1 MALNMGSAVAYLELD
16 TSKFKSGFTS
26 AINDLKVFQA
36 SGATAEQKLKGL
48 SSAFSTVGGGLTKG
62 LTLPLVGV
70 ATASVGVASKFESA
84 MSQVAATMGITSE
97 QIKNGNKDFE
107 NLQKTALNMGATTKY
122 TASEAAEG
130 LNILAQAGLSADE
143 SIKAIPTV
151 LSLASAGAMSLD
163 SAATYVT
170 ASVKGFGDSMD
181 NAQKYADLMAKGAT
195 LANTDVRGLGE
206 ALSGVSATANNYKQ
220 SVDSTTL
227 SLLRL
232 AEQNITGGEAST
244 MLARA
249 MADIYTPTSTA
260 QKALDKLGISAYDS
274 SGKARDFNDVVDE
287 LSKAFA
293 GMSDEEANATKNQVF
308 TTYGM
313 NAFNKMTAATTETV
327 DKFKTGL
334 KDATGSAAQQAET
347 QLDNL
352 KGSLTLLQSALEGA
366 GIVIGQRLTPYIRKL
381 ADFINV
387 LVTGFNNLTDAQQ
400 DMIVRVGLVVA
411 AIGPVMLIMGKM
423 FKLVSMAITAFKTFG
438 TTMQTIK
445 TSIDLVKAGY
455 AGLATQMGGI
465 PAIVS
470 SLMAGF
476 SGMLVPILAVVA
488 VIGTLVAAFATLWKT
503 NDDFRN
509 KITSTFSD
517 VKTKIGE
524 SINNIKET
532 LSSLNIDFSGVINAL
547 KTLWL
552 GFCNIIALLF
562 TNAFQGVATVI
573 ESVMTVIE
581 GIVQTAVGIINGDAE
596 LFIEGIGTIFNGLLT
611 GITGL
616 ASNILSLVGELGANI
631 LNALGLENI
640 AEIFQTFFETISGIF
655 EQIPEVVNSAFETVG
670 AFFTETLPQII
681 ETALET
687 IQGFADNIVSFFTQT
702 IPETFN
708 SFAETVGSVVDSIIS
723 FFTVTIPEAFTNF
736 VTVTLPNAI
745 NSMITFFNQIPYYLG
760 YAIGLGI
767 GYIAK
772 FALGIYKFATVQLP
786 QYVSVIVKWFS
797 QLPSRIWTWLT
808 QAIQKV
814 SQFASQLA
822 QKALQAGQ
830 QFLTNIVKFFT
841 QLPSKIKTF
850 LTRTIQSVT
859 SWASSMRTKAIQ
871 AGRSFI
877 NGVVNGIKSLP
888 GKIQQTLSNVINKLT
903 SWVSK
908 MHSKGVQGANQLKNG
923 VVNTARSIPSQMVS
937 IGANIVNGVW
947 NGIQGMR
954 SSFVSKVKSFFK
966 GIVDGAKSALGIHSP
981 SKVFDK
987 EIGQNMVKGVIQGVN
1002 KQKKNAKKN
1011 AEQLAK
1017 LYISAGNKRLNELK
1031 KHNKYSLQL
1040 EVNFWA
1046 KMLKESKKGTAK
1058 YKKVSAELRDAKKQ
1072 RNKKMK
1078 VLDNEYA
1085 KDVKEVQTKLKEDIQ
1100 KVMSEYDSVV
1110 TSRAEQINS
1119 QLSLFKKFE
1128 SQSENTKQGL
1138 LDNLQSQV
1146 GGLKD
1151 WENTLESLRKR
1162 GVAKGLIEELQEA
1175 GVDSLADIK
1184 LLNSMTDTELNKY
1197 VSLWKEKQQLATKE
1211 AVREIDKET
1220 YVKQIRTLV
1229 NNAGKELDKL
1239 EQTYKKDLKK
1249 LGIGVKD
1256 TSKQIGQNIVDGL
1269 KKGMKSKYPDFLKY
1283 VQKEF
1288 NKITVTAKNTLK
1300 IKSPSRVFAEIGKF
1314 TAQGLQVGFKNQM
1327 PSVNRT
1333 VETELNKLSEVDTKP
1348 IGLELSLE
1356 TYTNQFKEIGQ
1367 TVLTSMNEFVI
1378 MLKDTF
1384 DVMLDGLSGIKED
1397 MAEILEMLTEL
1408 NAMNTATFERINEQR
1423 EATRQQKEQNVNGDT
1438 TSSGDTFNFYN
1449 TKPEPYE
1456 YSRQMKR
1463 AKKELLEGI

>member
-1 MALNMGSAVAYLELD
+1 MALNMGSAVAFLELD
-16 TSKFKSGFTS
+16 TSKFKSGFKS
-26 AINDLKVFQA
+26 AISDLKVFQA
-36 SGATAEQKLKGL
+36 SGATTEQKLKGL

-70 ATASVGVASKFESA
+70 GAASVGVATKFESA
-84 MSQVAATMGITSE
+84 MSQVAATMGITTE

-249 MADIYTPTSTA
+249 MADIYTPTSKA
-260 QKALDKLGISAYDS
+260 KKALDELGISAYDG
-274 SGKARDFNDVVDE
+274 SGKARDFNDIVDE

-293 GMSDEEANATKNQVF
+293 GMSDEEANATKNQIF

-381 ADFINV
+381 ADGINV
-387 LVTGFNNLTDAQQ
+387 LVTKFNNLTDAQQ
-400 DMIVRVGLVVA
+400 DMIVKIGLVVA
-411 AIGPVMLIMGKM
+411 AIGPVMLIMSKL
-423 FKLVSMAITAFKTFG
+423 FKFVSMAVTAFKTFG
-438 TTMQTIK
+438 TTLQTIK
-445 TSIDLVKAGY
+445 TSIDLVRAGY
-455 AGLATQMGGI
+455 AGLAMQMGGI
-465 PAIVS
+465 PAIIS
-470 SLMAGF
+470 RLMAGF
-476 SGMLVPILAVVA
+476 SGMLVPVLSVVA
-488 VIGTLVAAFATLWKT
+488 VIGVLVAAFVTLWKT
-503 NDDFRN
+503 NETFRN
-509 KITSTFSD
+509 KIVSVFD
-517 VKTKIGE
+517 EVKTKIGE
-524 SINNIKET
+524 SINSIKET
-532 LSSLNIDFSGVINAL
+532 LSNLNVDFSGVINAL
-547 KTLWL
+547 KSLWL
-552 GFCNIIALLF
+552 GFCNIIAPLF

-596 LFIEGIGTIFNGLLT
+596 LFTEGIGTIFSGLLT

-631 LNALGLENI
+631 LSVLGLEDI
-640 AEIFQTFFETISGIF
+640 AEVFQTFFETISEIF
-655 EQIPEVVNSAFETVG
+655 EQIPEVVNSTFEIVG
-670 AFFTETLPQII
+670 GFFTETLPEFIDS
-681 ETALET
+681 AVET
-687 IQGFADNIVSFFTQT
+687 IQGFADNVVAFFTET
-702 IPETFN
+702 IPEAFN
-708 SFAETVGSVVDSIIS
+708 SFVELVGGIVDSFIE

-772 FALGIYKFATVQLP
+772 FALGIYNFATVQLP
-786 QYVSVIVKWFS
+786 QYIAAIIKWFS
-797 QLPSRIWTWLT
+797 QLPSKIWTWLT

-814 SQFASQLA
+814 AQFATQVG
-822 QKALQAGQ
+822 QKAQ
-830 QFLTNIVKFFT
+830 QTGSAFITAIVQWFT
-841 QLPSKIKTF
+841 QLPSKVQNF
-850 LTRTIQSVT
+850 LTKVVQNVT
-859 SWASSMRTKAIQ
+859 KWAESMRTKAIQ

-888 GKIQQTLSNVINKLT
+888 SKVQQTLSNVINKLT

-908 MHSKGVQGANQLKNG
+908 MHSKGVQGANQLKSG

-947 NGIQGMR
+947 NGIQSMR
-954 SSFVSKVKSFFK
+954 SSFVSRVRSFFK

-981 SKVFDK
+981 SKVFD
-987 EIGQNMVKGVIQGVN
+987 EQVGQNIVKGVIQGVN

-1011 AEQLAK
+1011 AQQLAK

-1040 EVNFWA
+1040 EINFWA
-1046 KMLKESKKGTAK
+1046 KMLKQSKKGTAK
-1058 YKKVSAELRDAKKQ
+1058 YKKISAELSDAKKQ
-1072 RNKKMK
+1072 RNKKIK
-1078 VLDNEYA
+1078 ALDEEYA
-1085 KDVKEVQTKLKEDIQ
+1085 KNVKEVQTKLNEDIQ
-1100 KVMSEYDSVV
+1100 KVMSEYDSAV

-1128 SQSENTKQGL
+1128 SQSKNTKQSL
-1138 LDNLQSQV
+1138 IDNLQSQV
-1146 GGLKD
+1146 SGLKD

-1184 LLNSMTDTELNKY
+1184 LLNSMTDTELDKY

-1211 AVREIDKET
+1211 AVREIDKTT
-1220 YVKQIRTLV
+1220 YINQIKSLV
-1229 NNAGKELDKL
+1229 NNAGNELDKL

-1288 NKITVTAKNTLK
+1288 DKITVTAKKTLK
-1300 IKSPSRVFAEIGKF
+1300 IKSPSRVFAEIGGF
-1314 TAQGLQVGFKNQM
+1314 IAQGVGVGLKNEM
-1327 PSVNRT
+1327 PKVN
-1333 VETELNKLSEVDTKP
+1333 EQLGTELDRLSDVDTKQ
-1348 IGLELSLE
+1348 INVGVSFEVYKNEFSKI
-1356 TYTNQFKEIGQ
+1356 TDS
-1367 TVLTSMNEFVI
+1367 VLTSMQSFVI
-1378 MLKDTF
+1378 IMKNTF
-1384 DVMLDGLSGIKED
+1384 ETMLDGLGSIKED
-1397 MAEILEMLTEL
+1397 MADILEMLEQL
-1408 NAMNTATFERINEQR
+1408 NEMNNATFERISDQR
-1423 EATRQQKEQNVNGDT
+1423 EKVDKTKEKGTDKAERG
-1438 TSSGDTFNFYN
+1438 GDTFNFYN
-1449 TKPEPYE
+1449 TKPNPYE
-1456 YSRQMKR
+1456 YSRQMKK
-1463 AKKELLEGI
+1463 AKKELLYGI

>member
-1 MALNMGSAVAYLELD
+1 MALNMGSAVAFLELD
-16 TSKFKSGFTS
+16 TSKFKSGFKS
-26 AINDLKVFQA
+26 AISDLKVFQA
-36 SGATAEQKLKGL
+36 SGATTEQKLKGL

-70 ATASVGVASKFESA
+70 GAASVGVATKFESA
-84 MSQVAATMGITSE
+84 MSQVAATMGITTE

-249 MADIYTPTSTA
+249 MADIYTPTSKA
-260 QKALDKLGISAYDS
+260 KKALDELGISAYDG
-274 SGKARDFNDVVDE
+274 SGKARDFNDIVDE

-293 GMSDEEANATKNQVF
+293 GMSDEEANATKNQIF

-313 NAFNKMTAATTETV
+313 NAFNKMTAATTKTV

-334 KDATGSAAQQAET
+334 KGATGSAAQQAET

-381 ADFINV
+381 ADGINV
-387 LVTGFNNLTDAQQ
+387 LVTKFNNLTDAQQ
-400 DMIVRVGLVVA
+400 DMIVKIGLVVA
-411 AIGPVMLIMGKM
+411 AIGPVMLIMSKL
-423 FKLVSMAITAFKTFG
+423 FKFVSMAVTAFKTFG
-438 TTMQTIK
+438 TTLQTIK
-445 TSIDLVKAGY
+445 TSIDLVRAGY
-455 AGLATQMGGI
+455 AGLAMQMGGI
-465 PAIVS
+465 PAIIS

-476 SGMLVPILAVVA
+476 SGMLVPVLSVVA
-488 VIGTLVAAFATLWKT
+488 VIGVLVAAFVTLWKT
-503 NDDFRN
+503 NETFRN
-509 KITSTFSD
+509 KIVSVFD
-517 VKTKIGE
+517 EVKTKIGE

-532 LSSLNIDFSGVINAL
+532 LSNLNIDFSGVINVL
-547 KTLWL
+547 KSLWI
-552 GFCNIIALLF
+552 GFCNIIAPLF

-573 ESVMTVIE
+573 ESVMTIIE
-581 GIVQTAVGIINGDAE
+581 GIVQTAVGIINGDVD
-596 LFIEGIGTIFNGLLT
+596 LFTKGIGTIFSGLLT

-631 LNALGLENI
+631 LSALGLEDI
-640 AEIFQTFFETISGIF
+640 AEVFQTFFETISEIF
-655 EQIPEVVNSAFETVG
+655 EQIPEVVNSAFEIVG
-670 AFFTETLPQII
+670 GFFTETLPEFIDS
-681 ETALET
+681 AVET
-687 IQGFADNIVSFFTQT
+687 IQGFTDNVVVFFTET
-702 IPETFN
+702 IPEAFN
-708 SFAETVGSVVDSIIS
+708 SFVELVGGIVDNFIE

-772 FALGIYKFATVQLP
+772 FALGIYNFATVQLP
-786 QYVSVIVKWFS
+786 RYIAAIIKWFS
-797 QLPSRIWTWLT
+797 QLPSKIWTWLT

-814 SQFASQLA
+814 AQFATQVG
-822 QKALQAGQ
+822 QKAQ
-830 QFLTNIVKFFT
+830 QTGSAFITVIVQWFT
-841 QLPSKIKTF
+841 QLPSKVQNF
-850 LTRTIQSVT
+850 LTKAVQNVT
-859 SWASSMRTKAIQ
+859 KWAASMRTKAIQ
-871 AGRSFI
+871 AGRNFI

-888 GKIQQTLSNVINKLT
+888 SKVQQTLSNVINKLT

-908 MHSKGVQGANQLKNG
+908 MHSKGVQGANQLKSG

-947 NGIQGMR
+947 NGIQSMR
-954 SSFVSKVKSFFK
+954 SSFVSRVRSFFK

-981 SKVFDK
+981 SKVFD
-987 EIGQNMVKGVIQGVN
+987 EQVGQNIVKGVIQGVN

-1011 AEQLAK
+1011 AQQLAK

-1040 EVNFWA
+1040 EINFWT
-1046 KMLKESKKGTAK
+1046 KMLKQSKKGTAR
-1058 YKKVSAELRDAKKQ
+1058 YKKVSAELSDAKKQ
-1072 RNKKMK
+1072 RNKKIK
-1078 VLDNEYA
+1078 ALDEEYA
-1085 KDVKEVQTKLKEDIQ
+1085 KNVKEVQTKLNEDIQ
-1100 KVMSEYDSVV
+1100 KVMSEYDSEI

-1128 SQSENTKQGL
+1128 SQSENTKQSL

-1146 GGLKD
+1146 SGLKD

-1162 GVAKGLIEELQEA
+1162 GVATGLIEELQEA

-1211 AVREIDKET
+1211 AVREIDKTT
-1220 YVKQIRTLV
+1220 YINQIKALV
-1229 NNAGKELDKL
+1229 NNAGNELDKL
-1239 EQTYKKDLKK
+1239 EQTYKNDLKK
-1249 LGIGVKD
+1249 LGVGVKD

-1288 NKITVTAKNTLK
+1288 DKITVTAKKTLK
-1300 IKSPSRVFAEIGKF
+1300 IKSPSRVFAEIGGF
-1314 TAQGLQVGFKNQM
+1314 IAQGVGVGFKNEM
-1327 PSVNRT
+1327 PKVNEQL
-1333 VETELNKLSEVDTKP
+1333 ETELDKLSDVNTKQINVGVSFEVYKNEFSKITES
-1348 IGLELSLE
+1348 I
-1356 TYTNQFKEIGQ
+1356 
-1367 TVLTSMNEFVI
+1367 LTSMQSFVI
-1378 MLKDTF
+1378 IMKNTF
-1384 DVMLDGLSGIKED
+1384 ENMLDGLGSIKED
-1397 MAEILEMLTEL
+1397 MADILEMLEQL
-1408 NAMNTATFERINEQR
+1408 NEMNNATFERISDQR
-1423 EATRQQKEQNVNGDT
+1423 EKVDKTKEQGTDKADRG
-1438 TSSGDTFNFYN
+1438 GDTFNFYN
-1449 TKPEPYE
+1449 TKPNPYE
-1456 YSRQMKR
+1456 YSRQMKK
-1463 AKKELLEGI
+1463 AKKELLYGI

>member
-1 MALNMGSAVAYLELD
+1 MALNMGSAVAFLELD
-16 TSKFKSGFTS
+16 TSKFKSGFKS
-26 AINDLKVFQA
+26 AISDLKVFQA
-36 SGATAEQKLKGL
+36 SGATTEQKLKGL

-70 ATASVGVASKFESA
+70 GAASVGVATKFESA
-84 MSQVAATMGITSE
+84 MSQVAATMGITTE

-249 MADIYTPTSTA
+249 MADIYTPTSKA
-260 QKALDKLGISAYDS
+260 KKALDELGISAYDG
-274 SGKARDFNDVVDE
+274 SGKARDFNDIVDE

-293 GMSDEEANATKNQVF
+293 GMSDEEANATKNQIF

-313 NAFNKMTAATTETV
+313 NAFNKMTAATTKTV

-381 ADFINV
+381 ADVINV
-387 LVTGFNNLTDAQQ
+387 LVTKFNNLTDAQQ
-400 DMIVRVGLVVA
+400 DMIVKIGLVVA
-411 AIGPVMLIMGKM
+411 AIGPVMLIMSKL
-423 FKLVSMAITAFKTFG
+423 FKFVSMAVTAFKTFG
-438 TTMQTIK
+438 TTLQTIK

-455 AGLATQMGGI
+455 AGLAMQMGGI
-465 PAIVS
+465 PAIIS

-476 SGMLVPILAVVA
+476 SGMLVPVLSVVA
-488 VIGTLVAAFATLWKT
+488 VIGVLVAAFVTLWKT
-503 NDDFRN
+503 NETFRN
-509 KITSTFSD
+509 KIVSVFD
-517 VKTKIGE
+517 EVKTKIGE

-532 LSSLNIDFSGVINAL
+532 LSNLNVDFSGVINAL
-547 KTLWL
+547 KSLWI
-552 GFCNIIALLF
+552 GFCNIIAPLF
-562 TNAFQGVATVI
+562 TNAFQGVVTVI
-573 ESVMTVIE
+573 ESVMTIIE
-581 GIVQTAVGIINGDAE
+581 GIVQTAVGIINGDID
-596 LFIEGIGTIFNGLLT
+596 LFTKGIGTIFSGLLT

-631 LNALGLENI
+631 LSALGLENI
-640 AEIFQTFFETISGIF
+640 AEVFQTFFETISEIF
-655 EQIPEVVNSAFETVG
+655 EQIPEVVNSAFEIVG
-670 AFFTETLPQII
+670 GFFTETLPEFIDS
-681 ETALET
+681 AVET
-687 IQGFADNIVSFFTQT
+687 IQGFADNVVAFFTET
-702 IPETFN
+702 IPEAFN
-708 SFAETVGSVVDSIIS
+708 SFVELVGGIVDNFIK
-723 FFTVTIPEAFTNF
+723 FFTVTIPEAFMNF

-786 QYVSVIVKWFS
+786 QYIAVIIKWFS
-797 QLPSRIWTWLT
+797 QLPSRIWTWLM

-814 SQFASQLA
+814 AQFATQVG
-822 QKALQAGQ
+822 QKAQ
-830 QFLTNIVKFFT
+830 QTGSAFITAIVQWFT
-841 QLPSKIKTF
+841 QLPGKVQNF
-850 LTRTIQSVT
+850 LTKAVQNVT
-859 SWASSMRTKAIQ
+859 KWAASMRTKAIQ

-888 GKIQQTLSNVINKLT
+888 SKVQQTLSNVINKLT

-908 MHSKGVQGANQLKNG
+908 MHSKGVQGANQLKSG

-947 NGIQGMR
+947 NGIQSMR
-954 SSFVSKVKSFFK
+954 SSFVSRVRSFFK

-981 SKVFDK
+981 SKVFD
-987 EIGQNMVKGVIQGVN
+987 EQVGQNIVKGVIQGVN

-1011 AEQLAK
+1011 AQQLAK

-1040 EVNFWA
+1040 EVNFWT
-1046 KMLKESKKGTAK
+1046 KMLKQSKKGTAK
-1058 YKKVSAELRDAKKQ
+1058 YKKISAELSDAKKQ
-1072 RNKKMK
+1072 RNKKIK
-1078 VLDNEYA
+1078 ELDEEYA
-1085 KDVKEVQTKLKEDIQ
+1085 KNVKEVQTKLNEDIQ
-1100 KVMSEYDSVV
+1100 KVMSEYDSEI

-1128 SQSENTKQGL
+1128 SQSENTKQSL

-1146 GGLKD
+1146 SGLRD
-1151 WENTLESLRKR
+1151 WESTLESLRKR
-1162 GVAKGLIEELQEA
+1162 GVATGLIEELQEA

-1211 AVREIDKET
+1211 AVREIDKTT
-1220 YVKQIRTLV
+1220 YVNQIKALV
-1229 NNAGKELDKL
+1229 NSAGEELDRL
-1239 EQTYKKDLKK
+1239 EQTYKNDLKK
-1249 LGIGVKD
+1249 LGVGVKD

-1288 NKITVTAKNTLK
+1288 DKITVTAKKTLK
-1300 IKSPSRVFAEIGKF
+1300 IKSPSRVFAEIGGF
-1314 TAQGLQVGFKNQM
+1314 IAQGVGVGFKNEM
-1327 PSVNRT
+1327 PKVNEQL
-1333 VETELNKLSEVDTKP
+1333 ETELDKLSDVNTKQINVGVSFEVYKNEFSKITES
-1348 IGLELSLE
+1348 I
-1356 TYTNQFKEIGQ
+1356 
-1367 TVLTSMNEFVI
+1367 LTSMQSFVI
-1378 MLKDTF
+1378 IMKNTF
-1384 DVMLDGLSGIKED
+1384 ENMLDGLGSIKED
-1397 MAEILEMLTEL
+1397 MADILEMLEQL
-1408 NAMNTATFERINEQR
+1408 NEMNNATFERISDQR
-1423 EATRQQKEQNVNGDT
+1423 EKVDKTKEKGTDKAERG
-1438 TSSGDTFNFYN
+1438 GDTFNFYN
-1449 TKPEPYE
+1449 TKPDPYE
-1456 YSRQMKR
+1456 YSRQMKK
-1463 AKKELLEGI
+1463 AKKELLYGI

>member
-1 MALNMGSAVAYLELD
+1 MALNMGSAVAFLELD
-16 TSKFKSGFTS
+16 TSKFKSGFKS
-26 AINDLKVFQA
+26 AISDLKVFQA
-36 SGATAEQKLKGL
+36 SGATTEQKLKGL

-70 ATASVGVASKFESA
+70 GAASVGVATKFESA
-84 MSQVAATMGITSE
+84 MSQVAATMGITTE

-249 MADIYTPTSTA
+249 MADIYTPTSKA
-260 QKALDKLGISAYDS
+260 KKALDELGISAYDG
-274 SGKARDFNDVVDE
+274 SGKARDFNDIVDE

-293 GMSDEEANATKNQVF
+293 GMSDEEANATKNQIF

-400 DMIVRVGLVVA
+400 DMIVRIGLVAV
-411 AIGPVMLIMGKM
+411 AIGPVMLIMSKL
-423 FKLVSMAITAFKTFG
+423 FKFVSMAVTAFKTFG

-445 TSIDLVKAGY
+445 TSIDLVRAGY
-455 AGLATQMGGI
+455 AGLAMQMGGI
-465 PAIVS
+465 PAIIS

-476 SGMLVPILAVVA
+476 SGMLVPVLSVVA
-488 VIGTLVAAFATLWKT
+488 VIGVLVAAFVTLWKT
-503 NDDFRN
+503 NETFRN
-509 KITSTFSD
+509 KIVSVFD
-517 VKTKIGE
+517 EVKAKIGE
-524 SINNIKET
+524 SINSIKET
-532 LSSLNIDFSGVINAL
+532 LSNLNVDFSGVINAL
-547 KTLWL
+547 KSLWL
-552 GFCNIIALLF
+552 GFCNIIAPLF

-581 GIVQTAVGIINGDAE
+581 GIVQTAVGIINGDVD
-596 LFIEGIGTIFNGLLT
+596 LFTKGIGTIFSGLLT

-631 LNALGLENI
+631 LSALGLEDI
-640 AEIFQTFFETISGIF
+640 AEVFQTFFETISEIF
-655 EQIPEVVNSAFETVG
+655 EQIPEVVNSAFEIVG
-670 AFFTETLPQII
+670 GFFTETLPEFIDS
-681 ETALET
+681 AVET
-687 IQGFADNIVSFFTQT
+687 IQGFADNVVAFFTET
-702 IPETFN
+702 IPEAFN
-708 SFAETVGSVVDSIIS
+708 SFVELVGGIVDSFIG

-786 QYVSVIVKWFS
+786 QYIAAIIKWFS
-797 QLPSRIWTWLT
+797 QLPSKIWTWLM

-814 SQFASQLA
+814 SQFATQVG
-822 QKALQAGQ
+822 QKAQ
-830 QFLTNIVKFFT
+830 QTGSAFITAIIQWFT
-841 QLPSKIKTF
+841 QLPSKIQSF
-850 LTRTIQSVT
+850 LTKAVQNVT
-859 SWASSMRTKAIQ
+859 KWAASMRTKAIQ

-888 GKIQQTLSNVINKLT
+888 SKVQQTLSNVINKLT

-908 MHSKGVQGANQLKNG
+908 MHSKGVQGANQLKSG

-947 NGIQGMR
+947 NGIQSMR
-954 SSFVSKVKSFFK
+954 SSFVSRVRSFFK

-981 SKVFDK
+981 SKVFD
-987 EIGQNMVKGVIQGVN
+987 EQVGQNIVKGVIQGVN

-1011 AEQLAK
+1011 AQQLAK

-1040 EVNFWA
+1040 EINFWA
-1046 KMLKESKKGTAK
+1046 KMLKQSKKGTAK
-1058 YKKVSAELRDAKKQ
+1058 YKKISAELSDAKKQ
-1072 RNKKMK
+1072 RNKKIK
-1078 VLDNEYA
+1078 ALDEEYA
-1085 KDVKEVQTKLKEDIQ
+1085 KNVKEVQAKLNEDIQ
-1100 KVMSEYDSVV
+1100 KVMSEYDSAV

-1138 LDNLQSQV
+1138 IDNLQSQV
-1146 GGLKD
+1146 SGLKD

-1162 GVAKGLIEELQEA
+1162 GVATGLIEELQEA

-1211 AVREIDKET
+1211 AVREIDKTT
-1220 YVKQIRTLV
+1220 YINQIKSLV
-1229 NNAGKELDKL
+1229 NNAGNELDKL

-1288 NKITVTAKNTLK
+1288 DKITITAKKTLK
-1300 IKSPSRVFAEIGKF
+1300 IKSPSRVFAEIGGF
-1314 TAQGLQVGFKNQM
+1314 IAQGVGVGLKNEM
-1327 PSVNRT
+1327 PKVN
-1333 VETELNKLSEVDTKP
+1333 EQLGTELDRLSDVDTKQ
-1348 IGLELSLE
+1348 INVGVSFEVYKNEFSKI
-1356 TYTNQFKEIGQ
+1356 TDS
-1367 TVLTSMNEFVI
+1367 VLTSMQSFVI
-1378 MLKDTF
+1378 IMKNTF
-1384 DVMLDGLSGIKED
+1384 ETMLDGLGSIKED
-1397 MAEILEMLTEL
+1397 MADILEMLEQL
-1408 NAMNTATFERINEQR
+1408 NEMNNATFERISDQR
-1423 EATRQQKEQNVNGDT
+1423 EKVDKTKEQGTDKAERG
-1438 TSSGDTFNFYN
+1438 GDTFNFYN
-1449 TKPEPYE
+1449 TKPNPYE
-1456 YSRQMKR
+1456 YSRQMKK
-1463 AKKELLEGI
+1463 AKKELLYGI

>member
-1 MALNMGSAVAYLELD
+1 MALNMGSAVAFLELD
-16 TSKFKSGFTS
+16 TSKFKSGFKS
-26 AINDLKVFQA
+26 AISDLKVFQA
-36 SGATAEQKLKGL
+36 SGATTEQKLKGL

-70 ATASVGVASKFESA
+70 GTASVGVATKFESA
-84 MSQVAATMGITSE
+84 MSQVAATMGITTE

-122 TASEAAEG
+122 TASESAEG

-249 MADIYTPTSTA
+249 MADIYTPTSKA
-260 QKALDKLGISAYDS
+260 KKALDELGISAYNG
-274 SGKARDFNDVVDE
+274 SGKARDFNDIVDE

-293 GMSDEEANATKNQVF
+293 GMSDEEANATKNQIF

-313 NAFNKMTAATTETV
+313 NAFNKMTATTTKTV

-381 ADFINV
+381 ADVINV
-387 LVTGFNNLTDAQQ
+387 LVTKFNNLTDAQQ
-400 DMIVRVGLVVA
+400 DMIVKIGLVVA
-411 AIGPVMLIMGKM
+411 AIGPVMLIMSKL
-423 FKLVSMAITAFKTFG
+423 FKFVSMAVTAFKTFG
-438 TTMQTIK
+438 TTLQTIK
-445 TSIDLVKAGY
+445 TSIDLVRAGY
-455 AGLATQMGGI
+455 AGLAMQMGGI
-465 PAIVS
+465 PAIIS

-476 SGMLVPILAVVA
+476 SGMLVPVLSVVA
-488 VIGTLVAAFATLWKT
+488 VIGVLVAAFVTLWKT
-503 NDDFRN
+503 NETFRN
-509 KITSTFSD
+509 KIVSVFD
-517 VKTKIGE
+517 EVKTKIGE

-532 LSSLNIDFSGVINAL
+532 LSNLNIDFSGVINVL
-547 KTLWL
+547 KSLWI
-552 GFCNIIALLF
+552 GFCNIIAPLF

-573 ESVMTVIE
+573 ESVMTIIE
-581 GIVQTAVGIINGDAE
+581 GIVQTAVGIINGDVD
-596 LFIEGIGTIFNGLLT
+596 LFTKGIGTIFSGLLT

-631 LNALGLENI
+631 LSALGLEDI
-640 AEIFQTFFETISGIF
+640 AEVFQTFFETISEIF

-670 AFFTETLPQII
+670 AFFTETLPEFIDS
-681 ETALET
+681 AVET
-687 IQGFADNIVSFFTQT
+687 IQGFADNVVTFFTET
-702 IPETFN
+702 IPEAFN
-708 SFAETVGSVVDSIIS
+708 SFVELVGGIVDSFIK

-772 FALGIYKFATVQLP
+772 FALGIYNFATVQLP
-786 QYVSVIVKWFS
+786 QYIAAIIKWFS
-797 QLPSRIWTWLT
+797 QLPSKIWTWLT

-814 SQFASQLA
+814 AQFATQVG
-822 QKALQAGQ
+822 QKAQ
-830 QFLTNIVKFFT
+830 QTGSAFITAIVQWFT
-841 QLPSKIKTF
+841 QLPSKVQNF
-850 LTRTIQSVT
+850 LTKVVQNVT
-859 SWASSMRTKAIQ
+859 KWAASMRTKAIQ

-888 GKIQQTLSNVINKLT
+888 SKVQQTLSNVINKLT

-908 MHSKGVQGANQLKNG
+908 MHSKGVQGANQLKSG

-947 NGIQGMR
+947 NGIQSMR
-954 SSFVSKVKSFFK
+954 SSFVSRVRSFFK
-966 GIVDGAKSALGIHSP
+966 GIVDGVKSALGIHSP
-981 SKVFDK
+981 SKVFD
-987 EIGQNMVKGVIQGVN
+987 EQVGQNIVKGVIQGVN

-1011 AEQLAK
+1011 AQQLAK

-1040 EVNFWA
+1040 EINFWA
-1046 KMLKESKKGTAK
+1046 KMLKQSKKGTAK
-1058 YKKVSAELRDAKKQ
+1058 YKKISAELSDAKKQ
-1072 RNKKMK
+1072 RNKKIK
-1078 VLDNEYA
+1078 ALDEEYA
-1085 KDVKEVQTKLKEDIQ
+1085 KNVKEVQTKLNEDIQ
-1100 KVMSEYDSVV
+1100 KVMSEYDSAV

-1138 LDNLQSQV
+1138 IDNLQSQV
-1146 GGLKD
+1146 SGLKD

-1162 GVAKGLIEELQEA
+1162 GVATGLIEELQEA

-1211 AVREIDKET
+1211 AVREIDKTT
-1220 YVKQIRTLV
+1220 YINQIKALV
-1229 NNAGKELDKL
+1229 NNAGNELDKL
-1239 EQTYKKDLKK
+1239 EQTYKNDLKK
-1249 LGIGVKD
+1249 LGVGVKD

-1288 NKITVTAKNTLK
+1288 NKITVTAKKTLK
-1300 IKSPSRVFAEIGKF
+1300 IKSPSRVFAEIGGF
-1314 TAQGLQVGFKNQM
+1314 IAQGVGVGFKNEM
-1327 PSVNRT
+1327 PKVNEQL
-1333 VETELNKLSEVDTKP
+1333 ETELDKLSDVNTKQINVGVSFEVYKNEFSKITES
-1348 IGLELSLE
+1348 I
-1356 TYTNQFKEIGQ
+1356 
-1367 TVLTSMNEFVI
+1367 LTSMQSFVI
-1378 MLKDTF
+1378 IMKNTF
-1384 DVMLDGLSGIKED
+1384 ENMLDGLGSIKED
-1397 MAEILEMLTEL
+1397 MADILEMLEQL
-1408 NAMNTATFERINEQR
+1408 NEMNNATFERISDQR
-1423 EATRQQKEQNVNGDT
+1423 EKVDKTKEQGTDKADRG
-1438 TSSGDTFNFYN
+1438 GDTFNFYN
-1449 TKPEPYE
+1449 TKPNPYE
-1456 YSRQMKR
+1456 YSRQMKK
-1463 AKKELLEGI
+1463 AKKELLYGI

>member
-1 MALNMGSAVAYLELD
+1 MALNMGSAVAFLELD
-16 TSKFKSGFTS
+16 TSKFKSGFRS
-26 AINDLKVFQA
+26 AISDLRVFQA
-36 SGATAEQKLKGL
+36 SGATTEQKLKGL

-70 ATASVGVASKFESA
+70 GAASVGVATKFESA
-84 MSQVAATMGITSE
+84 MSQVAATMGITTK

-130 LNILAQAGLSADE
+130 LNILAQAGLSANE

-249 MADIYTPTSTA
+249 MADIYTPTSKA
-260 QKALDKLGISAYDS
+260 KKALDELGISAYDG

-293 GMSDEEANATKNQVF
+293 GMSDEEANATKNQIF

-381 ADFINV
+381 ADGINV
-387 LVTGFNNLTDAQQ
+387 LVTKFNNLTDAQQ
-400 DMIVRVGLVVA
+400 DMIVKIGLVVA
-411 AIGPVMLIMGKM
+411 AIGPVMLIMSKL
-423 FKLVSMAITAFKTFG
+423 FKFVSMAVTAFKTFG
-438 TTMQTIK
+438 TTLQTIK
-445 TSIDLVKAGY
+445 ASIDLVRAGY
-455 AGLATQMGGI
+455 AGLAMQMGGI
-465 PAIVS
+465 PAIIS

-476 SGMLVPILAVVA
+476 SGMLVPVLSVVA
-488 VIGTLVAAFATLWKT
+488 VIGVLVAAFVTLWKT
-503 NDDFRN
+503 NETFRN
-509 KITSTFSD
+509 KIVSVFD
-517 VKTKIGE
+517 EVKAKIGE
-524 SINNIKET
+524 SINSIKET
-532 LSSLNIDFSGVINAL
+532 LSSLNVDFSGVINVL
-547 KTLWL
+547 KSLWI
-552 GFCNIIALLF
+552 GFCNMIAPLF

-573 ESVMTVIE
+573 ESVMTIIE
-581 GIVQTAVGIINGDAE
+581 GIVQTAVGIINGDID
-596 LFIEGIGTIFNGLLT
+596 LFTKGIGTIFSGLLT

-631 LNALGLENI
+631 LSALGLEDI
-640 AEIFQTFFETISGIF
+640 AEVFQTFFETISEIF
-655 EQIPEVVNSAFETVG
+655 EQIPEVVNSAFEIVG
-670 AFFTETLPQII
+670 GFFTETLPEFIDS
-681 ETALET
+681 AVET
-687 IQGFADNIVSFFTQT
+687 IQGFADNVVVFFTET
-702 IPETFN
+702 IPEAFN
-708 SFAETVGSVVDSIIS
+708 SFVELVGGVVDSFIG

-772 FALGIYKFATVQLP
+772 FALGIYNFATVQLP
-786 QYVSVIVKWFS
+786 RYIAAIIKWFS
-797 QLPSRIWTWLT
+797 QLPSRIWTWLM

-814 SQFASQLA
+814 AQFATQVG
-822 QKALQAGQ
+822 QKAQ
-830 QFLTNIVKFFT
+830 QTGSAFITAIVQWFT
-841 QLPSKIKTF
+841 QLPSKIQSF
-850 LTRTIQSVT
+850 LTKAVQNVT
-859 SWASSMRTKAIQ
+859 KWAASMRTKAIQ

-947 NGIQGMR
+947 NGIQSMR
-954 SSFVSKVKSFFK
+954 SSFVSRVRSFFK

-981 SKVFDK
+981 SKVFD
-987 EIGQNMVKGVIQGVN
+987 EQVGQNIVKGVIQGVN

-1011 AEQLAK
+1011 AQQLAK

-1040 EVNFWA
+1040 EINFWT
-1046 KMLKESKKGTAK
+1046 KMLKQSKKGTAR
-1058 YKKVSAELRDAKKQ
+1058 YKKVSAELSDAKKQ
-1072 RNKKMK
+1072 RNKKIK
-1078 VLDNEYA
+1078 AFDEEYA
-1085 KDVKEVQTKLKEDIQ
+1085 KNVKEVQTKLNEDIQ
-1100 KVMSEYDSVV
+1100 KVMSEYDSEI

-1128 SQSENTKQGL
+1128 SQSENTKQSL

-1146 GGLKD
+1146 SGLKD

-1162 GVAKGLIEELQEA
+1162 GVATGLIEELQEA

-1211 AVREIDKET
+1211 AVREIDKTT
-1220 YVKQIRTLV
+1220 YINQIKALV
-1229 NNAGKELDKL
+1229 NNAGNELDKL
-1239 EQTYKKDLKK
+1239 EQTYKNDLKK
-1249 LGIGVKD
+1249 LGVGVKD

-1288 NKITVTAKNTLK
+1288 DKITVTAKKTLK
-1300 IKSPSRVFAEIGKF
+1300 IKSPSRVFAEIGGF
-1314 TAQGLQVGFKNQM
+1314 IAQGVGVGFKNEM
-1327 PSVNRT
+1327 PKVNEQL
-1333 VETELNKLSEVDTKP
+1333 ETELDKLSDVNTKQINVGVSFEVYKNEFSKITES
-1348 IGLELSLE
+1348 I
-1356 TYTNQFKEIGQ
+1356 
-1367 TVLTSMNEFVI
+1367 LTSMQSFVI
-1378 MLKDTF
+1378 IMKNTF
-1384 DVMLDGLSGIKED
+1384 ENMLDGLGSIKED
-1397 MAEILEMLTEL
+1397 MADILEMLEQL
-1408 NAMNTATFERINEQR
+1408 NEMNNATFERISDQR
-1423 EATRQQKEQNVNGDT
+1423 EKVDKTKEQGTDKADRG
-1438 TSSGDTFNFYN
+1438 GDTFNFYN
-1449 TKPEPYE
+1449 TKPNPYE
-1456 YSRQMKR
+1456 YSRQMKK
-1463 AKKELLEGI
+1463 AKKELLYGI

>member
-1 MALNMGSAVAYLELD
+1 MALNMGSAVAFLELD
-16 TSKFKSGFTS
+16 TSKFKSGFKS
-26 AINDLKVFQA
+26 AISDLKVFQA
-36 SGATAEQKLKGL
+36 SGATTEQKLKGL

-70 ATASVGVASKFESA
+70 GAASVGVATKFESA
-84 MSQVAATMGITSE
+84 MSQVAATMGITTK

-249 MADIYTPTSTA
+249 MADIYTPTSKA
-260 QKALDKLGISAYDS
+260 KKALDELGISAYDG
-274 SGKARDFNDVVDE
+274 SGKARDFNDIVDE

-293 GMSDEEANATKNQVF
+293 GMSDEEANATKNQIF

-313 NAFNKMTAATTETV
+313 NAFNKMTAATTKTV

-334 KDATGSAAQQAET
+334 KGATGSAAQQAET

-381 ADFINV
+381 ADGINV
-387 LVTGFNNLTDAQQ
+387 LVTKFNNLTDAQQ
-400 DMIVRVGLVVA
+400 DMIVRIGLVLA
-411 AIGPVMLIMGKM
+411 AIGPVMLIMSKL
-423 FKLVSMAITAFKTFG
+423 FKFVSMAVTAFKTFG
-438 TTMQTIK
+438 TTLQTIK
-445 TSIDLVKAGY
+445 ASIDLVRAGY
-455 AGLATQMGGI
+455 AGLAMQMGGI
-465 PAIVS
+465 PAIIS

-476 SGMLVPILAVVA
+476 SGMLVPVLSVVA
-488 VIGTLVAAFATLWKT
+488 VIGVLVAAFVTLWKT
-503 NDDFRN
+503 NETFRS
-509 KITSTFSD
+509 KIVSVFD
-517 VKTKIGE
+517 EVKTKIGE

-532 LSSLNIDFSGVINAL
+532 LLNLNVDFSGVINVL
-547 KTLWL
+547 KSLWV
-552 GFCNIIALLF
+552 GFCNVIAPLF

-573 ESVMTVIE
+573 ESVMTIIE
-581 GIVQTAVGIINGDAE
+581 GIVQTAVGIINGDAD
-596 LFIEGIGTIFNGLLT
+596 LFTKGIGTIFSGLLT

-631 LNALGLENI
+631 LSALGLEDI
-640 AEIFQTFFETISGIF
+640 AEVFQTFFETISEIF
-655 EQIPEVVNSAFETVG
+655 EQIPEVVNSAFEIVG
-670 AFFTETLPQII
+670 GFFTETLPEFIDS
-681 ETALET
+681 AVET
-687 IQGFADNIVSFFTQT
+687 IQGFADNVVVFFTET
-702 IPETFN
+702 IPEAFN
-708 SFAETVGSVVDSIIS
+708 SFVELVGGIVDSFIG
-723 FFTVTIPEAFTNF
+723 FFTVTIPEAFMNF

-786 QYVSVIVKWFS
+786 QYIAAIIKWFS
-797 QLPSRIWTWLT
+797 QLPSKIWTWLM

-814 SQFASQLA
+814 AQFATQVG
-822 QKALQAGQ
+822 QKAQ
-830 QFLTNIVKFFT
+830 QTGSAFITAIVQWFT
-841 QLPSKIKTF
+841 QLPSKIQSF
-850 LTRTIQSVT
+850 LTKAVQNVT
-859 SWASSMRTKAIQ
+859 KWAASMRTKAIQ

-947 NGIQGMR
+947 NGIQSMR
-954 SSFVSKVKSFFK
+954 SSFVSRVRSFFK

-981 SKVFDK
+981 SKVFD
-987 EIGQNMVKGVIQGVN
+987 EQVGQNIVKGVIQGVN

-1011 AEQLAK
+1011 AQQLAK

-1040 EVNFWA
+1040 EINFWT
-1046 KMLKESKKGTAK
+1046 KMLKQSKKGTAR
-1058 YKKVSAELRDAKKQ
+1058 YKKVSAELSDAKKQ
-1072 RNKKMK
+1072 RNKKIK
-1078 VLDNEYA
+1078 AFDEEYA
-1085 KDVKEVQTKLKEDIQ
+1085 KNVKEVQTKLNEDIQ
-1100 KVMSEYDSVV
+1100 KVMSEYDSEI

-1128 SQSENTKQGL
+1128 SQSENTKQSL

-1146 GGLKD
+1146 SGLKD

-1162 GVAKGLIEELQEA
+1162 GVATGLIEELQEA

-1211 AVREIDKET
+1211 AVREIDKTT
-1220 YVKQIRTLV
+1220 YINQIKALV
-1229 NNAGKELDKL
+1229 NNAGNELDKL
-1239 EQTYKKDLKK
+1239 EQTYKNDLKK
-1249 LGIGVKD
+1249 LGVGVKD

-1288 NKITVTAKNTLK
+1288 DKITVTAKKTLK
-1300 IKSPSRVFAEIGKF
+1300 IKSPSRVFAEIGGF
-1314 TAQGLQVGFKNQM
+1314 IAQGVGVGFKNEM
-1327 PSVNRT
+1327 PKVNEQL
-1333 VETELNKLSEVDTKP
+1333 ETELDKLSDVNTKQINVGVSFEVYKNEFSKITES
-1348 IGLELSLE
+1348 I
-1356 TYTNQFKEIGQ
+1356 
-1367 TVLTSMNEFVI
+1367 LTSMQSFVI
-1378 MLKDTF
+1378 IMKNTF
-1384 DVMLDGLSGIKED
+1384 ENMLDGLGSIKED
-1397 MAEILEMLTEL
+1397 MADILEMLEQL
-1408 NAMNTATFERINEQR
+1408 NEMNNATFERISDQR
-1423 EATRQQKEQNVNGDT
+1423 EKVDKTKEQGTDKADRG
-1438 TSSGDTFNFYN
+1438 GDTFNFYN
-1449 TKPEPYE
+1449 TKPNPYE
-1456 YSRQMKR
+1456 YSRQMKK
-1463 AKKELLEGI
+1463 AKKELLYGI

>member
-1 MALNMGSAVAYLELD
+1 MALNMGSAVAFLELD
-16 TSKFKSGFTS
+16 TSKFKSGFKS
-26 AINDLKVFQA
+26 AISDLKVFQA
-36 SGATAEQKLKGL
+36 SGATTEQKLKGL

-70 ATASVGVASKFESA
+70 GAASVGVATKFESA
-84 MSQVAATMGITSE
+84 MSQVAATMGITTE

-249 MADIYTPTSTA
+249 MADIYTPTSKA
-260 QKALDKLGISAYDS
+260 KKALDELGISAYDG
-274 SGKARDFNDVVDE
+274 SGKARDFNDIVDE

-293 GMSDEEANATKNQVF
+293 GMSDEEANATKNQIF

-313 NAFNKMTAATTETV
+313 NAFNKMTAATTKTV

-381 ADFINV
+381 ADVINV
-387 LVTGFNNLTDAQQ
+387 LVTKFNNLTDAQQ
-400 DMIVRVGLVVA
+400 DMIVKIGLVVA
-411 AIGPVMLIMGKM
+411 AIGPVMLIMSKL
-423 FKLVSMAITAFKTFG
+423 FKFVSMAVTAFKTFG
-438 TTMQTIK
+438 TTLQTIK

-455 AGLATQMGGI
+455 AGLAMQMGGI
-465 PAIVS
+465 PAIIS

-476 SGMLVPILAVVA
+476 SGMLVPVLSVVA
-488 VIGTLVAAFATLWKT
+488 VIGVLVAAFVTLWKT
-503 NDDFRN
+503 NETFRN
-509 KITSTFSD
+509 KIVSVFD
-517 VKTKIGE
+517 EVKAKIGE
-524 SINNIKET
+524 SINSIKET
-532 LSSLNIDFSGVINAL
+532 LSNLNVDFSGVINAL
-547 KTLWL
+547 KSLWL
-552 GFCNIIALLF
+552 GFCNIIAPLF

-581 GIVQTAVGIINGDAE
+581 GIVQTAVGIINGDVD
-596 LFIEGIGTIFNGLLT
+596 LFTKGIGTIFSGLLT

-616 ASNILSLVGELGANI
+616 ASNILSLVGELGVNI
-631 LNALGLENI
+631 LSALGLEDI
-640 AEIFQTFFETISGIF
+640 AEVFQTFFETISEIF
-655 EQIPEVVNSAFETVG
+655 EQIPEVVNSAFEIVG
-670 AFFTETLPQII
+670 GFFTETLPEFIDS
-681 ETALET
+681 AVET
-687 IQGFADNIVSFFTQT
+687 IQGFADNVVAFFTET
-702 IPETFN
+702 IPEAFN
-708 SFAETVGSVVDSIIS
+708 SFVELVGGIVDSFIG

-786 QYVSVIVKWFS
+786 QYIAAIIKWFS
-797 QLPSRIWTWLT
+797 QLPSKIWTWLM

-814 SQFASQLA
+814 SQFATQVG
-822 QKALQAGQ
+822 QKAQ
-830 QFLTNIVKFFT
+830 QTGSAFITAIIQWFT
-841 QLPSKIKTF
+841 QLPSKIQSF
-850 LTRTIQSVT
+850 LTKAVQNVT
-859 SWASSMRTKAIQ
+859 KWAASMRTKAIQ

-888 GKIQQTLSNVINKLT
+888 SKVQQTLSNVINKLT

-908 MHSKGVQGANQLKNG
+908 MHSKGVQGANQLKSG

-947 NGIQGMR
+947 NGIQSMR
-954 SSFVSKVKSFFK
+954 SSFVSRVRSFFK

-981 SKVFDK
+981 SKVFD
-987 EIGQNMVKGVIQGVN
+987 EQVGQNIVKGVIQGVN

-1011 AEQLAK
+1011 AQQLAK

-1040 EVNFWA
+1040 EINFWA
-1046 KMLKESKKGTAK
+1046 KMLKQSKKGTAK
-1058 YKKVSAELRDAKKQ
+1058 YKKISAELSDAKKQ
-1072 RNKKMK
+1072 RNKKIK
-1078 VLDNEYA
+1078 ALDEEYA
-1085 KDVKEVQTKLKEDIQ
+1085 KNVKEVQTKLNEDIQ
-1100 KVMSEYDSVV
+1100 KVMSEYDSAV

-1138 LDNLQSQV
+1138 IDNLQSQV
-1146 GGLKD
+1146 SGLKD

-1184 LLNSMTDTELNKY
+1184 LLNSMTDTELDKY

-1211 AVREIDKET
+1211 AVREIDKTT
-1220 YVKQIRTLV
+1220 YINQIKALV
-1229 NNAGKELDKL
+1229 NNAGNELDKL

-1288 NKITVTAKNTLK
+1288 DKITITAKKTLK
-1300 IKSPSRVFAEIGKF
+1300 IKSPSRVFAEIGGF
-1314 TAQGLQVGFKNQM
+1314 IAQGVGVGLKNEM
-1327 PSVNRT
+1327 PKVN
-1333 VETELNKLSEVDTKP
+1333 EQLGTELDRLSDVDTKQ
-1348 IGLELSLE
+1348 INVGVSFEVYKNEFSKI
-1356 TYTNQFKEIGQ
+1356 TDS
-1367 TVLTSMNEFVI
+1367 VLTSMQSFVI
-1378 MLKDTF
+1378 IMKNTF
-1384 DVMLDGLSGIKED
+1384 ETMLDGLGSIKKD
-1397 MAEILEMLTEL
+1397 MADILEMLEQL
-1408 NAMNTATFERINEQR
+1408 NEMNNATFERISDQR
-1423 EATRQQKEQNVNGDT
+1423 EKVDKTKEQGTDKAERG
-1438 TSSGDTFNFYN
+1438 GDTFNFYN
-1449 TKPEPYE
+1449 TKPNPYE
-1456 YSRQMKR
+1456 YSRQMKK
-1463 AKKELLEGI
+1463 AKKELLYGI

>member
-1 MALNMGSAVAYLELD
+1 MALNMGSAVAFLELD
-16 TSKFKSGFTS
+16 TSKFKSGFKS
-26 AINDLKVFQA
+26 AISDLKVFQA
-36 SGATAEQKLKGL
+36 SGATTEQKLKGL

-70 ATASVGVASKFESA
+70 GAASVGVATKFESA
-84 MSQVAATMGITSE
+84 MSQVAATMGITTK

-249 MADIYTPTSTA
+249 MADIYTPTSKA
-260 QKALDKLGISAYDS
+260 KKALDELGISAYDG
-274 SGKARDFNDVVDE
+274 SGKARDFNDIVDE

-293 GMSDEEANATKNQVF
+293 GMSDEEANATKNQIF

-313 NAFNKMTAATTETV
+313 NAFNKMTAATTKTV

-334 KDATGSAAQQAET
+334 KGATGSAAQQAET

-381 ADFINV
+381 ADGINV
-387 LVTGFNNLTDAQQ
+387 LVTKFNNLTDAQQ
-400 DMIVRVGLVVA
+400 DMIVKIGLVVA
-411 AIGPVMLIMGKM
+411 AIGPVMLIMSKL
-423 FKLVSMAITAFKTFG
+423 FKFVSMAVTAFKTFG

-445 TSIDLVKAGY
+445 TSIDLVRAGY
-455 AGLATQMGGI
+455 AGLAMQMGGI
-465 PAIVS
+465 PAIIS

-476 SGMLVPILAVVA
+476 SGMLVPVLSVVA
-488 VIGTLVAAFATLWKT
+488 VIGVLVAAFVTLWKT
-503 NDDFRN
+503 NETFRN
-509 KITSTFSD
+509 KIVSVFD
-517 VKTKIGE
+517 EVKAKIGE
-524 SINNIKET
+524 SINSIKET
-532 LSSLNIDFSGVINAL
+532 LSNLNVDFSGVINAL
-547 KTLWL
+547 KSLWL
-552 GFCNIIALLF
+552 GFCNIIAPLF

-581 GIVQTAVGIINGDAE
+581 GIVQTAVGIINGDVD
-596 LFIEGIGTIFNGLLT
+596 LFTKGIGTIFSGLLT

-631 LNALGLENI
+631 LSALGLEDI
-640 AEIFQTFFETISGIF
+640 AEVFQTFFETISEIF
-655 EQIPEVVNSAFETVG
+655 EQIPEVVNSAFEIVG
-670 AFFTETLPQII
+670 GFFTETLPEFIDS
-681 ETALET
+681 AVET
-687 IQGFADNIVSFFTQT
+687 IQGFADNVVVFFTET
-702 IPETFN
+702 IPEAFN
-708 SFAETVGSVVDSIIS
+708 SFVELVGGIVDSFIG

-786 QYVSVIVKWFS
+786 QYIAAIIKWFS
-797 QLPSRIWTWLT
+797 QLPSKIWMWLM

-814 SQFASQLA
+814 AQFATQVG
-822 QKALQAGQ
+822 QKAQ
-830 QFLTNIVKFFT
+830 QTGSAFITAIVQWFT
-841 QLPSKIKTF
+841 QLPSKIQNF
-850 LTRTIQSVT
+850 LTKAVQNVT
-859 SWASSMRTKAIQ
+859 KWAASMRAKAIQ

-888 GKIQQTLSNVINKLT
+888 SKVQQTLSNVINKLT

-947 NGIQGMR
+947 NGIQSMR
-954 SSFVSKVKSFFK
+954 SSFVSRVRSFFK

-981 SKVFDK
+981 SKVFD
-987 EIGQNMVKGVIQGVN
+987 EQVGQNIVKGVIQGVN

-1011 AEQLAK
+1011 AQQLAK

-1040 EVNFWA
+1040 EINFWT
-1046 KMLKESKKGTAK
+1046 KMLKQSKKGTAR
-1058 YKKVSAELRDAKKQ
+1058 YKKVSAELSDAKKQ
-1072 RNKKMK
+1072 RNKKIK
-1078 VLDNEYA
+1078 AFDEEYA
-1085 KDVKEVQTKLKEDIQ
+1085 KNVKEVQTKLNEDIQ
-1100 KVMSEYDSVV
+1100 KVMSEYDSEI

-1128 SQSENTKQGL
+1128 SQSENTKQSL

-1146 GGLKD
+1146 SGLKD

-1162 GVAKGLIEELQEA
+1162 GVATGLIEELQEA

-1211 AVREIDKET
+1211 AVREIDKTT
-1220 YVKQIRTLV
+1220 YINQVKALV
-1229 NNAGKELDKL
+1229 NNAGNELDKL
-1239 EQTYKKDLKK
+1239 EQTYKNDLKK
-1249 LGIGVKD
+1249 LGVGVKD

-1288 NKITVTAKNTLK
+1288 DKITVTAKKTLK
-1300 IKSPSRVFAEIGKF
+1300 IKSPSRVFAEIGGF
-1314 TAQGLQVGFKNQM
+1314 IAQGVGVGFKNEM
-1327 PSVNRT
+1327 PKVNEQL
-1333 VETELNKLSEVDTKP
+1333 ETELDKLSDVNTKQINVGVSFEVYKNEFSKITES
-1348 IGLELSLE
+1348 I
-1356 TYTNQFKEIGQ
+1356 
-1367 TVLTSMNEFVI
+1367 LTSMQSFVI
-1378 MLKDTF
+1378 IMKNTF
-1384 DVMLDGLSGIKED
+1384 ENMLDGLGSIKED
-1397 MAEILEMLTEL
+1397 MADILEMLEQL
-1408 NAMNTATFERINEQR
+1408 NEMNNATFERISDQR
-1423 EATRQQKEQNVNGDT
+1423 EKVDKTKEQGTDKADRG
-1438 TSSGDTFNFYN
+1438 GDTFNFYN
-1449 TKPEPYE
+1449 TKPNPYE
-1456 YSRQMKR
+1456 YSRQMKK
-1463 AKKELLEGI
+1463 AKKELLYGI

>member
-1 MALNMGSAVAYLELD
+1 MALNMGSAVAFLELD
-16 TSKFKSGFTS
+16 TSKFKSGFKS
-26 AINDLKVFQA
+26 AISDLKVFQA
-36 SGATAEQKLKGL
+36 SGATTEQKLKGL

-70 ATASVGVASKFESA
+70 GAASVGVATKFESA
-84 MSQVAATMGITSE
+84 MSQVAATMGITTE

-249 MADIYTPTSTA
+249 MADIYTPTSKA
-260 QKALDKLGISAYDS
+260 KKALDELGISAYDGL
-274 SGKARDFNDVVDE
+274 GKARDFNDIVDE

-293 GMSDEEANATKNQVF
+293 GMSDEEANATKNQIF

-381 ADFINV
+381 ADGINV
-387 LVTGFNNLTDAQQ
+387 LVTKFNNLTDAQQ
-400 DMIVRVGLVVA
+400 DMIVKIGLVVA
-411 AIGPVMLIMGKM
+411 AIGPVMLIMSKL
-423 FKLVSMAITAFKTFG
+423 FKFVSMAVTAFKTFG
-438 TTMQTIK
+438 TTLQTIK

-455 AGLATQMGGI
+455 AGLAMQMGGI
-465 PAIVS
+465 PAIIS

-476 SGMLVPILAVVA
+476 SGMLVPVLSVVA
-488 VIGTLVAAFATLWKT
+488 VIGVLVAAFVTLWKT
-503 NDDFRN
+503 NETFRS
-509 KITSTFSD
+509 KIVSVFD
-517 VKTKIGE
+517 EVKTKIGE
-524 SINNIKET
+524 SINSIKET
-532 LSSLNIDFSGVINAL
+532 LSNLNVDFSGVINVL
-547 KTLWL
+547 KSLWV
-552 GFCNIIALLF
+552 GFCNIIAPLF
-562 TNAFQGVATVI
+562 TNAFQGVATAI
-573 ESVMTVIE
+573 ESVMTIIE
-581 GIVQTAVGIINGDAE
+581 GIVQTAVGIINGDVD
-596 LFIEGIGTIFNGLLT
+596 LFTKGIGTIFSGLLT

-631 LNALGLENI
+631 LSALGLEDI
-640 AEIFQTFFETISGIF
+640 AEVFQTFFETISEIF
-655 EQIPEVVNSAFETVG
+655 EQIPEVVNSAFEIVG
-670 AFFTETLPQII
+670 GFFTETLPEFIDS
-681 ETALET
+681 AVET
-687 IQGFADNIVSFFTQT
+687 IQGFADNVVAFFTET
-702 IPETFN
+702 IPEAFN
-708 SFAETVGSVVDSIIS
+708 SFVELVGGIVDSFIG

-786 QYVSVIVKWFS
+786 QYIAAIIKWFS
-797 QLPSRIWTWLT
+797 QLPSKIWTWLM

-814 SQFASQLA
+814 SQFATQVG
-822 QKALQAGQ
+822 QKAQ
-830 QFLTNIVKFFT
+830 QTGSAFITAIIQWFT
-841 QLPSKIKTF
+841 QLPSKIQSF
-850 LTRTIQSVT
+850 LTKAVQNVT
-859 SWASSMRTKAIQ
+859 KWAASMRTKAIQ

-888 GKIQQTLSNVINKLT
+888 SKVQQTLSNVINKLT

-908 MHSKGVQGANQLKNG
+908 MHSKGVQGANQLKSG

-947 NGIQGMR
+947 NGIQSMR
-954 SSFVSKVKSFFK
+954 SSFVSRVRSFFK

-981 SKVFDK
+981 SKVFD
-987 EIGQNMVKGVIQGVN
+987 EQVGQNIVKGVIQGVN

-1011 AEQLAK
+1011 AQQLAK

-1040 EVNFWA
+1040 EINFWA
-1046 KMLKESKKGTAK
+1046 KMLKQSKKGTAK
-1058 YKKVSAELRDAKKQ
+1058 YKKISAELSDAKKQ
-1072 RNKKMK
+1072 RNKKIK
-1078 VLDNEYA
+1078 ALDEEYA
-1085 KDVKEVQTKLKEDIQ
+1085 KNVKEVQTKLNEDIQ
-1100 KVMSEYDSVV
+1100 KVMSEYDSAV

-1128 SQSENTKQGL
+1128 SQSKNTKQSL
-1138 LDNLQSQV
+1138 IDNLQSQV
-1146 GGLKD
+1146 SGLKD

-1184 LLNSMTDTELNKY
+1184 LLNSMTDTELDKY

-1211 AVREIDKET
+1211 AVREIDKTT
-1220 YVKQIRTLV
+1220 YINQIKSLV
-1229 NNAGKELDKL
+1229 NNAGNELDKL

-1288 NKITVTAKNTLK
+1288 DKITITAKKTLK
-1300 IKSPSRVFAEIGKF
+1300 IKSPSRVFAEIGGF
-1314 TAQGLQVGFKNQM
+1314 IAQGVGVGLKNEM
-1327 PSVNRT
+1327 PKVN
-1333 VETELNKLSEVDTKP
+1333 EQLGTELDRLSDVDTKQ
-1348 IGLELSLE
+1348 INVGVSFEVYKNEFSKI
-1356 TYTNQFKEIGQ
+1356 TDS
-1367 TVLTSMNEFVI
+1367 VLTSMQSFVI
-1378 MLKDTF
+1378 IMKNTF
-1384 DVMLDGLSGIKED
+1384 ETMLDGLGSIKED
-1397 MAEILEMLTEL
+1397 MADILEMLEQL
-1408 NAMNTATFERINEQR
+1408 NEMNNATFERISDQR
-1423 EATRQQKEQNVNGDT
+1423 EKVDKTKEQGTDKAERG
-1438 TSSGDTFNFYN
+1438 GDTFNFYN
-1449 TKPEPYE
+1449 TKPNPYE
-1456 YSRQMKR
+1456 YSRQMKK
-1463 AKKELLEGI
+1463 AKKELLYGI

>member
-1 MALNMGSAVAYLELD
+1 MALNMGSAVAFLELD
-16 TSKFKSGFTS
+16 TSKFKSGFKS
-26 AINDLKVFQA
+26 AISDLKVFQA
-36 SGATAEQKLKGL
+36 SGATTEQKLKGL

-70 ATASVGVASKFESA
+70 GAASVGVATKFESA
-84 MSQVAATMGITSE
+84 MSQVAATMGITTE

-274 SGKARDFNDVVDE
+274 SGKARDFNDIVDE

-381 ADFINV
+381 ADGINV
-387 LVTGFNNLTDAQQ
+387 LVTKFNNLTDAQQ
-400 DMIVRVGLVVA
+400 DMIVKIGLFVA
-411 AIGPVMLIMGKM
+411 AIGPVMLIMSKL
-423 FKLVSMAITAFKTFG
+423 FKFVSMAVTAFKTFG

-445 TSIDLVKAGY
+445 TSIDLVRAGY
-455 AGLATQMGGI
+455 AGLAMQMGGI
-465 PAIVS
+465 PAIIS

-476 SGMLVPILAVVA
+476 SGMLVPVLSVVA
-488 VIGTLVAAFATLWKT
+488 VIGVLVAAFVTLWKT
-503 NDDFRN
+503 NETFRN
-509 KITSTFSD
+509 KIVSVFD
-517 VKTKIGE
+517 EVKAKIGE
-524 SINNIKET
+524 SINSIKET
-532 LSSLNIDFSGVINAL
+532 LSSLNVDFSGVINVL
-547 KTLWL
+547 KSLWI
-552 GFCNIIALLF
+552 GFCNIIAPLF

-573 ESVMTVIE
+573 ESVMTIIE
-581 GIVQTAVGIINGDAE
+581 GIVQTAVGIINGDVD
-596 LFIEGIGTIFNGLLT
+596 LFTKGIGTTFNGLLT

-631 LNALGLENI
+631 LSALGLEDI
-640 AEIFQTFFETISGIF
+640 AEVFQTFFETISGVF
-655 EQIPEVVNSAFETVG
+655 EQIPEIVNNAFETVG
-670 AFFTETLPQII
+670 AFFTETLPEFIDS
-681 ETALET
+681 AVET
-687 IQGFADNIVSFFTQT
+687 IQGFAENVVAFFTET
-702 IPETFN
+702 IPEAFN
-708 SFAETVGSVVDSIIS
+708 GFIETIGGIVDSIIN
-723 FFTVTIPEAFTNF
+723 FFTVTIPEAFMNF

-786 QYVSVIVKWFS
+786 QYIAAIVKWFS

-814 SQFASQLA
+814 SQFSSQLA
-822 QKALQAGQ
+822 QKAIQAGQ
-830 QFLTNIVKFFT
+830 KFLTNIIKFFT

-850 LTRTIQSVT
+850 LTRTIQNAT
-859 SWASSMRTKAIQ
+859 SWASSMKTKAIQ
-871 AGRSFI
+871 AGKQFLT
-877 NGVVNGIKSLP
+877 GVVNGIKSLP
-888 GKIQQTLSNVINKLT
+888 SKVQQTLLNVISKLT
-903 SWVSK
+903 SWASK

-923 VVNTARSIPSQMVS
+923 VVNTARSIPSMMVS

-947 NGIQGMR
+947 NGIQSMR
-954 SSFVSKVKSFFK
+954 SSFVSKVRSFFK

-1011 AEQLAK
+1011 AQQLAK
-1017 LYISAGNKRLNELK
+1017 LYISAGNKKLSELK

-1058 YKKVSAELRDAKKQ
+1058 YKKVSKELSDAKKQ
-1072 RNKKMK
+1072 QNKKMK
-1078 VLDNEYA
+1078 ELDKEYD
-1085 KDVKEVQTKLKEDIQ
+1085 KDVKETTNKLYKDVQAVVDK
-1100 KVMSEYDSVV
+1100 YDEAVS
-1110 TSRAEQINS
+1110 SRAEQIS
-1119 QLSLFKKFE
+1119 KQMSLFEKFE
-1128 SQSENTKQGL
+1128 STSENTKQTLLSNLQTQVDGMKQYNSALDSLKKKGVAQGL
-1138 LDNLQSQV
+1138 L
-1146 GGLKD
+1146 
-1151 WENTLESLRKR
+1151 
-1162 GVAKGLIEELQEA
+1162 EELQEA

-1211 AVREIDKET
+1211 AVREIDKTT
-1220 YVKQIRTLV
+1220 YVNQIKALV
-1229 NNAGKELDKL
+1229 NNAGNELDKL
-1239 EQTYKKDLKK
+1239 EQTYKNDLKK

-1256 TSKQIGQNIVDGL
+1256 TSKQIGQNIVNGL

-1288 NKITVTAKNTLK
+1288 DKITVTAKKTLK

-1327 PSVNRT
+1327 PNVNKT
-1333 VETELNKLSEVDTKP
+1333 VETELNKLSDVDTKP
-1348 IGLELSLE
+1348 IELGFSLE

-1367 TVLTSMNEFVI
+1367 AVLTSMNEFVI

-1384 DVMLDGLSGIKED
+1384 SVMLDGLSGIKED

-1408 NAMNTATFERINEQR
+1408 NAMNTATFERIDKRR
-1423 EATRQQKEQNVNGDT
+1423 EATRQQKEQTMDGK

-1456 YSRQMKR
+1456 YARQMKR

>member
-1 MALNMGSAVAYLELD
+1 MALNMGSAVAFLELD
-16 TSKFKSGFTS
+16 TSKFKSGFRS
-26 AINDLKVFQA
+26 AISDLKVFQA
-36 SGATAEQKLKGL
+36 SGATTEQKLKGL

-70 ATASVGVASKFESA
+70 GAASVGVATKFESA
-84 MSQVAATMGITSE
+84 MSQVAATMGITTE

-249 MADIYTPTSTA
+249 MADIYTPTSKA
-260 QKALDKLGISAYDS
+260 KKALDELGISAYDG
-274 SGKARDFNDVVDE
+274 SGKARDFNDIVDE

-293 GMSDEEANATKNQVF
+293 GMSDEEANATKNQIF

-381 ADFINV
+381 ADGINV
-387 LVTGFNNLTDAQQ
+387 LVTKFNNLTDAQQ
-400 DMIVRVGLVVA
+400 DMIVKIGLVVA
-411 AIGPVMLIMGKM
+411 AIGPVMLIMSKL
-423 FKLVSMAITAFKTFG
+423 FKFVSMAVTAFKTFG
-438 TTMQTIK
+438 TTLQTIK
-445 TSIDLVKAGY
+445 TSIDLVRAGY
-455 AGLATQMGGI
+455 AGLAMQMGGI
-465 PAIVS
+465 PAIIS

-476 SGMLVPILAVVA
+476 SGMLVPVLSVVA
-488 VIGTLVAAFATLWKT
+488 VIGVLVAAFVTLWKT
-503 NDDFRN
+503 NETFRN
-509 KITSTFSD
+509 KIVSVFD
-517 VKTKIGE
+517 EVKTKIGE

-532 LSSLNIDFSGVINAL
+532 LSNLNVDFSGVINVL
-547 KTLWL
+547 KSLWI
-552 GFCNIIALLF
+552 GFCNIIAPLF

-573 ESVMTVIE
+573 ESVMTIIE
-581 GIVQTAVGIINGDAE
+581 GIVQTAVGIINGDVD
-596 LFIEGIGTIFNGLLT
+596 LFTKGIGTIFSGLLT

-631 LNALGLENI
+631 LSALGLEGI
-640 AEIFQTFFETISGIF
+640 AEVFQTFFETISEIF
-655 EQIPEVVNSAFETVG
+655 EQIPEVVNSTFEIVG
-670 AFFTETLPQII
+670 GFFTETLPEFIDS
-681 ETALET
+681 AVET
-687 IQGFADNIVSFFTQT
+687 IQGFADNVVAFFTET
-702 IPETFN
+702 IPEAFN
-708 SFAETVGSVVDSIIS
+708 SFVELVGGIVDSFIE
-723 FFTVTIPEAFTNF
+723 FFTVTIPEAFMSF

-772 FALGIYKFATVQLP
+772 FALGIYNFATVQLP
-786 QYVSVIVKWFS
+786 QYIAAIVKWFS
-797 QLPSRIWTWLT
+797 QLPSKIWTWLT

-814 SQFASQLA
+814 AQFATQVG
-822 QKALQAGQ
+822 QKAQQAGSAFITAIIQ
-830 QFLTNIVKFFT
+830 WFT
-841 QLPSKIKTF
+841 QLPSKVQNF
-850 LTRTIQSVT
+850 LTKVVQNVT
-859 SWASSMRTKAIQ
+859 KWAASMRVKAIQ

-888 GKIQQTLSNVINKLT
+888 SKIQQTLSNVINKLT

-908 MHSKGVQGANQLKNG
+908 MHSKGVQGANQLKSG

-947 NGIQGMR
+947 NGIQSMR
-954 SSFVSKVKSFFK
+954 SSFVSRVRSFFK

-1017 LYISAGNKRLNELK
+1017 LYISAGNKRLSELK

-1078 VLDNEYA
+1078 ALDKEYA
-1085 KDVKEVQTKLKEDIQ
+1085 KDVKEVQKKLKEDIQ
-1100 KVMSEYDSVV
+1100 KVMSEYDSAV

-1146 GGLKD
+1146 SGLRD

-1162 GVAKGLIEELQEA
+1162 GVATGLIEELQEA

-1211 AVREIDKET
+1211 AVREIDKTT
-1220 YVKQIRTLV
+1220 YINQIKALV
-1229 NNAGKELDKL
+1229 NNAGNELDKL

-1288 NKITVTAKNTLK
+1288 DKITVTAKKTLK
-1300 IKSPSRVFAEIGKF
+1300 IKSPSRVFAEIGGF
-1314 TAQGLQVGFKNQM
+1314 IAQGVGVGLKNEM
-1327 PSVNRT
+1327 PKVN
-1333 VETELNKLSEVDTKP
+1333 EQLGTELDRLSDVDTKQ
-1348 IGLELSLE
+1348 INVGVSFEVYKNEFSKI
-1356 TYTNQFKEIGQ
+1356 TDS
-1367 TVLTSMNEFVI
+1367 VLTSMQSFVI
-1378 MLKDTF
+1378 IMKNTF
-1384 DVMLDGLSGIKED
+1384 ETMLDGLGSIKED
-1397 MAEILEMLTEL
+1397 MADILEMLEQL
-1408 NAMNTATFERINEQR
+1408 NEMNNATFERISDQR
-1423 EATRQQKEQNVNGDT
+1423 EKVDKTKEQGADKT
-1438 TSSGDTFNFYN
+1438 DKGGDTFNFYN
-1449 TKPEPYE
+1449 TKPNPYE
-1456 YSRQMKR
+1456 YSRQMKK
-1463 AKKELLEGI
+1463 AKKELLYGI

>member
-1 MALNMGSAVAYLELD
+1 MALNMGSAVAFLELD
-16 TSKFKSGFTS
+16 TSKFKSGFKS
-26 AINDLKVFQA
+26 AISDLKVFQA
-36 SGATAEQKLKGL
+36 SGATTEQKLKGL
-48 SSAFSTVGGGLTKG
+48 SSAFFTVGGGLTKG

-70 ATASVGVASKFESA
+70 GAASVGVATKFESA
-84 MSQVAATMGITSE
+84 MSQVAATMGITTE

-249 MADIYTPTSTA
+249 MADIYTPTSKA
-260 QKALDKLGISAYDS
+260 KKALDELGISAYDG
-274 SGKARDFNDVVDE
+274 SGKARDFNDIVDE

-293 GMSDEEANATKNQVF
+293 GMSDEEANATKNQIF

-366 GIVIGQRLTPYIRKL
+366 GIVIGQRLAPYIRKL
-381 ADFINV
+381 ADFIND
-387 LVTGFNNLTDAQQ
+387 LVTKFNNLSDAQK
-400 DMIVRVGLVVA
+400 DMIVKIGLVVA
-411 AIGPVMLIMGKM
+411 AIGPVMLIIS
-423 FKLVSMAITAFKTFG
+423 KLIGTILGIKKAISIIGTLIKTIGMIASPIGIAVVAIVGLITAF
-438 TTMQTIK
+438 
-445 TSIDLVKAGY
+445 
-455 AGLATQMGGI
+455 
-465 PAIVS
+465 
-470 SLMAGF
+470 
-476 SGMLVPILAVVA
+476 VV
-488 VIGTLVAAFATLWKT
+488 LWNKSEE
-503 NDDFRN
+503 FRN
-509 KITSTFSD
+509 FWLSLWDNIKSVVSNAVNVISTF
-517 VKTKIGE
+517 
-524 SINNIKET
+524 
-532 LSSLNIDFSGVINAL
+532 
-547 KTLWL
+547 
-552 GFCNIIALLF
+552 
-562 TNAFQGVATVI
+562 
-573 ESVMTVIE
+573 
-581 GIVQTAVGIINGDAE
+581 
-596 LFIEGIGTIFNGLLT
+596 FN
-611 GITGL
+611 
-616 ASNILSLVGELGANI
+616 
-631 LNALGLENI
+631 
-640 AEIFQTFFETISGIF
+640 
-655 EQIPEVVNSAFETVG
+655 
-670 AFFTETLPQII
+670 ETLPNVFDTVGQKINDFGQMI
-681 ETALET
+681 FDFFTLTIPEAVSSFVSYIGEA
-687 IQGFADNIVSFFTQT
+687 IQGFIDFFT
-702 IPETFN
+702 I
-708 SFAETVGSVVDSIIS
+708 
-723 FFTVTIPEAFTNF
+723 TIPEAFSNF
-736 VTVTLPNAI
+736 VNVTLPNAI

-767 GYIAK
+767 GYIDK
-772 FALGIYKFATVQLP
+772 FALGIYNFATVQLP
-786 QYVSVIVKWFS
+786 QYIAAIIKWFS
-797 QLPSRIWTWLT
+797 QLPSKIWAWLT

-814 SQFASQLA
+814 AQFATQVS
-822 QKALQAGQ
+822 QKAQ
-830 QFLTNIVKFFT
+830 QTGSAFITAIIQWFT
-841 QLPSKIKTF
+841 QLPSKIQSF
-850 LTRTIQSVT
+850 LTKAVQNVT
-859 SWASSMRTKAIQ
+859 KWVASMRTKAIQ

-888 GKIQQTLSNVINKLT
+888 SKVQQTLSNVINKLT

-908 MHSKGVQGANQLKNG
+908 MHSKGVQGANQLKSG

-947 NGIQGMR
+947 NGIQSMR
-954 SSFVSKVKSFFK
+954 SSFVSRVRSFFK

-981 SKVFDK
+981 SKVFD
-987 EIGQNMVKGVIQGVN
+987 EQVGQNIVKGVIQGVN

-1011 AEQLAK
+1011 AQQLAK

-1040 EVNFWA
+1040 EINFWA
-1046 KMLKESKKGTAK
+1046 KMLKQSKKGTEK
-1058 YKKVSAELRDAKKQ
+1058 YKKISAELSDAKKQ
-1072 RNKKMK
+1072 RNKKIK
-1078 VLDNEYA
+1078 ALDEEYA
-1085 KDVKEVQTKLKEDIQ
+1085 KNVKEVQTKLNEDIQ
-1100 KVMSEYDSVV
+1100 KVMSEYDSAV

-1128 SQSENTKQGL
+1128 SQSENTKQSL

-1146 GGLKD
+1146 SGLRD
-1151 WENTLESLRKR
+1151 WENALESLRKR
-1162 GVAKGLIEELQEA
+1162 GVATGLIEELQEA

-1211 AVREIDKET
+1211 AVREIDKIT
-1220 YVKQIRTLV
+1220 YVNQIKALV
-1229 NNAGKELDKL
+1229 NSAGEELDRL
-1239 EQTYKKDLKK
+1239 EQTYKNDLKK
-1249 LGIGVKD
+1249 LGVGVKD

-1288 NKITVTAKNTLK
+1288 NKITVTAKKTLK
-1300 IKSPSRVFAEIGKF
+1300 IKSPSRVFAEIGGF
-1314 TAQGLQVGFKNQM
+1314 IAQGVGVGFKNEM
-1327 PSVNRT
+1327 PKVNEQL
-1333 VETELNKLSEVDTKP
+1333 ETELDKLSDVNTKQINVGVSFEVYKNEFSKITES
-1348 IGLELSLE
+1348 I
-1356 TYTNQFKEIGQ
+1356 
-1367 TVLTSMNEFVI
+1367 LTSMQNFVI
-1378 MLKDTF
+1378 IMKNTF
-1384 DVMLDGLSGIKED
+1384 ENMLDGLGSIKED
-1397 MAEILEMLTEL
+1397 MADILEMLEQL
-1408 NAMNTATFERINEQR
+1408 NEMNNATFERISDQR
-1423 EATRQQKEQNVNGDT
+1423 EKVDKTKEQGTDKT
-1438 TSSGDTFNFYN
+1438 DKGGDTFNFYN
-1449 TKPEPYE
+1449 TKPDPYE
-1456 YSRQMKR
+1456 YSRQMKK
-1463 AKKELLEGI
+1463 AKKELLYGI

>member
-1 MALNMGSAVAYLELD
+1 MALNMGSAVAFLELD
-16 TSKFKSGFTS
+16 TSKFKSGFKS
-26 AINDLKVFQA
+26 AISDLKVFQA
-36 SGATAEQKLKGL
+36 SGATTEQKLKGL

-70 ATASVGVASKFESA
+70 GAASVGVATKFESA
-84 MSQVAATMGITSE
+84 MSQVAATMGITTE

-249 MADIYTPTSTA
+249 MADIYTPTSKA
-260 QKALDKLGISAYDS
+260 KKALDELGISAYDGS
-274 SGKARDFNDVVDE
+274 EKARDFNDIVDE

-293 GMSDEEANATKNQVF
+293 GMSDEEANATKNQIF

-313 NAFNKMTAATTETV
+313 NAFNKMTAATTKTV

-381 ADFINV
+381 ADVINV
-387 LVTGFNNLTDAQQ
+387 LVTKFNNLTDAQQ
-400 DMIVRVGLVVA
+400 DMIVKIGLVVA
-411 AIGPVMLIMGKM
+411 AIGPVMLIMSKL
-423 FKLVSMAITAFKTFG
+423 FKFVSMAVTAFKTFG
-438 TTMQTIK
+438 TTLQTIK
-445 TSIDLVKAGY
+445 TSIDLVRAGY
-455 AGLATQMGGI
+455 AGLAMQMGGI
-465 PAIVS
+465 PAIIS

-476 SGMLVPILAVVA
+476 SGMLVPVLSVVA
-488 VIGTLVAAFATLWKT
+488 VIGVLVAAFVTLWKT
-503 NDDFRN
+503 NETFRN
-509 KITSTFSD
+509 KIVSVFD
-517 VKTKIGE
+517 EVKTKIGE

-532 LSSLNIDFSGVINAL
+532 LSNLNIDFSGVINVL
-547 KTLWL
+547 KSLWI
-552 GFCNIIALLF
+552 GFCNIIAPLF

-573 ESVMTVIE
+573 ESVMTIIE
-581 GIVQTAVGIINGDAE
+581 GIVQTAVGIINGDVD
-596 LFIEGIGTIFNGLLT
+596 LFTKGIGTIFSGLLT

-631 LNALGLENI
+631 LSALGLEDI
-640 AEIFQTFFETISGIF
+640 AEVFQTFFETISEIF

-670 AFFTETLPQII
+670 AFFTETLPEFIDS
-681 ETALET
+681 AVET
-687 IQGFADNIVSFFTQT
+687 IQGFADNVVTFFTET
-702 IPETFN
+702 IPEAFN
-708 SFAETVGSVVDSIIS
+708 SFVELVGGIVDSFIK

-772 FALGIYKFATVQLP
+772 FALGIYNFATVQLP
-786 QYVSVIVKWFS
+786 QYIAAIIKWFS
-797 QLPSRIWTWLT
+797 QLPSKIWTWLT

-814 SQFASQLA
+814 AQFATQVG
-822 QKALQAGQ
+822 QKAQ
-830 QFLTNIVKFFT
+830 QTGSAFITAIVQWFT
-841 QLPSKIKTF
+841 QLPSKVQNF
-850 LTRTIQSVT
+850 LTKVVQNVT
-859 SWASSMRTKAIQ
+859 KWAASMRTKAIQ

-888 GKIQQTLSNVINKLT
+888 SKVQQTLSNVINKLT

-908 MHSKGVQGANQLKNG
+908 MHSKGVQGANQLKSG

-947 NGIQGMR
+947 NGIQSMR
-954 SSFVSKVKSFFK
+954 SSFVSRVRSFFK

-981 SKVFDK
+981 SKVFD
-987 EIGQNMVKGVIQGVN
+987 EQVGQNIVKGVIQGVN

-1011 AEQLAK
+1011 AQQLAK

-1040 EVNFWA
+1040 EINFWA
-1046 KMLKESKKGTAK
+1046 KMLKQSKKGTAK
-1058 YKKVSAELRDAKKQ
+1058 YKKISAELSDAKKQ
-1072 RNKKMK
+1072 RNKKIK
-1078 VLDNEYA
+1078 ALDEEYA
-1085 KDVKEVQTKLKEDIQ
+1085 KNVKEVQTKLNEDIQ
-1100 KVMSEYDSVV
+1100 KVMSEYDSAV

-1138 LDNLQSQV
+1138 IDNLQSQV
-1146 GGLKD
+1146 SGLKD

-1162 GVAKGLIEELQEA
+1162 GVATGLIEELQEA

-1211 AVREIDKET
+1211 AVREIDKTT
-1220 YVKQIRTLV
+1220 YINQIKALV
-1229 NNAGKELDKL
+1229 NNAGNELDKL
-1239 EQTYKKDLKK
+1239 EQTYKNDLKK
-1249 LGIGVKD
+1249 LGVGVKD

-1288 NKITVTAKNTLK
+1288 DKITVTAKKTLK
-1300 IKSPSRVFAEIGKF
+1300 IKSPSRVFAEIGGF
-1314 TAQGLQVGFKNQM
+1314 IAQGVGVGFKNEM
-1327 PSVNRT
+1327 PKVNEQL
-1333 VETELNKLSEVDTKP
+1333 ETELDKLSDVNTKQINVGVSFEVYKNEFSKITES
-1348 IGLELSLE
+1348 I
-1356 TYTNQFKEIGQ
+1356 
-1367 TVLTSMNEFVI
+1367 LTSMQSFVI
-1378 MLKDTF
+1378 IMKNTF
-1384 DVMLDGLSGIKED
+1384 ENMLDGLGSIKED
-1397 MAEILEMLTEL
+1397 MADILEMLEQL
-1408 NAMNTATFERINEQR
+1408 NEMNNATFERISDQR
-1423 EATRQQKEQNVNGDT
+1423 EKVDKTKEQGTDKADRG
-1438 TSSGDTFNFYN
+1438 GDTFNFYN
-1449 TKPEPYE
+1449 TKPNPYE
-1456 YSRQMKR
+1456 YSRQMKK
-1463 AKKELLEGI
+1463 AKKELLYGI

>member
-1 MALNMGSAVAYLELD
+1 MALNMGSAVAFLELD
-16 TSKFKSGFTS
+16 TSKFKSGFKS
-26 AINDLKVFQA
+26 AISDLKVFQA
-36 SGATAEQKLKGL
+36 SGATTEQKLKGL

-70 ATASVGVASKFESA
+70 GAASVGVATKFESA
-84 MSQVAATMGITSE
+84 MSQVAATMGITTE

-249 MADIYTPTSTA
+249 MADIYTPTSKA
-260 QKALDKLGISAYDS
+260 KKALDELGISAYDG
-274 SGKARDFNDVVDE
+274 SGKARDFNDIVDE

-293 GMSDEEANATKNQVF
+293 GMSDEEANATKNQIF

-381 ADFINV
+381 ADGINV
-387 LVTGFNNLTDAQQ
+387 LVTKFNNLTDAQQ
-400 DMIVRVGLVVA
+400 DMIVKIGLVVA
-411 AIGPVMLIMGKM
+411 AIGPVMLIMSKL
-423 FKLVSMAITAFKTFG
+423 FKFVSMAVTAFKTFG
-438 TTMQTIK
+438 TTLQTIK
-445 TSIDLVKAGY
+445 ASIDLVRAGY
-455 AGLATQMGGI
+455 AGLAMQMGGI
-465 PAIVS
+465 PAIIS

-476 SGMLVPILAVVA
+476 SGMLAPILSVVA
-488 VIGTLVAAFATLWKT
+488 IIGVLIAAFVTLWKT
-503 NDDFRN
+503 NETFRN
-509 KITSTFSD
+509 KIISVFD
-517 VKTKIGE
+517 EVKTKIGE
-524 SINNIKET
+524 SINSIKET
-532 LSSLNIDFSGVINAL
+532 LSSLNVDFSGVINVL
-547 KTLWL
+547 KSLWI
-552 GFCNIIALLF
+552 GFCNMIAPLF

-573 ESVMTVIE
+573 ESVMTIIE
-581 GIVQTAVGIINGDAE
+581 GIVQTAVGIINGDID
-596 LFIEGIGTIFNGLLT
+596 LFTKGIGTIFSGLLT

-631 LNALGLENI
+631 LSALGLENI
-640 AEIFQTFFETISGIF
+640 AEVFQTFFETISEIF
-655 EQIPEVVNSAFETVG
+655 EQIPEVVNSAFEIVG
-670 AFFTETLPQII
+670 GFFTETLPEFIDS
-681 ETALET
+681 AVET
-687 IQGFADNIVSFFTQT
+687 IQGFADNVVVFFTET
-702 IPETFN
+702 IPEAFN
-708 SFAETVGSVVDSIIS
+708 SFVELVGGIVDNFIK
-723 FFTVTIPEAFTNF
+723 FFTVTIPEAFMNF

-772 FALGIYKFATVQLP
+772 FALGIYNFATVQLP
-786 QYVSVIVKWFS
+786 QYVTAIIKWFS
-797 QLPSRIWTWLT
+797 QLPSKIWTWLT

-814 SQFASQLA
+814 AQFATQVG
-822 QKALQAGQ
+822 QKAQ
-830 QFLTNIVKFFT
+830 QTGSAFITAIIQWFT
-841 QLPSKIKTF
+841 QLPSKVQNF
-850 LTRTIQSVT
+850 LTKAVQNVT
-859 SWASSMRTKAIQ
+859 KWAASMRTKAIQ

-888 GKIQQTLSNVINKLT
+888 SKIQQTLSNVINKLT

-947 NGIQGMR
+947 NGIQSMR
-954 SSFVSKVKSFFK
+954 SSFVSRVRSFFK

-981 SKVFDK
+981 SKVFD
-987 EIGQNMVKGVIQGVN
+987 EQVGQNIVKGVIQGVN

-1011 AEQLAK
+1011 AQQLAK

-1040 EVNFWA
+1040 EVNFWT

-1058 YKKVSAELRDAKKQ
+1058 YKKISSELSDAKKQ

-1078 VLDNEYA
+1078 ALDEEYA
-1085 KDVKEVQTKLKEDIQ
+1085 KNVKEVQTKLKEDIQ
-1100 KVMSEYDSVV
+1100 KVMSEYDSSV

-1128 SQSENTKQGL
+1128 SQSENTKQSL

-1146 GGLKD
+1146 SGLKD

-1211 AVREIDKET
+1211 AVREIDKTT
-1220 YVKQIRTLV
+1220 YVNQIKALV
-1229 NNAGKELDKL
+1229 NSAGEELDRL
-1239 EQTYKKDLKK
+1239 EQTYKNDLKK
-1249 LGIGVKD
+1249 LGVGVKD

-1288 NKITVTAKNTLK
+1288 DKITITAKKTLK
-1300 IKSPSRVFAEIGKF
+1300 IKSPSRVFAEIGGF
-1314 TAQGLQVGFKNQM
+1314 IAQGVGVGLKNEM
-1327 PSVNRT
+1327 PKVN
-1333 VETELNKLSEVDTKP
+1333 EQLGTELDRLSDVDTKQ
-1348 IGLELSLE
+1348 INVGVSFEVYKNEFSKI
-1356 TYTNQFKEIGQ
+1356 TDS
-1367 TVLTSMNEFVI
+1367 VLTSMQSFVI
-1378 MLKDTF
+1378 IMKNTF
-1384 DVMLDGLSGIKED
+1384 ETMLDGLGSIKED
-1397 MAEILEMLTEL
+1397 MADILEMLEQL
-1408 NAMNTATFERINEQR
+1408 NEMNNATFERISDQR
-1423 EATRQQKEQNVNGDT
+1423 EKVDKTKEQGTDKT
-1438 TSSGDTFNFYN
+1438 DKGGDTFNFYN
-1449 TKPEPYE
+1449 TKPNPYE
-1456 YSRQMKR
+1456 YSRQMKK
-1463 AKKELLEGI
+1463 AKKELLYGV

>member
-1 MALNMGSAVAYLELD
+1 MALNMGSAVAFLELD
-16 TSKFKSGFTS
+16 TSKFKSGFKS
-26 AINDLKVFQA
+26 AISDLKVFQA
-36 SGATAEQKLKGL
+36 SGATTEQKLKGL

-70 ATASVGVASKFESA
+70 GAASVGVATKFESA
-84 MSQVAATMGITSE
+84 MSQVAATMGITTE

-249 MADIYTPTSTA
+249 MADIYTPTSKA
-260 QKALDKLGISAYDS
+260 KKALDELGISAYDG
-274 SGKARDFNDVVDE
+274 SGKARDFNDIVDE

-293 GMSDEEANATKNQVF
+293 GMSDEEANATKNQIF

-313 NAFNKMTAATTETV
+313 NAFNKMTAATTKTV

-334 KDATGSAAQQAET
+334 KGATGSAAQQAET

-381 ADFINV
+381 ADGINV
-387 LVTGFNNLTDAQQ
+387 LVTKFNNLTDAQQ
-400 DMIVRVGLVVA
+400 DMIVKIGLVVA
-411 AIGPVMLIMGKM
+411 AIGPVMLIMSKL
-423 FKLVSMAITAFKTFG
+423 FKFVSMAVTAFKTFG
-438 TTMQTIK
+438 TTLQTIK
-445 TSIDLVKAGY
+445 ASIDLVRAGY
-455 AGLATQMGGI
+455 AGLAMQMGGI
-465 PAIVS
+465 PAIIS

-476 SGMLVPILAVVA
+476 SGMLVPVLSVVA
-488 VIGTLVAAFATLWKT
+488 VIGVLVAAFVTLWKT
-503 NDDFRN
+503 NETFRN
-509 KITSTFSD
+509 KIVSVFD
-517 VKTKIGE
+517 EVKTKIGE

-532 LSSLNIDFSGVINAL
+532 LSNLNIDFSGVINVL
-547 KTLWL
+547 KSLWI
-552 GFCNIIALLF
+552 GFCNIIAPLF
-562 TNAFQGVATVI
+562 TNAFQGVVTVI
-573 ESVMTVIE
+573 ESVMTIIE
-581 GIVQTAVGIINGDAE
+581 GIVQTAVGIINGDVD
-596 LFIEGIGTIFNGLLT
+596 LFTKGIGTIFSGLLT

-631 LNALGLENI
+631 LSALGLEDI
-640 AEIFQTFFETISGIF
+640 AEVFQTFFETISEIF
-655 EQIPEVVNSAFETVG
+655 EQIPEVVNSTFEIVG
-670 AFFTETLPQII
+670 GFFTETLPEFIDS
-681 ETALET
+681 AVET
-687 IQGFADNIVSFFTQT
+687 IQGFADNVVAFFTET
-702 IPETFN
+702 IPEAFN
-708 SFAETVGSVVDSIIS
+708 SFVELVGGIVDSFIE

-772 FALGIYKFATVQLP
+772 FALGIYNFATVQLP
-786 QYVSVIVKWFS
+786 QYIAAIIKWFS
-797 QLPSRIWTWLT
+797 QLPSKIWTWLT
-808 QAIQKV
+808 QGIHRIT
-814 SQFASQLA
+814 QFATQVGQKA
-822 QKALQAGQ
+822 QKAGSAFITAIIQW
-830 QFLTNIVKFFT
+830 FT
-841 QLPSKIKTF
+841 QLPSKVQNF
-850 LTRTIQSVT
+850 LTKAIQNVT
-859 SWASSMRTKAIQ
+859 KWAVNMKTKAIQ

-888 GKIQQTLSNVINKLT
+888 SKVQQTLSNVINKLT

-908 MHSKGVQGANQLKNG
+908 MHSKGVQGANQLKSG

-947 NGIQGMR
+947 NGIQSMR
-954 SSFVSKVKSFFK
+954 SSFVSRVRSFFK

-981 SKVFDK
+981 SKVFD
-987 EIGQNMVKGVIQGVN
+987 EQVGQNIVKGVIQGVN

-1011 AEQLAK
+1011 AQQLAK

-1040 EVNFWA
+1040 EINFWA
-1046 KMLKESKKGTAK
+1046 KMLKQSKKGTAK
-1058 YKKVSAELRDAKKQ
+1058 YKKISAELSDAKKQ
-1072 RNKKMK
+1072 RNKKIK
-1078 VLDNEYA
+1078 ALDEEYA
-1085 KDVKEVQTKLKEDIQ
+1085 KNVKEVQTKLNEDIQ
-1100 KVMSEYDSVV
+1100 KVMSEYDSAV

-1128 SQSENTKQGL
+1128 SQSKNTKQSL
-1138 LDNLQSQV
+1138 VDNLQSQV
-1146 GGLKD
+1146 SGLKD

-1211 AVREIDKET
+1211 AVREIDKTT
-1220 YVKQIRTLV
+1220 YINQIKALV
-1229 NNAGKELDKL
+1229 NNAGNELDKL

-1288 NKITVTAKNTLK
+1288 DKITITAKKTLK
-1300 IKSPSRVFAEIGKF
+1300 IKSPSRVFAEIGGF
-1314 TAQGLQVGFKNQM
+1314 IAQGVGVGLKNEM
-1327 PSVNRT
+1327 PKVN
-1333 VETELNKLSEVDTKP
+1333 EQLGTELDRLSDVDTKQ
-1348 IGLELSLE
+1348 INVGVSFEVYKNEFSKI
-1356 TYTNQFKEIGQ
+1356 TDS
-1367 TVLTSMNEFVI
+1367 VLTSMQSFVI
-1378 MLKDTF
+1378 IMKNTF
-1384 DVMLDGLSGIKED
+1384 ETMLDGLGSIKED
-1397 MAEILEMLTEL
+1397 MADILEMLEQL
-1408 NAMNTATFERINEQR
+1408 NEMNNATFERISDQR
-1423 EATRQQKEQNVNGDT
+1423 EKVDKTKEQGADKT
-1438 TSSGDTFNFYN
+1438 DKGGDTFNFYN
-1449 TKPEPYE
+1449 TKPNPYE
-1456 YSRQMKR
+1456 YSRQMKK
-1463 AKKELLEGI
+1463 AKKELLYGI

>member
-36 SGATAEQKLKGL
+36 SGATTEQKLKGL

-249 MADIYTPTSTA
+249 MADVYTPTSKA

-274 SGKARDFNDVVDE
+274 SGKARDFNDIVDE

-327 DKFKTGL
+327 NKFKTGL

-352 KGSLTLLQSALEGA
+352 KGSVTLLQSALEGA

-381 ADFINV
+381 AEFINV

-400 DMIVRVGLVVA
+400 DMIVRIGLIAA
-411 AIGPVMLIMGKM
+411 AIGPVMLVMS
-423 FKLVSMAITAFKTFG
+423 KLFSVTSTIVGAFKKL
-438 TTMQTIK
+438 TIFSQI
-445 TSIDLVKAGY
+445 TESIRLVTAGY

-465 PAIVS
+465 PALVS
-470 SLMAGF
+470 KVITLFGSF
-476 SGMLVPILAVVA
+476 STAMGVVA
-488 VIGTLVAAFATLWKT
+488 GVIGVLIAAFVTLWKT

-509 KITSTFSD
+509 KITSTFND

-524 SINNIKET
+524 SINNIKEI

-552 GFCNIIALLF
+552 GFCNIIAPLF

-596 LFIEGIGTIFNGLLT
+596 LFTEGIGTIFNGLLT

-631 LNALGLENI
+631 LNALGLEGI
-640 AEIFQTFFETISGIF
+640 AEVFQTFFETISEIF
-655 EQIPEVVNSAFETVG
+655 EQIPEIVNSAFETVG
-670 AFFTETLPQII
+670 AFFTETLPQIV
-681 ETALET
+681 EMALET

-708 SFAETVGSVVDSIIS
+708 SFVETVGSVVDSIIN

-767 GYIAK
+767 GYVAK
-772 FALGIYKFATVQLP
+772 FALGIYNFATVQLP
-786 QYVSVIVKWFS
+786 QYIAAIVTWFS

-808 QAIQKV
+808 QAIQRIA
-814 SQFASQLA
+814 QFASQVA

-830 QFLTNIVKFFT
+830 KFLTNIVKFFT
-841 QLPSKIKTF
+841 QLPGKIKTF
-850 LTRTIQSVT
+850 LTRTIQNVT
-859 SWASSMRTKAIQ
+859 SWVSNMRAKAIQ

-877 NGVVNGIKSLP
+877 NGVVNGVKSLP
-888 GKIQQTLSNVINKLT
+888 SKIQHTLTSVINKLT
-903 SWVSK
+903 TWASN

-954 SSFVSKVKSFFK
+954 ASFVSKVRSFFK
-966 GIVDGAKSALGIHSP
+966 GIVDGAKAALGIHSP

-987 EIGQNMVKGVIQGVN
+987 EIGQNIVKGVIQGVN

-1017 LYISAGNKRLNELK
+1017 LYVSAGNKKLSALK

-1040 EVNFWA
+1040 EVNFWT

-1058 YKKVSAELRDAKKQ
+1058 YKKVSKELSDAKKQ
-1072 RNKKMK
+1072 LNKKLK
-1078 VLDNEYA
+1078 ALDKDYD
-1085 KDVKEVQTKLKEDIQ
+1085 KDVKETTNNLYKDVQAVVDK
-1100 KVMSEYDSVV
+1100 YDKAVS
-1110 TSRAEQINS
+1110 SRAEQIS
-1119 QLSLFKKFE
+1119 KQMSLFEKFE
-1128 SQSENTKQGL
+1128 STSENTKETL
-1138 LDNLQSQV
+1138 LSNLQTQV
-1146 GGLKD
+1146 DGLKQYNSALD
-1151 WENTLESLRKR
+1151 SLKKK
-1162 GVAKGLIEELQEA
+1162 GVAQDLLEELQEA
-1175 GVDSLADIK
+1175 GIDSLANIK

-1197 VSLWKEKQQLATKE
+1197 VELWGEKQKLATERAKK
-1211 AVREIDKET
+1211 EIDKST
-1220 YVKQIRTLV
+1220 YAGEIKTLI
-1229 NNAGKELDKL
+1229 NQAGKDLDKL
-1239 EQTYKKDLKK
+1239 EKTYRANLKK
-1249 LGIGVKD
+1249 LGVGMKD
-1256 TSKQIGQNIVDGL
+1256 SSKKIGQNIVKGL
-1269 KKGMKSKYPDFLKY
+1269 KSGIDSDYPDFLKY
-1283 VQKEF
+1283 IQGKF
-1288 NKITVTAKNTLK
+1288 DKITVTAKKTLK

-1327 PSVNRT
+1327 PSVNKT
-1333 VETELNKLSEVDTKP
+1333 VETELDKLSDVDTKP
-1348 IGLELSLE
+1348 IGLELSLA

-1397 MAEILEMLTEL
+1397 MEEILEMLTEL

-1423 EATRQQKEQNVNGDT
+1423 EATRQQKEQTVSGDKT
-1438 TSSGDTFNFYN
+1438 GSGDTFNFYN

-1456 YSRQMKR
+1456 YARQMKR

>member
-1 MALNMGSAVAYLELD
+1 MALNMGSAVAFLELD
-16 TSKFKSGFTS
+16 TSKFKSGFKS
-26 AINDLKVFQA
+26 AISDLKVFQA
-36 SGATAEQKLKGL
+36 SGATTEQKLKGL

-70 ATASVGVASKFESA
+70 GAASVGVATKFESA
-84 MSQVAATMGITSE
+84 MSQVAATMGITTE

-249 MADIYTPTSTA
+249 MADIYTPTSKA
-260 QKALDKLGISAYDS
+260 KKALDELGISAYDG
-274 SGKARDFNDVVDE
+274 SGKARDFNDIVDE

-293 GMSDEEANATKNQVF
+293 GMSDEEANATKNQIF

-381 ADFINV
+381 ADGINV
-387 LVTGFNNLTDAQQ
+387 LVTKFNNLTDAQQ
-400 DMIVRVGLVVA
+400 DMIVKIGLVVA
-411 AIGPVMLIMGKM
+411 AIGPVMLIMSKL
-423 FKLVSMAITAFKTFG
+423 FKFVSMAVTAFKTFG
-438 TTMQTIK
+438 TTLQTIK
-445 TSIDLVKAGY
+445 ASIDLVRAGY
-455 AGLATQMGGI
+455 AGLAMQMGGI
-465 PAIVS
+465 PAIIS

-476 SGMLVPILAVVA
+476 SGMLVPVLSVVA
-488 VIGTLVAAFATLWKT
+488 VIGVLVAAFVTLWKT
-503 NDDFRN
+503 NETFRN
-509 KITSTFSD
+509 KIVSVFD
-517 VKTKIGE
+517 EVKTKIGE

-532 LSSLNIDFSGVINAL
+532 LSNLNIDFSGVINVL
-547 KTLWL
+547 KSLWI
-552 GFCNIIALLF
+552 GFCNIIAPLF
-562 TNAFQGVATVI
+562 TNAFQGVVTVI
-573 ESVMTVIE
+573 ESVMTIIE
-581 GIVQTAVGIINGDAE
+581 GIVQTAVGIINGDVD
-596 LFIEGIGTIFNGLLT
+596 LFTKGIGTIFSGLLT

-631 LNALGLENI
+631 LSALGLEDI
-640 AEIFQTFFETISGIF
+640 AEVFQTFFETISEIF
-655 EQIPEVVNSAFETVG
+655 EQIPEVVNSTFEIVG
-670 AFFTETLPQII
+670 GFFTETLPEFIDS
-681 ETALET
+681 AVET
-687 IQGFADNIVSFFTQT
+687 IQGFADNVVAFFTET
-702 IPETFN
+702 IPEAFN
-708 SFAETVGSVVDSIIS
+708 SFVELVGGIVDSFIE

-772 FALGIYKFATVQLP
+772 FALGIYNFATVQLP
-786 QYVSVIVKWFS
+786 QYIAAIIKWFS
-797 QLPSRIWTWLT
+797 QLPSKIWIWLT
-808 QAIQKV
+808 QGIQRIT
-814 SQFASQLA
+814 QFATQVGQKA
-822 QKALQAGQ
+822 QKAGSAFITAIIQW
-830 QFLTNIVKFFT
+830 FT
-841 QLPSKIKTF
+841 QLPSKVQNF
-850 LTRTIQSVT
+850 LTKAIQNVT
-859 SWASSMRTKAIQ
+859 KWAANMKTKAIQ

-888 GKIQQTLSNVINKLT
+888 SKVQQTLSNVINKLT

-908 MHSKGVQGANQLKNG
+908 MHSKGVQGANQLKSG

-947 NGIQGMR
+947 NGIQSMR
-954 SSFVSKVKSFFK
+954 SSFVSRVRSFFK

-981 SKVFDK
+981 SKVFD
-987 EIGQNMVKGVIQGVN
+987 EQVGQNIVKGVIQGVN

-1011 AEQLAK
+1011 AQQLAK

-1040 EVNFWA
+1040 EINFWA
-1046 KMLKESKKGTAK
+1046 KMLKQSKKGTAK
-1058 YKKVSAELRDAKKQ
+1058 YKKISAELSDAKKQ
-1072 RNKKMK
+1072 RNKKIK
-1078 VLDNEYA
+1078 ALDEEYA
-1085 KDVKEVQTKLKEDIQ
+1085 KNVKEVQTKLNEDIQ
-1100 KVMSEYDSVV
+1100 KVMSEYDSAV

-1128 SQSENTKQGL
+1128 SQSKNTKQSL
-1138 LDNLQSQV
+1138 IDNLQSQV
-1146 GGLKD
+1146 SGLKD

-1211 AVREIDKET
+1211 AVREIDKTT
-1220 YVKQIRTLV
+1220 YINQIKALV
-1229 NNAGKELDKL
+1229 NNAGNELDKL

-1288 NKITVTAKNTLK
+1288 DKITITAKKTLK
-1300 IKSPSRVFAEIGKF
+1300 IKSPSRVFAEIGGF
-1314 TAQGLQVGFKNQM
+1314 IAQGVGVGLKNEMQK
-1327 PSVNRT
+1327 VN
-1333 VETELNKLSEVDTKP
+1333 EQLGTELDRLSDVDTKQ
-1348 IGLELSLE
+1348 INVGVSFEVYKNEFSKI
-1356 TYTNQFKEIGQ
+1356 TDS
-1367 TVLTSMNEFVI
+1367 VLTSMQSFVI
-1378 MLKDTF
+1378 IMKNTF
-1384 DVMLDGLSGIKED
+1384 ETMLDGLGSIKED
-1397 MAEILEMLTEL
+1397 MADILEMLEQL
-1408 NAMNTATFERINEQR
+1408 NEMNNATFERISDQR
-1423 EATRQQKEQNVNGDT
+1423 EKVDKTKEQGADKT
-1438 TSSGDTFNFYN
+1438 DKGGDTFNFYN
-1449 TKPEPYE
+1449 TKPNPYE
-1456 YSRQMKR
+1456 YSRQMKK
-1463 AKKELLEGI
+1463 AKKELLYGI

>member
-1 MALNMGSAVAYLELD
+1 MALNMGSAVAFLELD
-16 TSKFKSGFTS
+16 TSKFKSGFKS
-26 AINDLKVFQA
+26 AISDLKVFQA
-36 SGATAEQKLKGL
+36 SGATTEQKLKGL

-70 ATASVGVASKFESA
+70 GAASVGVATKFESA
-84 MSQVAATMGITSE
+84 MSQVAATMGITTE

-244 MLARA
+244 MLART
-249 MADIYTPTSTA
+249 MADIYTPTSKA
-260 QKALDKLGISAYDS
+260 KKALDELGISAYDGL
-274 SGKARDFNDVVDE
+274 GKARDFNDIVDE

-293 GMSDEEANATKNQVF
+293 GMSDEEANATKNQIF

-381 ADFINV
+381 ADGINV
-387 LVTGFNNLTDAQQ
+387 LVTKFNNLTDAQQ
-400 DMIVRVGLVVA
+400 DMIVKIGLVVA
-411 AIGPVMLIMGKM
+411 AIGPVMLIMSKL
-423 FKLVSMAITAFKTFG
+423 FKFVSMAVTAFKTFG
-438 TTMQTIK
+438 TTLQTIK

-455 AGLATQMGGI
+455 AGLAMQMGGI
-465 PAIVS
+465 PAIIS

-476 SGMLVPILAVVA
+476 SGMLVPVLSVVA
-488 VIGTLVAAFATLWKT
+488 VIGVLVAAFVTLWKT
-503 NDDFRN
+503 NETFRS
-509 KITSTFSD
+509 KIVSVFD
-517 VKTKIGE
+517 EVKTKIGE
-524 SINNIKET
+524 SINSIKET
-532 LSSLNIDFSGVINAL
+532 LSNLNVDFSGVINVL
-547 KTLWL
+547 KSLWV
-552 GFCNIIALLF
+552 GFCNIIAPLF
-562 TNAFQGVATVI
+562 TNAFQGVATAI
-573 ESVMTVIE
+573 ESVMTIIE
-581 GIVQTAVGIINGDAE
+581 GIVQTAVGIINGDVD
-596 LFIEGIGTIFNGLLT
+596 LFTKGIGTIFSGLLT

-631 LNALGLENI
+631 LSALGLEDI
-640 AEIFQTFFETISGIF
+640 AEVFQTFFETISEIF
-655 EQIPEVVNSAFETVG
+655 EQIPEVVNSAFEIVG
-670 AFFTETLPQII
+670 GFFTETLPEFIDS
-681 ETALET
+681 AVET
-687 IQGFADNIVSFFTQT
+687 IQGFADNVVAFFTET
-702 IPETFN
+702 IPEAFN
-708 SFAETVGSVVDSIIS
+708 SFVELVGGIVDSFIG

-786 QYVSVIVKWFS
+786 QYIAAIIKWFS
-797 QLPSRIWTWLT
+797 QLPSKIWTWLM

-814 SQFASQLA
+814 SQFATQVG
-822 QKALQAGQ
+822 QKAQ
-830 QFLTNIVKFFT
+830 QTGSAFITAIIQWFT
-841 QLPSKIKTF
+841 QLPSKIQSF
-850 LTRTIQSVT
+850 LTKAVQNVT
-859 SWASSMRTKAIQ
+859 KWAASMRTKAIQ

-888 GKIQQTLSNVINKLT
+888 SKVQQTLSNVINKLT

-908 MHSKGVQGANQLKNG
+908 MHSKGVQGANQLKSG

-947 NGIQGMR
+947 NGIQSMR
-954 SSFVSKVKSFFK
+954 SSFVSRVRSFFK

-981 SKVFDK
+981 SKVFD
-987 EIGQNMVKGVIQGVN
+987 EQVGQNIVKGVIQGVN

-1011 AEQLAK
+1011 AQQLAK

-1040 EVNFWA
+1040 EINFWA
-1046 KMLKESKKGTAK
+1046 KMLKQSKKGTAK
-1058 YKKVSAELRDAKKQ
+1058 YKKISAELSDAKKQ
-1072 RNKKMK
+1072 RNKKIK
-1078 VLDNEYA
+1078 ALDEEYA
-1085 KDVKEVQTKLKEDIQ
+1085 KNVKEVQTKLNEDIQ
-1100 KVMSEYDSVV
+1100 KVMSEYDSAV

-1138 LDNLQSQV
+1138 IDNLQSQV
-1146 GGLKD
+1146 SGLKD

-1184 LLNSMTDTELNKY
+1184 LLNSMTDTELDKY

-1211 AVREIDKET
+1211 AVREIDKTT
-1220 YVKQIRTLV
+1220 YINQIKSLV
-1229 NNAGKELDKL
+1229 NNAGNELDKL

-1288 NKITVTAKNTLK
+1288 DKITVTAKKTLK
-1300 IKSPSRVFAEIGKF
+1300 IKSPSRVFAEIGGF
-1314 TAQGLQVGFKNQM
+1314 IAQGVGVGFKNEM
-1327 PSVNRT
+1327 PKVNEQL
-1333 VETELNKLSEVDTKP
+1333 ETELDKLSDVNTKQINVGVSFEVYKNEFSKITES
-1348 IGLELSLE
+1348 I
-1356 TYTNQFKEIGQ
+1356 
-1367 TVLTSMNEFVI
+1367 LTSMQSFVI
-1378 MLKDTF
+1378 IMKNTF
-1384 DVMLDGLSGIKED
+1384 ETMLDGLGSIKED
-1397 MAEILEMLTEL
+1397 MADILEMLEQL
-1408 NAMNTATFERINEQR
+1408 NEMNNATFERISDQR
-1423 EATRQQKEQNVNGDT
+1423 EKVDKTKEQGTDKT
-1438 TSSGDTFNFYN
+1438 DKGGDTFNFYN
-1449 TKPEPYE
+1449 TKPNPYE
-1456 YSRQMKR
+1456 YSRQMKK
-1463 AKKELLEGI
+1463 AKKELLYGI

>member
-1 MALNMGSAVAYLELD
+1 MALNMGSAVAFLELD
-16 TSKFKSGFTS
+16 TSKFKSGFKS
-26 AINDLKVFQA
+26 AISDLKVFQA
-36 SGATAEQKLKGL
+36 SGATTEQKLKGL

-70 ATASVGVASKFESA
+70 GAASVGVATKFESA
-84 MSQVAATMGITSE
+84 MSQVAATMGITTK

-249 MADIYTPTSTA
+249 MADIYTPTSKA
-260 QKALDKLGISAYDS
+260 KKALDELGISAYDG
-274 SGKARDFNDVVDE
+274 SGKARDFNDIVDE

-293 GMSDEEANATKNQVF
+293 GMSDEEANATKNQIF

-381 ADFINV
+381 ADGINV
-387 LVTGFNNLTDAQQ
+387 LVTKFNNLTDAQQ
-400 DMIVRVGLVVA
+400 DMIVKIGLVVA
-411 AIGPVMLIMGKM
+411 AIGPVMLIMSKL
-423 FKLVSMAITAFKTFG
+423 FKFVSMAVTAFKTFG

-445 TSIDLVKAGY
+445 TSIDLVRAGY
-455 AGLATQMGGI
+455 AGLAMQMGGI
-465 PAIVS
+465 PAIIS

-476 SGMLVPILAVVA
+476 SGMLVPVLSVVA
-488 VIGTLVAAFATLWKT
+488 VIGVLVAAFVTLWKT
-503 NDDFRN
+503 NETFRN
-509 KITSTFSD
+509 KIVSVFD
-517 VKTKIGE
+517 EVKAKIGE
-524 SINNIKET
+524 SINSIKET
-532 LSSLNIDFSGVINAL
+532 LSNLNVDFSGVINAL
-547 KTLWL
+547 KSLWL
-552 GFCNIIALLF
+552 GFCNIIAPLF

-581 GIVQTAVGIINGDAE
+581 GIVQTAVGIINGDAD
-596 LFIEGIGTIFNGLLT
+596 LFTKGIGTIFSGLLT
-611 GITGL
+611 GIKGL

-631 LNALGLENI
+631 LSALGLEDI
-640 AEIFQTFFETISGIF
+640 AEVFQTFFETISEIF
-655 EQIPEVVNSAFETVG
+655 EQIPEVVNSAFEIVG
-670 AFFTETLPQII
+670 GFFTETLPEFIDS
-681 ETALET
+681 AVET
-687 IQGFADNIVSFFTQT
+687 IQGFADNVVVFFTET
-702 IPETFN
+702 IPEAFN
-708 SFAETVGSVVDSIIS
+708 SFVELVGGIVDSFIG

-786 QYVSVIVKWFS
+786 QYIAAIIKWFS
-797 QLPSRIWTWLT
+797 QLPSKIWTWLM

-814 SQFASQLA
+814 AQFATQVG
-822 QKALQAGQ
+822 QKAQ
-830 QFLTNIVKFFT
+830 QTGSAFITAIVQWFT
-841 QLPSKIKTF
+841 QLPSKIQSF
-850 LTRTIQSVT
+850 LTKAVQNVT
-859 SWASSMRTKAIQ
+859 KWAASMRTKAIQ

-947 NGIQGMR
+947 NGIQSMR
-954 SSFVSKVKSFFK
+954 SSFVSRVRSFFK

-981 SKVFDK
+981 SKVFD
-987 EIGQNMVKGVIQGVN
+987 EQVGQNIVKGVIQGVN

-1011 AEQLAK
+1011 AQQLAK

-1040 EVNFWA
+1040 EINFWT
-1046 KMLKESKKGTAK
+1046 KMLKQSKKGTAR
-1058 YKKVSAELRDAKKQ
+1058 YKKVSAELSDAKKQ
-1072 RNKKMK
+1072 RNKKIK
-1078 VLDNEYA
+1078 AFDEEYA
-1085 KDVKEVQTKLKEDIQ
+1085 KNVKEVQTKLNEDIQ
-1100 KVMSEYDSVV
+1100 KVMSEYDSEI

-1128 SQSENTKQGL
+1128 SQSENTKQSL

-1146 GGLKD
+1146 SGLKD

-1162 GVAKGLIEELQEA
+1162 GVATGLIEELQEA

-1211 AVREIDKET
+1211 AVREIDKTT
-1220 YVKQIRTLV
+1220 YINQIKALV
-1229 NNAGKELDKL
+1229 NNAGNELDKL
-1239 EQTYKKDLKK
+1239 EQTYKNDLKK
-1249 LGIGVKD
+1249 LGVGVKD

-1288 NKITVTAKNTLK
+1288 DKITVTAKKTLK
-1300 IKSPSRVFAEIGKF
+1300 IKSPSRVFAEIGGF
-1314 TAQGLQVGFKNQM
+1314 IAQGVGVGFKNEM
-1327 PSVNRT
+1327 PKVNEQL
-1333 VETELNKLSEVDTKP
+1333 ETELDKLSDVNTKQINVGVSFEVYKNEFSKITES
-1348 IGLELSLE
+1348 I
-1356 TYTNQFKEIGQ
+1356 
-1367 TVLTSMNEFVI
+1367 LTSMQSFVI
-1378 MLKDTF
+1378 IMKNTF
-1384 DVMLDGLSGIKED
+1384 ENMLDGLGSIKED
-1397 MAEILEMLTEL
+1397 MADILEMLEQL
-1408 NAMNTATFERINEQR
+1408 NEMNNATFERISDQR
-1423 EATRQQKEQNVNGDT
+1423 EKVDKTKEQGTDKADRG
-1438 TSSGDTFNFYN
+1438 GDTFNFYN
-1449 TKPEPYE
+1449 TKPNPYE
-1456 YSRQMKR
+1456 YSRQMKK
-1463 AKKELLEGI
+1463 AKKELLYGI

>member
-1 MALNMGSAVAYLELD
+1 MALNMGSAVAFLELD
-16 TSKFKSGFTS
+16 TSKFKSGFKS
-26 AINDLKVFQA
+26 AISDLKVFQA
-36 SGATAEQKLKGL
+36 SGATTEQKLKGL

-70 ATASVGVASKFESA
+70 GAASVGVATKFESA
-84 MSQVAATMGITSE
+84 MSQVAATMGITTE

-249 MADIYTPTSTA
+249 MADIYTPTSKA
-260 QKALDKLGISAYDS
+260 KKALDELGISAYDG
-274 SGKARDFNDVVDE
+274 SGKARDFNDIVDE

-293 GMSDEEANATKNQVF
+293 GMSDEEANATKNQIF

-400 DMIVRVGLVVA
+400 DMIVRIGLVAA
-411 AIGPVMLIMGKM
+411 AIGPVMLIMSKL
-423 FKLVSMAITAFKTFG
+423 FKFVSMAVTAFKTFG

-445 TSIDLVKAGY
+445 TSIDLVRAGY
-455 AGLATQMGGI
+455 VGLAMQMGGI
-465 PAIVS
+465 PAIIS

-476 SGMLVPILAVVA
+476 SGMLVPVLSVVA
-488 VIGTLVAAFATLWKT
+488 VIGVLVAAFVTLWKT
-503 NDDFRN
+503 NETFRN
-509 KITSTFSD
+509 KIVSVFD
-517 VKTKIGE
+517 EVKAKIGE
-524 SINNIKET
+524 SINSIKET
-532 LSSLNIDFSGVINAL
+532 LSNLNVDFSGVINAL
-547 KTLWL
+547 KSLWL
-552 GFCNIIALLF
+552 GFCNIIAPLF

-581 GIVQTAVGIINGDAE
+581 GIVQTAVGIINGDVD
-596 LFIEGIGTIFNGLLT
+596 LFTKGIGTIFSGLLT

-631 LNALGLENI
+631 LSALGLEDI
-640 AEIFQTFFETISGIF
+640 AEVFQTFFETISEIF
-655 EQIPEVVNSAFETVG
+655 EQIPEVVNSAFEIVG
-670 AFFTETLPQII
+670 GFFTETLPEFIDS
-681 ETALET
+681 AVET
-687 IQGFADNIVSFFTQT
+687 IQGFADNVVAFFTET
-702 IPETFN
+702 IPEAFN
-708 SFAETVGSVVDSIIS
+708 SFVELVGGIVDSFIG
-723 FFTVTIPEAFTNF
+723 FFTVTIPEAFMNF

-786 QYVSVIVKWFS
+786 QYIAAIIKWFS
-797 QLPSRIWTWLT
+797 QLPSKIWTWLM

-814 SQFASQLA
+814 SQFATQVG
-822 QKALQAGQ
+822 QKAQ
-830 QFLTNIVKFFT
+830 QTGSAFITAIIQWFT
-841 QLPSKIKTF
+841 QLPSKIQSF
-850 LTRTIQSVT
+850 LTKAVQNVT
-859 SWASSMRTKAIQ
+859 KWAASMRTKAIQ

-888 GKIQQTLSNVINKLT
+888 SKVQQTLSNVINKLT

-908 MHSKGVQGANQLKNG
+908 MHSKGVQGANQLKSG

-947 NGIQGMR
+947 NGIQSMR
-954 SSFVSKVKSFFK
+954 SSFVSRVRSFFK

-981 SKVFDK
+981 SKVFD
-987 EIGQNMVKGVIQGVN
+987 EQVGQNIVKGVIQGVN

-1011 AEQLAK
+1011 AQQLAK

-1040 EVNFWA
+1040 EINFWA
-1046 KMLKESKKGTAK
+1046 KMLKQSKKGTAK
-1058 YKKVSAELRDAKKQ
+1058 YKKISAELSDAKKQ
-1072 RNKKMK
+1072 RNKKIK
-1078 VLDNEYA
+1078 ALDEEYA
-1085 KDVKEVQTKLKEDIQ
+1085 KNVKEVQTKLNEDIQ
-1100 KVMSEYDSVV
+1100 KVMSEYDSAV

-1138 LDNLQSQV
+1138 IDNLQSQV
-1146 GGLKD
+1146 SGLKD

-1184 LLNSMTDTELNKY
+1184 ILNSMTDTELDKY

-1211 AVREIDKET
+1211 AVREIDKTT
-1220 YVKQIRTLV
+1220 YINQIKALV
-1229 NNAGKELDKL
+1229 NNAGNELDKL

-1288 NKITVTAKNTLK
+1288 DKITITAKKTLK
-1300 IKSPSRVFAEIGKF
+1300 IKSPSRVFAEIGGF
-1314 TAQGLQVGFKNQM
+1314 IAQGVGVGLKNEM
-1327 PSVNRT
+1327 PKVN
-1333 VETELNKLSEVDTKP
+1333 EQLGTELDRLSDVDTKQ
-1348 IGLELSLE
+1348 INVGVSFEVYKNEFSKI
-1356 TYTNQFKEIGQ
+1356 TDS
-1367 TVLTSMNEFVI
+1367 VLTSMQSFVI
-1378 MLKDTF
+1378 IMKNTF
-1384 DVMLDGLSGIKED
+1384 ETMLDGLGSIKKD
-1397 MAEILEMLTEL
+1397 MADILEMLEQL
-1408 NAMNTATFERINEQR
+1408 NEMNNATFERISDQR
-1423 EATRQQKEQNVNGDT
+1423 EKVDKTKEQGTDKAERG
-1438 TSSGDTFNFYN
+1438 GDTFNFYN
-1449 TKPEPYE
+1449 TKPNPYE
-1456 YSRQMKR
+1456 YSRQMKK
-1463 AKKELLEGI
+1463 AKKELLYGI

>member
-1 MALNMGSAVAYLELD
+1 MALNMGSAVAFLELD
-16 TSKFKSGFTS
+16 TSKFKSGFRS
-26 AINDLKVFQA
+26 AISDLRVFQA
-36 SGATAEQKLKGL
+36 SGATTEQKLKGL

-70 ATASVGVASKFESA
+70 GAASVGVATKFESA
-84 MSQVAATMGITSE
+84 MSQVAATMGITTK

-249 MADIYTPTSTA
+249 MADIYTPTSRA
-260 QKALDKLGISAYDS
+260 KKALDELGISAYDG
-274 SGKARDFNDVVDE
+274 SGKARDFNDIVDE

-381 ADFINV
+381 ADGINV
-387 LVTGFNNLTDAQQ
+387 LVTKFNNLTDAQQ
-400 DMIVRVGLVVA
+400 DMIVKIGLVVA
-411 AIGPVMLIMGKM
+411 AIGPVMLIMSKL
-423 FKLVSMAITAFKTFG
+423 FKFVSMAVTAFKTFG

-445 TSIDLVKAGY
+445 TSIDLVRAGY
-455 AGLATQMGGI
+455 AGLAMQMGGI
-465 PAIVS
+465 PAIIS

-476 SGMLVPILAVVA
+476 SGMLVPVLSVVA
-488 VIGTLVAAFATLWKT
+488 VIGVLVAAFVTLWKT
-503 NDDFRN
+503 NETFRN
-509 KITSTFSD
+509 KIVSVFD
-517 VKTKIGE
+517 EVKTKIGE

-532 LSSLNIDFSGVINAL
+532 LSKLNVDFSGVINSL
-547 KTLWL
+547 KSLWI
-552 GFCNIIALLF
+552 GFCNIIAPLF
-562 TNAFQGVATVI
+562 TNAFKGVATVI
-573 ESVMTVIE
+573 ESVMTIIE
-581 GIVQTAVGIINGDAE
+581 GIVQTAVGIINGDVD
-596 LFIEGIGTIFNGLLT
+596 LFTKGIGTIFNGLLT

-631 LNALGLENI
+631 LSVLGLEDI
-640 AEIFQTFFETISGIF
+640 AEVFQTFFETISEIF
-655 EQIPEVVNSAFETVG
+655 EQIPEVVNSAFEIVG
-670 AFFTETLPQII
+670 GFFTETLPEFIDS
-681 ETALET
+681 AVET
-687 IQGFADNIVSFFTQT
+687 IQGFADNVVAFFTET
-702 IPETFN
+702 IPEAFN
-708 SFAETVGSVVDSIIS
+708 SFVELVGGIVNSFIG

-772 FALGIYKFATVQLP
+772 FALGIYNFATVQLP
-786 QYVSVIVKWFS
+786 KYIAAIIKWFS
-797 QLPSRIWTWLT
+797 QLPSRIWTWLM

-814 SQFASQLA
+814 AQFATQVG
-822 QKALQAGQ
+822 QKAQ
-830 QFLTNIVKFFT
+830 QTGSAFITAIVQWFT
-841 QLPSKIKTF
+841 QLPSKVQNF
-850 LTRTIQSVT
+850 LTKAVQNVT
-859 SWASSMRTKAIQ
+859 KWAASMKAKAIQ

-877 NGVVNGIKSLP
+877 NGVVSGVKSLP
-888 GKIQQTLSNVINKLT
+888 SKIQQTLSNVINKLT

-908 MHSKGVQGANQLKNG
+908 MHSKGVQGANQLKSG

-947 NGIQGMR
+947 NGIQSMR
-954 SSFVSKVKSFFK
+954 SSFVSRVRSFFK

-981 SKVFDK
+981 SKVFD
-987 EIGQNMVKGVIQGVN
+987 EQVGQNIVKGVIQGVN

-1040 EVNFWA
+1040 EVNFWT

-1058 YKKVSAELRDAKKQ
+1058 YKKISAELSDAKKQ

-1078 VLDNEYA
+1078 ALDEEYA
-1085 KDVKEVQTKLKEDIQ
+1085 KNVKEVQTKLNEDIQ
-1100 KVMSEYDSVV
+1100 KVMSEYDSAV

-1128 SQSENTKQGL
+1128 SQSKNTKQSL
-1138 LDNLQSQV
+1138 IDNLQSQV
-1146 GGLKD
+1146 SGLKD

-1211 AVREIDKET
+1211 AVREIDKTT
-1220 YVKQIRTLV
+1220 YVNQIKALV
-1229 NNAGKELDKL
+1229 NSAGEELDRL
-1239 EQTYKKDLKK
+1239 EQTYKNDLKK
-1249 LGIGVKD
+1249 LGVGVKD

-1288 NKITVTAKNTLK
+1288 DKITITAKKTLK
-1300 IKSPSRVFAEIGKF
+1300 IKSPSRVFAEIGGF
-1314 TAQGLQVGFKNQM
+1314 IAQGVGVGLKNEM
-1327 PSVNRT
+1327 PKVN
-1333 VETELNKLSEVDTKP
+1333 EQLGTELDRLSDVDTKQ
-1348 IGLELSLE
+1348 INVGVSFEVYKNEFRKITDS
-1356 TYTNQFKEIGQ
+1356 
-1367 TVLTSMNEFVI
+1367 VLTSMQSFVI
-1378 MLKDTF
+1378 IMKNTF
-1384 DVMLDGLSGIKED
+1384 ETMLDGLGSIKED
-1397 MAEILEMLTEL
+1397 MADILEMLEQL
-1408 NAMNTATFERINEQR
+1408 NEMNNATFERINDQR
-1423 EATRQQKEQNVNGDT
+1423 EKVDKTKEQGTDKQDKG
-1438 TSSGDTFNFYN
+1438 GDTFNFYN
-1449 TKPEPYE
+1449 TKPDPYE
-1456 YSRQMKR
+1456 YSRQMKK
-1463 AKKELLEGI
+1463 AKKELLYGI

>member
-1 MALNMGSAVAYLELD
+1 MALNMGSAVAFLELD
-16 TSKFKSGFTS
+16 TSKFKSGFKS
-26 AINDLKVFQA
+26 AISDLKVFQA
-36 SGATAEQKLKGL
+36 SGATTEQKLKGL

-70 ATASVGVASKFESA
+70 GAASVGVATKFESA
-84 MSQVAATMGITSE
+84 MSQVAATMGITTE

-249 MADIYTPTSTA
+249 MADIYTPTSKA
-260 QKALDKLGISAYDS
+260 KKALDELGISAYDGS
-274 SGKARDFNDVVDE
+274 EKARDFNDIVDE

-293 GMSDEEANATKNQVF
+293 GMSDEEANATKNQIF

-313 NAFNKMTAATTETV
+313 NAFNKMTAATTKTV

-381 ADFINV
+381 ADVINV
-387 LVTGFNNLTDAQQ
+387 LVTKFNNLTDAQQ
-400 DMIVRVGLVVA
+400 DMIVKIGLVVA
-411 AIGPVMLIMGKM
+411 AIGPVMLIMSKL
-423 FKLVSMAITAFKTFG
+423 FKFVSMAVTAFKTFG
-438 TTMQTIK
+438 TTLQTIK
-445 TSIDLVKAGY
+445 ASIDLVRAGY
-455 AGLATQMGGI
+455 AGLAMQMGGI
-465 PAIVS
+465 PAIIS

-476 SGMLVPILAVVA
+476 SGMLVPVLSVVA
-488 VIGTLVAAFATLWKT
+488 VIGVLVAAFVTLWKT
-503 NDDFRN
+503 NETFRN
-509 KITSTFSD
+509 KIVSVFD
-517 VKTKIGE
+517 EVKTKIGE

-532 LSSLNIDFSGVINAL
+532 LSNLNIDFSGVINVL
-547 KTLWL
+547 KSLWI
-552 GFCNIIALLF
+552 GFCNIIAPLF

-573 ESVMTVIE
+573 ESVMTIIE
-581 GIVQTAVGIINGDAE
+581 GIVQTAVGIINGDVD
-596 LFIEGIGTIFNGLLT
+596 LFTKGIGTIFSGLLT

-631 LNALGLENI
+631 LSALGLEDI
-640 AEIFQTFFETISGIF
+640 AEVFQTFFETISEIF

-670 AFFTETLPQII
+670 AFFTETLPEFIDS
-681 ETALET
+681 AVET
-687 IQGFADNIVSFFTQT
+687 IQGFADNVVTFFTET
-702 IPETFN
+702 IPEAFN
-708 SFAETVGSVVDSIIS
+708 SFVELVGGIVDSFIK

-772 FALGIYKFATVQLP
+772 FALGIYNFATVQLP
-786 QYVSVIVKWFS
+786 QYIAAIIKWFS
-797 QLPSRIWTWLT
+797 QLPSKIWTWLT

-814 SQFASQLA
+814 AQFATQVG
-822 QKALQAGQ
+822 QKAQ
-830 QFLTNIVKFFT
+830 QTGSAFITAIVQWFT
-841 QLPSKIKTF
+841 QLPSKVQNF
-850 LTRTIQSVT
+850 LTKVVQNVT
-859 SWASSMRTKAIQ
+859 KWAASMRTKAIQ

-888 GKIQQTLSNVINKLT
+888 SKVQQTLSNVINKLT

-908 MHSKGVQGANQLKNG
+908 MHSKGVQGANQLKSG

-947 NGIQGMR
+947 NGIQSMR
-954 SSFVSKVKSFFK
+954 SSFVSRVRSFFK
-966 GIVDGAKSALGIHSP
+966 RIVDGAKSALGIHSP
-981 SKVFDK
+981 SKVFD
-987 EIGQNMVKGVIQGVN
+987 EQVGQNIVKGVIQGVN

-1011 AEQLAK
+1011 AQQLAK

-1040 EVNFWA
+1040 EINFWA
-1046 KMLKESKKGTAK
+1046 KMLKQSKKGTAK
-1058 YKKVSAELRDAKKQ
+1058 YKKISAELSDAKKQ
-1072 RNKKMK
+1072 RNKKIK
-1078 VLDNEYA
+1078 ALDEEYA
-1085 KDVKEVQTKLKEDIQ
+1085 KNVKEVQTKLNEDIQ
-1100 KVMSEYDSVV
+1100 KVMSEYDSAV

-1138 LDNLQSQV
+1138 IDNLQSQV
-1146 GGLKD
+1146 SGLKD

-1162 GVAKGLIEELQEA
+1162 GVATGLIEELQEA

-1211 AVREIDKET
+1211 AVREIDKTT
-1220 YVKQIRTLV
+1220 YINQIKALV
-1229 NNAGKELDKL
+1229 NNAGNELDKL
-1239 EQTYKKDLKK
+1239 EQTYKNDLKK
-1249 LGIGVKD
+1249 LGVGVKD

-1288 NKITVTAKNTLK
+1288 DKITVTAKKTLK
-1300 IKSPSRVFAEIGKF
+1300 IKSPSRVFAEIGGF
-1314 TAQGLQVGFKNQM
+1314 IAQGVGVGFKNEM
-1327 PSVNRT
+1327 PKVNEQL
-1333 VETELNKLSEVDTKP
+1333 ETELDKLSDVNTKQINVGVSFEVYKNEFSKITES
-1348 IGLELSLE
+1348 I
-1356 TYTNQFKEIGQ
+1356 
-1367 TVLTSMNEFVI
+1367 LTSMQSFVI
-1378 MLKDTF
+1378 IMKNTF
-1384 DVMLDGLSGIKED
+1384 ENMLDGLGSIKED
-1397 MAEILEMLTEL
+1397 MADILEMLEQL
-1408 NAMNTATFERINEQR
+1408 NEMNNATFERISDQR
-1423 EATRQQKEQNVNGDT
+1423 EKVDKTKEQGTDKADRG
-1438 TSSGDTFNFYN
+1438 GDTFNFYN
-1449 TKPEPYE
+1449 TKPNPYE
-1456 YSRQMKR
+1456 YSRQMKK
-1463 AKKELLEGI
+1463 AKKELLYGI

>member
-1 MALNMGSAVAYLELD
+1 MALNMGSAVAFLELD
-16 TSKFKSGFTS
+16 TSKFKSGFKS
-26 AINDLKVFQA
+26 AISDLKVFQA
-36 SGATAEQKLKGL
+36 SGATTEQKLKGL

-70 ATASVGVASKFESA
+70 GAASVGVATKFESA
-84 MSQVAATMGITSE
+84 MSQVAATMGITTE

-249 MADIYTPTSTA
+249 MADIYTPTSKA
-260 QKALDKLGISAYDS
+260 KKALDELGISAYDG
-274 SGKARDFNDVVDE
+274 SGKARDFNDIVDE

-293 GMSDEEANATKNQVF
+293 GMSDEEANATKNQIF

-381 ADFINV
+381 ADGINV
-387 LVTGFNNLTDAQQ
+387 LVTKFNNLTDAQQ
-400 DMIVRVGLVVA
+400 DMIVRIGLVAA
-411 AIGPVMLIMGKM
+411 AIGPVMLIMSKL
-423 FKLVSMAITAFKTFG
+423 FKFVSMAVTAFKTFG

-445 TSIDLVKAGY
+445 ASIDLVRAGY
-455 AGLATQMGGI
+455 AGLAMQMGGI
-465 PAIVS
+465 PAIIS
-470 SLMAGF
+470 SLIAGF
-476 SGMLVPILAVVA
+476 SGMLVPVLSVVA
-488 VIGTLVAAFATLWKT
+488 VIGVLVAAFVTLWKT
-503 NDDFRN
+503 NETFRN
-509 KITSTFSD
+509 KIVSVFD
-517 VKTKIGE
+517 EVKAKIGE
-524 SINNIKET
+524 SINSIKET
-532 LSSLNIDFSGVINAL
+532 LSNLNVDFSGVINAL
-547 KTLWL
+547 KSLWL
-552 GFCNIIALLF
+552 GFCNIIAPLF

-596 LFIEGIGTIFNGLLT
+596 LFTEGIGTIFSGLLT

-631 LNALGLENI
+631 LSVLGLEDI
-640 AEIFQTFFETISGIF
+640 AEVFQTFFETISEIF
-655 EQIPEVVNSAFETVG
+655 EQIPEVVNSTFEIVG
-670 AFFTETLPQII
+670 GFFTETLPEFIDS
-681 ETALET
+681 AVET
-687 IQGFADNIVSFFTQT
+687 IQGFADNVVAFFTET
-702 IPETFN
+702 IPEAFN
-708 SFAETVGSVVDSIIS
+708 SFVELVGGIVDSFIE

-772 FALGIYKFATVQLP
+772 FALGIYNFATVQLP
-786 QYVSVIVKWFS
+786 QYIAAIIKWFS
-797 QLPSRIWTWLT
+797 QLPSKIWTWLT

-814 SQFASQLA
+814 AQFATQVG
-822 QKALQAGQ
+822 QKAQ
-830 QFLTNIVKFFT
+830 QTGSAFITAIVQWFT
-841 QLPSKIKTF
+841 QLPSKVQNF
-850 LTRTIQSVT
+850 LTKVVQNVT
-859 SWASSMRTKAIQ
+859 KWAASMRTKAIQ
-871 AGRSFI
+871 AGRNFI

-888 GKIQQTLSNVINKLT
+888 SKVQQTLSNVINKLT

-908 MHSKGVQGANQLKNG
+908 MHSKGVQGANQLKSG

-947 NGIQGMR
+947 NGIQSMR
-954 SSFVSKVKSFFK
+954 SSFVSRVRSFFK

-981 SKVFDK
+981 SKVFD
-987 EIGQNMVKGVIQGVN
+987 EQVGQNIVKGVIQGVN

-1040 EVNFWA
+1040 EVNFWT

-1058 YKKVSAELRDAKKQ
+1058 YKKISSELSDAKKQ

-1078 VLDNEYA
+1078 ALDEEYA
-1085 KDVKEVQTKLKEDIQ
+1085 KNVKEVQTKLKEDIQ
-1100 KVMSEYDSVV
+1100 KVMSEYDSAV

-1128 SQSENTKQGL
+1128 SQSKNTKQGL
-1138 LDNLQSQV
+1138 IDNLQSQV
-1146 GGLKD
+1146 SGLKD

-1211 AVREIDKET
+1211 AVREIDKTT
-1220 YVKQIRTLV
+1220 YINQIKALV
-1229 NNAGKELDKL
+1229 NNAGNELDKL

-1288 NKITVTAKNTLK
+1288 DKITITAKKTLK
-1300 IKSPSRVFAEIGKF
+1300 IKSPSRVFAEIGGF
-1314 TAQGLQVGFKNQM
+1314 IAQGVGVGLKNEM
-1327 PSVNRT
+1327 PKVN
-1333 VETELNKLSEVDTKP
+1333 EQLGTELDRLSDVDTKQ
-1348 IGLELSLE
+1348 INVGVSFEVYKNEFSKI
-1356 TYTNQFKEIGQ
+1356 TDS
-1367 TVLTSMNEFVI
+1367 VLTSMQSFVI
-1378 MLKDTF
+1378 IMKNTF
-1384 DVMLDGLSGIKED
+1384 ETMLDGLGSIKED
-1397 MAEILEMLTEL
+1397 MADILEMLEQL
-1408 NAMNTATFERINEQR
+1408 NEMNNATFERISDQR
-1423 EATRQQKEQNVNGDT
+1423 EKVDKTKEQGTDKT
-1438 TSSGDTFNFYN
+1438 DKGGDTFNFYN
-1449 TKPEPYE
+1449 TKPNPYE
-1456 YSRQMKR
+1456 YSRQMKK
-1463 AKKELLEGI
+1463 AKKELLYGV

>member
-1 MALNMGSAVAYLELD
+1 MALNMGSVVAFLELD
-16 TSKFKSGFTS
+16 TSKFKSGFKS
-26 AINDLKVFQA
+26 AISDLKVFQA
-36 SGATAEQKLKGL
+36 SGATTEQKLKGL

-70 ATASVGVASKFESA
+70 GAASVGVATKFESA
-84 MSQVAATMGITSE
+84 MSQVAATMGITTK

-249 MADIYTPTSTA
+249 MADIYTPTSKA
-260 QKALDKLGISAYDS
+260 KKALDELGISAYDG
-274 SGKARDFNDVVDE
+274 SGKARDFNDIVDE

-293 GMSDEEANATKNQVF
+293 GMSDEEANATKNQIF

-313 NAFNKMTAATTETV
+313 NAFNKMTAATTKTV

-334 KDATGSAAQQAET
+334 KGATGSAAQQAET

-381 ADFINV
+381 ADGINV
-387 LVTGFNNLTDAQQ
+387 LVTKFNNLTDAQQ
-400 DMIVRVGLVVA
+400 DMIVKIGLVVA
-411 AIGPVMLIMGKM
+411 AIGPVMLIMSKL
-423 FKLVSMAITAFKTFG
+423 FKFVSMAVTAFKTFG

-445 TSIDLVKAGY
+445 ASIDLVRAGY
-455 AGLATQMGGI
+455 AGLAMQMGGI
-465 PAIVS
+465 PAIIS

-476 SGMLVPILAVVA
+476 SGMLVPVLSVVA
-488 VIGTLVAAFATLWKT
+488 VIGVLVAAFVTLWKT
-503 NDDFRN
+503 NETFRN
-509 KITSTFSD
+509 KIVSVFD
-517 VKTKIGE
+517 EVKAKIGE
-524 SINNIKET
+524 SINSIKET
-532 LSSLNIDFSGVINAL
+532 LSNLNVDFSGVINAL
-547 KTLWL
+547 KSLWL
-552 GFCNIIALLF
+552 GFCNIIAPLF

-581 GIVQTAVGIINGDAE
+581 GIVQTAVGIINGDAD
-596 LFIEGIGTIFNGLLT
+596 LFTKGIGTIFSGLLT

-631 LNALGLENI
+631 LSALGLEDI
-640 AEIFQTFFETISGIF
+640 AEVFQTFFETISEIF
-655 EQIPEVVNSAFETVG
+655 EQIPEVVNSAFEIVG
-670 AFFTETLPQII
+670 GFFTETLPEFIDS
-681 ETALET
+681 AVET
-687 IQGFADNIVSFFTQT
+687 IQGFADNVVVFFTET
-702 IPETFN
+702 IPEAFN
-708 SFAETVGSVVDSIIS
+708 SFVELVGGIVDSFIG

-786 QYVSVIVKWFS
+786 QYIAAIIKWFS
-797 QLPSRIWTWLT
+797 QLPSKIWTWLM

-814 SQFASQLA
+814 AQFATQVG
-822 QKALQAGQ
+822 QKAQ
-830 QFLTNIVKFFT
+830 QTGSAFITAIVQWFT
-841 QLPSKIKTF
+841 QLPSKIQSF
-850 LTRTIQSVT
+850 LTKAVQNVT
-859 SWASSMRTKAIQ
+859 KWAASMRTKAIQ

-947 NGIQGMR
+947 NGIQSMR
-954 SSFVSKVKSFFK
+954 SSFVSRVRSFFK

-981 SKVFDK
+981 SKVFD
-987 EIGQNMVKGVIQGVN
+987 EQVGQNIVKGVIQGVN

-1011 AEQLAK
+1011 AQQLAK

-1040 EVNFWA
+1040 EINFWT
-1046 KMLKESKKGTAK
+1046 KMLKQSKKGTAR
-1058 YKKVSAELRDAKKQ
+1058 YKKVSAELSDAKKQ
-1072 RNKKMK
+1072 RNKKIK
-1078 VLDNEYA
+1078 AFDEEYA
-1085 KDVKEVQTKLKEDIQ
+1085 KNVKEVQTKLNEDIQ
-1100 KVMSEYDSVV
+1100 KVMSEYDSEI

-1128 SQSENTKQGL
+1128 SQSENTKQSL

-1146 GGLKD
+1146 SGLKD

-1162 GVAKGLIEELQEA
+1162 GVATGLIEELQEA

-1211 AVREIDKET
+1211 AVREIDKTT
-1220 YVKQIRTLV
+1220 YINQIKALV
-1229 NNAGKELDKL
+1229 NNAGNELDKL
-1239 EQTYKKDLKK
+1239 EQTYKNDLKK
-1249 LGIGVKD
+1249 LGVGVKD

-1288 NKITVTAKNTLK
+1288 DKITVTAKKTLK
-1300 IKSPSRVFAEIGKF
+1300 IKSPSRVFAEIGGF
-1314 TAQGLQVGFKNQM
+1314 IAQGVGVGFKNEM
-1327 PSVNRT
+1327 PKVNEQL
-1333 VETELNKLSEVDTKP
+1333 ETELDKLSDVNTKQINVGVSFEVYKNEFSKITES
-1348 IGLELSLE
+1348 I
-1356 TYTNQFKEIGQ
+1356 
-1367 TVLTSMNEFVI
+1367 LTSMQSFVI
-1378 MLKDTF
+1378 IMKNTF
-1384 DVMLDGLSGIKED
+1384 ENMLDGLGSIKED
-1397 MAEILEMLTEL
+1397 MADILEMLEQL
-1408 NAMNTATFERINEQR
+1408 NEMNNATFERISDQR
-1423 EATRQQKEQNVNGDT
+1423 EKVDKTKEQGTDKADRG
-1438 TSSGDTFNFYN
+1438 GDTFNFYN
-1449 TKPEPYE
+1449 TKPNPYE
-1456 YSRQMKR
+1456 YSRQMKK
-1463 AKKELLEGI
+1463 AKKELLYGI

>member
-1 MALNMGSAVAYLELD
+1 MALNMGSAVAFLELD
-16 TSKFKSGFTS
+16 TSKFKSGFKS
-26 AINDLKVFQA
+26 AISDLKVFQA
-36 SGATAEQKLKGL
+36 SGATTEQKLKGL

-70 ATASVGVASKFESA
+70 GAASVGVATKFESA
-84 MSQVAATMGITSE
+84 MSQVAATMGITTE

-249 MADIYTPTSTA
+249 MADIYTPTSKA
-260 QKALDKLGISAYDS
+260 KKALDELGISAYDG
-274 SGKARDFNDVVDE
+274 SGKARDFNDIVDE

-293 GMSDEEANATKNQVF
+293 GMSDEEANATKNQIF

-313 NAFNKMTAATTETV
+313 NAFNKMTAATTKTV

-381 ADFINV
+381 ADVINV
-387 LVTGFNNLTDAQQ
+387 LVTKFNNLTDAQQ
-400 DMIVRVGLVVA
+400 DMIVKIGLVVA
-411 AIGPVMLIMGKM
+411 AIGPVMLIMSKL
-423 FKLVSMAITAFKTFG
+423 FKFVSMAVTAFKTFG
-438 TTMQTIK
+438 TTLQTIK
-445 TSIDLVKAGY
+445 ASIDLVKAGY
-455 AGLATQMGGI
+455 AGLAMQMGGI
-465 PAIVS
+465 PAIIS

-476 SGMLVPILAVVA
+476 SGMLVPVLSVVA
-488 VIGTLVAAFATLWKT
+488 VIGVLVAAFVTLWKT
-503 NDDFRN
+503 NETFRS
-509 KITSTFSD
+509 KIVSVFD
-517 VKTKIGE
+517 EVKTKIGE
-524 SINNIKET
+524 SINSIKET
-532 LSSLNIDFSGVINAL
+532 LSNLNVDFSGVINVL
-547 KTLWL
+547 KSLWV
-552 GFCNIIALLF
+552 GFCNIIAPLF
-562 TNAFQGVATVI
+562 TNAFQGVATAI
-573 ESVMTVIE
+573 ESVMTIIE
-581 GIVQTAVGIINGDAE
+581 GIVQTAVGIINGDVD
-596 LFIEGIGTIFNGLLT
+596 LFTKGIGTIFSGLLT

-631 LNALGLENI
+631 LSALGLEDI
-640 AEIFQTFFETISGIF
+640 AEVFQTFFETISEIF
-655 EQIPEVVNSAFETVG
+655 EQIPEVVNSAFEIVG
-670 AFFTETLPQII
+670 GFFTETLPEFIDS
-681 ETALET
+681 AVET
-687 IQGFADNIVSFFTQT
+687 IQGFADNVVAFFTET
-702 IPETFN
+702 IPEAFN
-708 SFAETVGSVVDSIIS
+708 SFVELVGGIVDSFIG
-723 FFTVTIPEAFTNF
+723 FFTVTISEAFTNF

-786 QYVSVIVKWFS
+786 QYIAAIIKWFS
-797 QLPSRIWTWLT
+797 QLPSKIWTWLM

-814 SQFASQLA
+814 SQFATQVG
-822 QKALQAGQ
+822 QKAQ
-830 QFLTNIVKFFT
+830 QTGSAFITAIIQWFT
-841 QLPSKIKTF
+841 QLPSKIQSF
-850 LTRTIQSVT
+850 LTKAVQNVT
-859 SWASSMRTKAIQ
+859 KWAASMRTKAIQ

-888 GKIQQTLSNVINKLT
+888 SKVQQTLSNVINKLT

-908 MHSKGVQGANQLKNG
+908 MHSKGVQGANQLKSG

-947 NGIQGMR
+947 NGIQSMR
-954 SSFVSKVKSFFK
+954 SSFVSRVRSFFK

-981 SKVFDK
+981 SKVFD
-987 EIGQNMVKGVIQGVN
+987 EQVGQNIVKGVIQGVN

-1011 AEQLAK
+1011 AQQLAK

-1040 EVNFWA
+1040 EINFWA
-1046 KMLKESKKGTAK
+1046 KMLKQSKKGTAK
-1058 YKKVSAELRDAKKQ
+1058 YKKISAELSDAKKQ
-1072 RNKKMK
+1072 RNKKIK
-1078 VLDNEYA
+1078 ALDEEYA
-1085 KDVKEVQTKLKEDIQ
+1085 KNVKEVQTKLNEDIQ
-1100 KVMSEYDSVV
+1100 KVMSEYDSAV

-1138 LDNLQSQV
+1138 IDNLQSQV
-1146 GGLKD
+1146 SGLKD

-1184 LLNSMTDTELNKY
+1184 LLNSMTDTELDKY

-1211 AVREIDKET
+1211 AVREIDKTT
-1220 YVKQIRTLV
+1220 YINQIKALV
-1229 NNAGKELDKL
+1229 NNAGNELDKL

-1288 NKITVTAKNTLK
+1288 DKITITAKKTLK
-1300 IKSPSRVFAEIGKF
+1300 IKSPSRVFAEIGGF
-1314 TAQGLQVGFKNQM
+1314 IAQGVGVGLKNEM
-1327 PSVNRT
+1327 PKVN
-1333 VETELNKLSEVDTKP
+1333 EQLGTELDRLSDVDTKQ
-1348 IGLELSLE
+1348 INVGVSFEVYKNEFSKI
-1356 TYTNQFKEIGQ
+1356 TDS
-1367 TVLTSMNEFVI
+1367 VLTSMQSFVI
-1378 MLKDTF
+1378 IMKNTF
-1384 DVMLDGLSGIKED
+1384 ETMLDGLGSIKKD
-1397 MAEILEMLTEL
+1397 MADILEMLEQL
-1408 NAMNTATFERINEQR
+1408 NEMNNATFERISDQR
-1423 EATRQQKEQNVNGDT
+1423 EKVDKTKEQGTDKT
-1438 TSSGDTFNFYN
+1438 DKGGDTFNFYN
-1449 TKPEPYE
+1449 TKPNPYE
-1456 YSRQMKR
+1456 YSRQMKK
-1463 AKKELLEGI
+1463 AKKELLYGI

>member
-1 MALNMGSAVAYLELD
+1 MALNMGSAVAFLELD
-16 TSKFKSGFTS
+16 TSKFKSGFRS
-26 AINDLKVFQA
+26 AISDLRVFQA
-36 SGATAEQKLKGL
+36 SGATTEQKLKGL

-70 ATASVGVASKFESA
+70 GAASVGVATKFESA
-84 MSQVAATMGITSE
+84 MSQVAATMGITTK

-249 MADIYTPTSTA
+249 MADIYTPTSRA
-260 QKALDKLGISAYDS
+260 KKALDELGISAYDG
-274 SGKARDFNDVVDE
+274 SGKARDFNDIVDE

-381 ADFINV
+381 ADGINV
-387 LVTGFNNLTDAQQ
+387 LVTKFNNLTDAQQ
-400 DMIVRVGLVVA
+400 DMIVKIGLVVA
-411 AIGPVMLIMGKM
+411 AIGPVMLIMSKL
-423 FKLVSMAITAFKTFG
+423 FKFVSMAVTAFKTFG

-445 TSIDLVKAGY
+445 TSIDLVRAGY
-455 AGLATQMGGI
+455 AGLAMQMGGI
-465 PAIVS
+465 PAIIS

-476 SGMLVPILAVVA
+476 SGMLVPVLSVVA
-488 VIGTLVAAFATLWKT
+488 VIGVLVAAFVTLWKT
-503 NDDFRN
+503 NETFRN
-509 KITSTFSD
+509 KIVSVFD
-517 VKTKIGE
+517 EVKTKIGE

-532 LSSLNIDFSGVINAL
+532 LSKLNVDFSGVINSL
-547 KTLWL
+547 KSLWI
-552 GFCNIIALLF
+552 GFCNIIAPLF
-562 TNAFQGVATVI
+562 TNAFKGVATVI
-573 ESVMTVIE
+573 ESVMTIIE
-581 GIVQTAVGIINGDAE
+581 GIVQTAVGIINGDVD
-596 LFIEGIGTIFNGLLT
+596 LFTKGIGTIFNGLLT

-631 LNALGLENI
+631 LSVLGLEDI
-640 AEIFQTFFETISGIF
+640 AEVFQTFFETISEIF
-655 EQIPEVVNSAFETVG
+655 EQIPEVVNSAFEIVG
-670 AFFTETLPQII
+670 GFFTETLPEFIDS
-681 ETALET
+681 AVET
-687 IQGFADNIVSFFTQT
+687 IQGFADNVVAFFT
-702 IPETFN
+702 E
-708 SFAETVGSVVDSIIS
+708 
-723 FFTVTIPEAFTNF
+723 TIPEAFTNF

-772 FALGIYKFATVQLP
+772 FALGIYNFATVQLP
-786 QYVSVIVKWFS
+786 KYIAAIIKWFS
-797 QLPSRIWTWLT
+797 QLPSRIWTWLM

-814 SQFASQLA
+814 AQFATQVG
-822 QKALQAGQ
+822 QKAQ
-830 QFLTNIVKFFT
+830 QTGSAFITAIVQWFT
-841 QLPSKIKTF
+841 QLPSKVQSF
-850 LTRTIQSVT
+850 LTKAVQNVT
-859 SWASSMRTKAIQ
+859 KWAASMKAKAIQ

-888 GKIQQTLSNVINKLT
+888 SKVQQTLSNVINKLT

-908 MHSKGVQGANQLKNG
+908 MHSKGVQGANQLKSG

-947 NGIQGMR
+947 NGIQSMR
-954 SSFVSKVKSFFK
+954 SSFVSRVRSFFK

-981 SKVFDK
+981 SKVFD
-987 EIGQNMVKGVIQGVN
+987 EQVGQNIVKGVIQGVN

-1011 AEQLAK
+1011 AQQLAK

-1040 EVNFWA
+1040 EINFWA
-1046 KMLKESKKGTAK
+1046 KMLKQSKKGTAK
-1058 YKKVSAELRDAKKQ
+1058 YKKISAELSDAKKQ
-1072 RNKKMK
+1072 RNKKIK
-1078 VLDNEYA
+1078 ELDEEYA
-1085 KDVKEVQTKLKEDIQ
+1085 KNVKEVQTKLNEDIQ
-1100 KVMSEYDSVV
+1100 KVMSEYDSEI

-1128 SQSENTKQGL
+1128 SQSENTKQSL

-1146 GGLKD
+1146 SGLRD
-1151 WENTLESLRKR
+1151 WESTLESLRKR
-1162 GVAKGLIEELQEA
+1162 GVATGLIEELQEA

-1211 AVREIDKET
+1211 AVREIDKTT
-1220 YVKQIRTLV
+1220 YVNQIKALV
-1229 NNAGKELDKL
+1229 NSAGEELDRL
-1239 EQTYKKDLKK
+1239 EQTYKNDLKK
-1249 LGIGVKD
+1249 LGVGVKD

-1288 NKITVTAKNTLK
+1288 DKITVTAKKTLK
-1300 IKSPSRVFAEIGKF
+1300 IKSPSRVFAEIGGF
-1314 TAQGLQVGFKNQM
+1314 IAQGVGVGFKNEM
-1327 PSVNRT
+1327 PKVNEQL
-1333 VETELNKLSEVDTKP
+1333 ETELDKLSDVNTKQINVGVSFEVYKNEFSKITES
-1348 IGLELSLE
+1348 I
-1356 TYTNQFKEIGQ
+1356 
-1367 TVLTSMNEFVI
+1367 LTSMQSFVI
-1378 MLKDTF
+1378 IMKNTF
-1384 DVMLDGLSGIKED
+1384 ENMLDGLGSIKED
-1397 MAEILEMLTEL
+1397 IADILEMLEQL
-1408 NAMNTATFERINEQR
+1408 NEMNNATFERISDQR
-1423 EATRQQKEQNVNGDT
+1423 EKVDKTKEQGTDKQDKG
-1438 TSSGDTFNFYN
+1438 GDTFNFYN
-1449 TKPEPYE
+1449 TKPDPYE
-1456 YSRQMKR
+1456 YSRQMKK
-1463 AKKELLEGI
+1463 AKKELLYGI

>member
-1 MALNMGSAVAYLELD
+1 MALNMGSAVAFLELD
-16 TSKFKSGFTS
+16 TSKFKSGFKS
-26 AINDLKVFQA
+26 AISDLRVFQA
-36 SGATAEQKLKGL
+36 SGATTEQKLKGL

-70 ATASVGVASKFESA
+70 GAASVGVATKFESA
-84 MSQVAATMGITSE
+84 MSQVAATMGITTK

-130 LNILAQAGLSADE
+130 LNILAQAGLSANE

-249 MADIYTPTSTA
+249 MADIYTPTSKA
-260 QKALDKLGISAYDS
+260 KKALDELGISAYDG

-293 GMSDEEANATKNQVF
+293 GMSDEEANATKNQIF

-381 ADFINV
+381 ADGINV
-387 LVTGFNNLTDAQQ
+387 LVTKFNNLTDAQQ
-400 DMIVRVGLVVA
+400 DMIVKIGLVVA
-411 AIGPVMLIMGKM
+411 AIGPVMLIMSKL
-423 FKLVSMAITAFKTFG
+423 FKFVSMAVTAFKTFG
-438 TTMQTIK
+438 TTLQTIK
-445 TSIDLVKAGY
+445 ASIDLVRAGY
-455 AGLATQMGGI
+455 AGLAMQMGGI
-465 PAIVS
+465 PAIIS

-476 SGMLVPILAVVA
+476 SGMLVPVLSVVA
-488 VIGTLVAAFATLWKT
+488 VIGVLVAAFVTLWKT
-503 NDDFRN
+503 NETFRN
-509 KITSTFSD
+509 KIVSVFD
-517 VKTKIGE
+517 EVKAKIGE
-524 SINNIKET
+524 SINSIKET
-532 LSSLNIDFSGVINAL
+532 LSSLNVDFSGVINVL
-547 KTLWL
+547 KSLWI
-552 GFCNIIALLF
+552 GFCNMIAPLF

-573 ESVMTVIE
+573 ESVMTIIE
-581 GIVQTAVGIINGDAE
+581 GIVQTAVGIINGDID
-596 LFIEGIGTIFNGLLT
+596 LFTKGIGTIFSGLLT

-631 LNALGLENI
+631 LSALGLEDI
-640 AEIFQTFFETISGIF
+640 AEVFQTFFETISEIF
-655 EQIPEVVNSAFETVG
+655 EQIPEVVNSAFEIVG
-670 AFFTETLPQII
+670 GFFTETLPEFIDS
-681 ETALET
+681 AVET
-687 IQGFADNIVSFFTQT
+687 IQGFADNVVVFFTET
-702 IPETFN
+702 IPEAFN
-708 SFAETVGSVVDSIIS
+708 SFVELVGGVVDSFIG

-772 FALGIYKFATVQLP
+772 FALGIYNFATVQLP
-786 QYVSVIVKWFS
+786 RYIAAIIKWFS
-797 QLPSRIWTWLT
+797 QLPSRIWTWLM

-814 SQFASQLA
+814 AQFATQVG
-822 QKALQAGQ
+822 QKAQ
-830 QFLTNIVKFFT
+830 QTGSAFITAIIQWFT
-841 QLPSKIKTF
+841 QLPSKVQNF
-850 LTRTIQSVT
+850 LTKAVQNVT
-859 SWASSMRTKAIQ
+859 KWAASMRTKAIQ

-888 GKIQQTLSNVINKLT
+888 SKVQQTLSNVINKLT

-908 MHSKGVQGANQLKNG
+908 MHSKGVQGANQLKSG

-947 NGIQGMR
+947 NGIQSMR
-954 SSFVSKVKSFFK
+954 SSFVSRVRSFFK

-981 SKVFDK
+981 SKVFD
-987 EIGQNMVKGVIQGVN
+987 EQVGQNIVKGVIQGVN

-1011 AEQLAK
+1011 AQQLAK

-1040 EVNFWA
+1040 EINFWT
-1046 KMLKESKKGTAK
+1046 KMLKQSKKGTAK
-1058 YKKVSAELRDAKKQ
+1058 YKKISAELSDAKKQ
-1072 RNKKMK
+1072 RNKKIK
-1078 VLDNEYA
+1078 ALDEEYA
-1085 KDVKEVQTKLKEDIQ
+1085 KNVKEVQTKLNEDIQ
-1100 KVMSEYDSVV
+1100 KVMSEYDSAV

-1128 SQSENTKQGL
+1128 SQSKNTKQGL
-1138 LDNLQSQV
+1138 IDNLQSQV
-1146 GGLKD
+1146 SGLKD

-1184 LLNSMTDTELNKY
+1184 LLNSMTDTELDKY

-1211 AVREIDKET
+1211 AVREIDKTT
-1220 YVKQIRTLV
+1220 YINQIKALV
-1229 NNAGKELDKL
+1229 NNAGNELDKL

-1288 NKITVTAKNTLK
+1288 DKITITAKKTLK
-1300 IKSPSRVFAEIGKF
+1300 IKSPSRVFAEIGGF
-1314 TAQGLQVGFKNQM
+1314 IAQGVGVGLKNEM
-1327 PSVNRT
+1327 PKVN
-1333 VETELNKLSEVDTKP
+1333 EQLGTELDRLSDVDTKQ
-1348 IGLELSLE
+1348 INVGVSFEVYKNEFSKI
-1356 TYTNQFKEIGQ
+1356 TDS
-1367 TVLTSMNEFVI
+1367 VLTSMQSFVI
-1378 MLKDTF
+1378 IMKNTF
-1384 DVMLDGLSGIKED
+1384 ETMLDGLGSIKED
-1397 MAEILEMLTEL
+1397 MADILEMLEQL
-1408 NAMNTATFERINEQR
+1408 NEMNNATFERISDQR
-1423 EATRQQKEQNVNGDT
+1423 EKVDKTKEQGTDKADRG
-1438 TSSGDTFNFYN
+1438 GDTFNFYN
-1449 TKPEPYE
+1449 TKPNPYE
-1456 YSRQMKR
+1456 YSRQMKK
-1463 AKKELLEGI
+1463 AKKELLYGI

>member
-1 MALNMGSAVAYLELD
+1 MALNMGSAVAFLELD
-16 TSKFKSGFTS
+16 TSKFKSGFKS
-26 AINDLKVFQA
+26 AISDLKVFQA
-36 SGATAEQKLKGL
+36 SGATTEQKLKGL

-70 ATASVGVASKFESA
+70 GAASVGVATKFESA
-84 MSQVAATMGITSE
+84 MSQVAATMGITTK

-249 MADIYTPTSTA
+249 MADIYTPTSKA
-260 QKALDKLGISAYDS
+260 KKALDELGISAYDG
-274 SGKARDFNDVVDE
+274 SGKAKDFNDIVDE

-293 GMSDEEANATKNQVF
+293 GMSDEEANATKNQIF

-313 NAFNKMTAATTETV
+313 NAFNKMTAATTKTV

-334 KDATGSAAQQAET
+334 KGATGSAAQQAET

-381 ADFINV
+381 ADGINV
-387 LVTGFNNLTDAQQ
+387 LVTKFNNLTDAQQ
-400 DMIVRVGLVVA
+400 DMIVKIGLVVA
-411 AIGPVMLIMGKM
+411 AVGPVMLIMSKL
-423 FKLVSMAITAFKTFG
+423 FKFVSMAVTAFKTFG

-445 TSIDLVKAGY
+445 TSIDLVRAGY
-455 AGLATQMGGI
+455 AGLAMQMGGI
-465 PAIVS
+465 PAIIS

-476 SGMLVPILAVVA
+476 SGMLVPVLSVVA
-488 VIGTLVAAFATLWKT
+488 VIGVLVAAFVTLWKT
-503 NDDFRN
+503 NETFRN
-509 KITSTFSD
+509 KIVSVFD
-517 VKTKIGE
+517 EVKAKIGE
-524 SINNIKET
+524 SINSIKET
-532 LSSLNIDFSGVINAL
+532 LSNLNVDFSGVINAL
-547 KTLWL
+547 KSLWL
-552 GFCNIIALLF
+552 GFCNIIAPLF

-581 GIVQTAVGIINGDAE
+581 GIVQTAVGIINGDAD
-596 LFIEGIGTIFNGLLT
+596 LFTKGIGTIFRGLLT

-631 LNALGLENI
+631 LSALGLEDI
-640 AEIFQTFFETISGIF
+640 AEVFQTFFETISEIF
-655 EQIPEVVNSAFETVG
+655 EQIPEVVNSAFEIVG
-670 AFFTETLPQII
+670 GFFTETLPEFIDS
-681 ETALET
+681 AVET
-687 IQGFADNIVSFFTQT
+687 IQGFADNVVVFFTET
-702 IPETFN
+702 IPEAFN
-708 SFAETVGSVVDSIIS
+708 SFVELVGGIVDSFIG

-760 YAIGLGI
+760 YAIRLGI

-772 FALGIYKFATVQLP
+772 FALGIYNFATVQLP
-786 QYVSVIVKWFS
+786 QYIAAIIKWFS
-797 QLPSRIWTWLT
+797 QLPSKIWIWLT
-808 QAIQKV
+808 QGIQRIT
-814 SQFASQLA
+814 QFATQVGQKA
-822 QKALQAGQ
+822 QKAGSAFITAIIQW
-830 QFLTNIVKFFT
+830 FT
-841 QLPSKIKTF
+841 QLPSKVQNF
-850 LTRTIQSVT
+850 LTKAIQNVT
-859 SWASSMRTKAIQ
+859 KWAVNMKTKAIQ
-871 AGRSFI
+871 AGQSFI

-923 VVNTARSIPSQMVS
+923 VVNTARSIPSQMAS

-947 NGIQGMR
+947 NGIQSMR
-954 SSFVSKVKSFFK
+954 SSFVSRVRSFFK
-966 GIVDGAKSALGIHSP
+966 GIVNGAKSALGIHSP
-981 SKVFDK
+981 SKVFD
-987 EIGQNMVKGVIQGVN
+987 EQVGQNIVKGVIQGVN

-1011 AEQLAK
+1011 AQQLAK

-1040 EVNFWA
+1040 EINFWT
-1046 KMLKESKKGTAK
+1046 KMLKQSKKGTAR
-1058 YKKVSAELRDAKKQ
+1058 YKKVSAELSDAKKQ
-1072 RNKKMK
+1072 RNKKIK
-1078 VLDNEYA
+1078 ALDEEYA
-1085 KDVKEVQTKLKEDIQ
+1085 KNVKEVQTKLNEDIQ
-1100 KVMSEYDSVV
+1100 KVMSEYDSEI

-1128 SQSENTKQGL
+1128 SQSKNTKQSL

-1146 GGLKD
+1146 SGLKD
-1151 WENTLESLRKR
+1151 WEDTLESLRKR
-1162 GVAKGLIEELQEA
+1162 GVATGLIEELQEA

-1211 AVREIDKET
+1211 AVREIDKTT
-1220 YVKQIRTLV
+1220 YINQIKALV
-1229 NNAGKELDKL
+1229 NNAGNELDKL
-1239 EQTYKKDLKK
+1239 EQTYKNDLKK
-1249 LGIGVKD
+1249 LGVGVKD

-1288 NKITVTAKNTLK
+1288 DKITVTAKKTLK
-1300 IKSPSRVFAEIGKF
+1300 IKSPSRVFAEIGGF
-1314 TAQGLQVGFKNQM
+1314 IAQGVGVGFKNEM
-1327 PSVNRT
+1327 PKVNEQL
-1333 VETELNKLSEVDTKP
+1333 ETELDKLSDVNTKQINVGGSFEVYKNEFSKITES
-1348 IGLELSLE
+1348 I
-1356 TYTNQFKEIGQ
+1356 
-1367 TVLTSMNEFVI
+1367 LTSMQSFVI
-1378 MLKDTF
+1378 IMKNTF
-1384 DVMLDGLSGIKED
+1384 ENMLDGLGSIKED
-1397 MAEILEMLTEL
+1397 MADILEMLEQL
-1408 NAMNTATFERINEQR
+1408 NEMNNATFERISDQR
-1423 EATRQQKEQNVNGDT
+1423 EKVDKTKEQGTDKADRG
-1438 TSSGDTFNFYN
+1438 GDTFNFYN
-1449 TKPEPYE
+1449 TKPNPYE
-1456 YSRQMKR
+1456 YSRQMKK
-1463 AKKELLEGI
+1463 AKKELLYGI

>member
-1 MALNMGSAVAYLELD
+1 MALNMGSVVAFLELD
-16 TSKFKSGFTS
+16 TSKFKSGFKS
-26 AINDLKVFQA
+26 AISDLRVFQA
-36 SGATAEQKLKGL
+36 SGATTEQKLKGL

-70 ATASVGVASKFESA
+70 GAASVGVATKFESA
-84 MSQVAATMGITSE
+84 MSQVAATMGITTK

-130 LNILAQAGLSADE
+130 LNILAQAGLSANE

-249 MADIYTPTSTA
+249 MADIYTPTSKA
-260 QKALDKLGISAYDS
+260 KKALDELGISAYDG

-293 GMSDEEANATKNQVF
+293 GMSDEEANATKNQIF

-381 ADFINV
+381 ADGINV
-387 LVTGFNNLTDAQQ
+387 LVTKFNNLTDAQQ
-400 DMIVRVGLVVA
+400 DMIVKIGLVVA
-411 AIGPVMLIMGKM
+411 AIGPVMLIMSKL
-423 FKLVSMAITAFKTFG
+423 FKFVSMAVTAFKTFG
-438 TTMQTIK
+438 TTLQTIK
-445 TSIDLVKAGY
+445 ASIDLVRAGY
-455 AGLATQMGGI
+455 AGLAMQMGGI
-465 PAIVS
+465 PAIIS

-476 SGMLVPILAVVA
+476 SGMLVPVLSVVA
-488 VIGTLVAAFATLWKT
+488 VIGVLVAAFVTLWKT
-503 NDDFRN
+503 NETFRN
-509 KITSTFSD
+509 KIVSVFD
-517 VKTKIGE
+517 EVKAKIGE
-524 SINNIKET
+524 SINSIKET
-532 LSSLNIDFSGVINAL
+532 LSSLNVDFSGVINVL
-547 KTLWL
+547 KSLWI
-552 GFCNIIALLF
+552 GFCNMIAPLF

-573 ESVMTVIE
+573 ESVMTIIE
-581 GIVQTAVGIINGDAE
+581 GIVQTAVGIINGDID
-596 LFIEGIGTIFNGLLT
+596 LFTKGIGTIFSGLLT

-631 LNALGLENI
+631 LSALGLEDI
-640 AEIFQTFFETISGIF
+640 AEVFQTFFETISEIF
-655 EQIPEVVNSAFETVG
+655 EQIPEVVNSAFEIVG
-670 AFFTETLPQII
+670 GFFTETLPEFIDS
-681 ETALET
+681 AVET
-687 IQGFADNIVSFFTQT
+687 IQGFADNVVVFFTET
-702 IPETFN
+702 IPEAFN
-708 SFAETVGSVVDSIIS
+708 SFVELVGGVVDSFIG

-772 FALGIYKFATVQLP
+772 FALGIYNFATVQLP
-786 QYVSVIVKWFS
+786 RYIAAIIKWFS
-797 QLPSRIWTWLT
+797 QLPSRIWTWLM

-814 SQFASQLA
+814 AQFATQVG
-822 QKALQAGQ
+822 QKAQ
-830 QFLTNIVKFFT
+830 QTGSAFITAIIQWFT
-841 QLPSKIKTF
+841 QLPSKVQNF
-850 LTRTIQSVT
+850 LTKAVQNVT
-859 SWASSMRTKAIQ
+859 KWAASMRTKAIQ

-888 GKIQQTLSNVINKLT
+888 SKVQQTLSNVINKLT

-908 MHSKGVQGANQLKNG
+908 MHRKGVQGANQLKSG

-947 NGIQGMR
+947 NGIQSMR
-954 SSFVSKVKSFFK
+954 SSFVSRVRSFFK

-981 SKVFDK
+981 SKVFD
-987 EIGQNMVKGVIQGVN
+987 EQVGQNIVKGVIQGVN

-1011 AEQLAK
+1011 AQQLAK

-1040 EVNFWA
+1040 EINFWT
-1046 KMLKESKKGTAK
+1046 KMLKQSKKGTAK
-1058 YKKVSAELRDAKKQ
+1058 YKKISAELSDAKKQ
-1072 RNKKMK
+1072 RNKKIK
-1078 VLDNEYA
+1078 ALDEEYA
-1085 KDVKEVQTKLKEDIQ
+1085 KNVKEVQTKLNEDIQ
-1100 KVMSEYDSVV
+1100 KVMSEYDSAV

-1138 LDNLQSQV
+1138 IDNLQSQV
-1146 GGLKD
+1146 SGLKD

-1184 LLNSMTDTELNKY
+1184 LLNSMTDTELDKY

-1211 AVREIDKET
+1211 AVREIDKTT
-1220 YVKQIRTLV
+1220 YINQIKALV
-1229 NNAGKELDKL
+1229 NNAGNELDKL

-1288 NKITVTAKNTLK
+1288 DKITITAKKTLK
-1300 IKSPSRVFAEIGKF
+1300 IKSPSRVFAEIGGF
-1314 TAQGLQVGFKNQM
+1314 IAQGVGVGLKNEM
-1327 PSVNRT
+1327 PKVN
-1333 VETELNKLSEVDTKP
+1333 EQLGTELDRLSDVDTKQ
-1348 IGLELSLE
+1348 INVGVSFEVYKNEFSKI
-1356 TYTNQFKEIGQ
+1356 TDS
-1367 TVLTSMNEFVI
+1367 VLTSMQSFVI
-1378 MLKDTF
+1378 IMKNTF
-1384 DVMLDGLSGIKED
+1384 ETMLDGLGSIKED
-1397 MAEILEMLTEL
+1397 MADILEMLEQL
-1408 NAMNTATFERINEQR
+1408 NEMNNATFERISDQR
-1423 EATRQQKEQNVNGDT
+1423 EKVDKTKEQGTDKADRG
-1438 TSSGDTFNFYN
+1438 GDTFNFYN
-1449 TKPEPYE
+1449 TKPNPYE
-1456 YSRQMKR
+1456 YSRQMKK
-1463 AKKELLEGI
+1463 AKKELLYGI

>member
-1 MALNMGSAVAYLELD
+1 MALNMGSAVAFLELD
-16 TSKFKSGFTS
+16 TSKFKSGFKS
-26 AINDLKVFQA
+26 AISDLKVFQA
-36 SGATAEQKLKGL
+36 SGATTEQKLKGL

-70 ATASVGVASKFESA
+70 GVASVGVATKFESA
-84 MSQVAATMGITSE
+84 MSQVAATMGITTE

-151 LSLASAGAMSLD
+151 LNLASAGAMSLD

-249 MADIYTPTSTA
+249 MADIYTPTSKA
-260 QKALDKLGISAYDS
+260 KKALDELGISAYDG
-274 SGKARDFNDVVDE
+274 SGKARDFNDIVDE

-293 GMSDEEANATKNQVF
+293 GMSDEEANATKNQIF

-313 NAFNKMTAATTETV
+313 NAFNKMTATTTETV

-381 ADFINV
+381 ADGINV
-387 LVTGFNNLTDAQQ
+387 LVTKFNNLTDAQQ
-400 DMIVRVGLVVA
+400 DMIVKIGLVVA
-411 AIGPVMLIMGKM
+411 VIGPVMLIMSKL
-423 FKLVSMAITAFKTFG
+423 FKFVSMAVTAFKTFG
-438 TTMQTIK
+438 TTLQTIK
-445 TSIDLVKAGY
+445 ASIDLVRAGY
-455 AGLATQMGGI
+455 AGLAMQMGGI
-465 PAIVS
+465 PAIIS

-476 SGMLVPILAVVA
+476 SGMLGSVLSVVA
-488 VIGTLVAAFATLWKT
+488 VIGVLVASFVTLWKT
-503 NDDFRN
+503 NETFRN
-509 KITSTFSD
+509 KIVSVFD
-517 VKTKIGE
+517 EVKTKIGE

-532 LSSLNIDFSGVINAL
+532 LSNLNIDFSGVINVL
-547 KTLWL
+547 KSLWI
-552 GFCNIIALLF
+552 GFCNIIAPLF
-562 TNAFQGVATVI
+562 TNAFQGVVTVI
-573 ESVMTVIE
+573 ESVMTIIE
-581 GIVQTAVGIINGDAE
+581 GIVQTAVGIINGDVD
-596 LFIEGIGTIFNGLLT
+596 LFTKGIGTIFSGLLT

-631 LNALGLENI
+631 LSALGLEDI
-640 AEIFQTFFETISGIF
+640 AEVFQTFFETISEIF
-655 EQIPEVVNSAFETVG
+655 EQIPEVVNSTFEIVG
-670 AFFTETLPQII
+670 GFFTETLPEFIDS
-681 ETALET
+681 AVET
-687 IQGFADNIVSFFTQT
+687 IQGFADNVVAFFTET
-702 IPETFN
+702 IPEAFN
-708 SFAETVGSVVDSIIS
+708 SFVELVGGIVDSFIE

-772 FALGIYKFATVQLP
+772 FALGIYNFATVQLP
-786 QYVSVIVKWFS
+786 QYIAVIIKWFS
-797 QLPSRIWTWLT
+797 QLPSKIWIWLT
-808 QAIQKV
+808 QGIQRIT
-814 SQFASQLA
+814 QFATQVGQKA
-822 QKALQAGQ
+822 QKAGSAFITAIIQW
-830 QFLTNIVKFFT
+830 FT
-841 QLPSKIKTF
+841 QLPSKVQNF
-850 LTRTIQSVT
+850 LTKAIQNVT
-859 SWASSMRTKAIQ
+859 KWVANMKTKAIQ

-888 GKIQQTLSNVINKLT
+888 SKVQQTLSNVINKLT

-908 MHSKGVQGANQLKNG
+908 MHSKGVQGANQLKSG

-947 NGIQGMR
+947 NGIQSMR
-954 SSFVSKVKSFFK
+954 SSFVSRVRSFFK
-966 GIVDGAKSALGIHSP
+966 GIVDRAKSALGIHSP
-981 SKVFDK
+981 SKVFD
-987 EIGQNMVKGVIQGVN
+987 EQVGQNIVKGVIQGVN

-1011 AEQLAK
+1011 AQQLAK

-1040 EVNFWA
+1040 EINFWA
-1046 KMLKESKKGTAK
+1046 KMLKQSKKGTAK
-1058 YKKVSAELRDAKKQ
+1058 YKKISAELSDAKKQ
-1072 RNKKMK
+1072 RNKKIK
-1078 VLDNEYA
+1078 ALDEEYA
-1085 KDVKEVQTKLKEDIQ
+1085 KNVKEVQTKLNEDIQ
-1100 KVMSEYDSVV
+1100 KVMSEYDSAV

-1128 SQSENTKQGL
+1128 SQSENTKQSL
-1138 LDNLQSQV
+1138 IDNLQSQV
-1146 GGLKD
+1146 SGLKD

-1211 AVREIDKET
+1211 AVREIDKTT
-1220 YVKQIRTLV
+1220 YINQIKALV
-1229 NNAGKELDKL
+1229 NNAGNELDKL

-1288 NKITVTAKNTLK
+1288 DKITITAKKTLK
-1300 IKSPSRVFAEIGKF
+1300 IKSPSRVFAEIGGF
-1314 TAQGLQVGFKNQM
+1314 IAQGVGVGLKNEMQK
-1327 PSVNRT
+1327 VN
-1333 VETELNKLSEVDTKP
+1333 EQLGTELDRLSDVDTKQ
-1348 IGLELSLE
+1348 INVGVSFEVYKNEFSKI
-1356 TYTNQFKEIGQ
+1356 TDS
-1367 TVLTSMNEFVI
+1367 VLTSMQSFVI
-1378 MLKDTF
+1378 IMKNTF
-1384 DVMLDGLSGIKED
+1384 ETMLDGLGSIKED
-1397 MAEILEMLTEL
+1397 MADILEMLEQL
-1408 NAMNTATFERINEQR
+1408 NEMNNATFERISDQR
-1423 EATRQQKEQNVNGDT
+1423 EKVDKTKEQGADKT
-1438 TSSGDTFNFYN
+1438 DKGGDTFNFYN
-1449 TKPEPYE
+1449 TKPNPYE
-1456 YSRQMKR
+1456 YSRQMKK
-1463 AKKELLEGI
+1463 AKKELLYGI

>member
-1 MALNMGSAVAYLELD
+1 MALNMGSVVAFLELD
-16 TSKFKSGFTS
+16 TSKFKSGFKS
-26 AINDLKVFQA
+26 AISDLRVFQA
-36 SGATAEQKLKGL
+36 SGATTEQKLKGL

-70 ATASVGVASKFESA
+70 GAASVGVATKFESA
-84 MSQVAATMGITSE
+84 MSQVAATMGITTK

-130 LNILAQAGLSADE
+130 LNILAQAGLSANE

-249 MADIYTPTSTA
+249 MADIYTPTSKA
-260 QKALDKLGISAYDS
+260 KKALDELGISAYDG

-293 GMSDEEANATKNQVF
+293 GMSDEEANATKNQIF

-381 ADFINV
+381 ADGINV
-387 LVTGFNNLTDAQQ
+387 LVTKFNNLTDAQQ
-400 DMIVRVGLVVA
+400 DMIVKIGLVVA
-411 AIGPVMLIMGKM
+411 AIGPVMLIMNKL
-423 FKLVSMAITAFKTFG
+423 FKFVSMAVTAFKTFG
-438 TTMQTIK
+438 TTLQTIK
-445 TSIDLVKAGY
+445 ASIDLVRAGY
-455 AGLATQMGGI
+455 AGLAMQMGGI
-465 PAIVS
+465 PAIIS

-476 SGMLVPILAVVA
+476 SGMLVPVLSVVA
-488 VIGTLVAAFATLWKT
+488 VIGVLVAAFVTLWKT
-503 NDDFRN
+503 NETFRN
-509 KITSTFSD
+509 KIVSVFD
-517 VKTKIGE
+517 EVKAKIGE
-524 SINNIKET
+524 SINSIKET
-532 LSSLNIDFSGVINAL
+532 LSSLNVDFSGVINVL
-547 KTLWL
+547 KSLWI
-552 GFCNIIALLF
+552 GFCNMIAPLF

-573 ESVMTVIE
+573 ESVMTIIE
-581 GIVQTAVGIINGDAE
+581 GIVQTAVGIINGDID
-596 LFIEGIGTIFNGLLT
+596 LFTKGIGTIFSGLLT

-631 LNALGLENI
+631 LSALGLEDI
-640 AEIFQTFFETISGIF
+640 AEVFQTFFETISEIF
-655 EQIPEVVNSAFETVG
+655 EQIPEVVNSAFEIVG
-670 AFFTETLPQII
+670 GFFTETLPEFIDS
-681 ETALET
+681 AVET
-687 IQGFADNIVSFFTQT
+687 IQGFADNVVVFFTET
-702 IPETFN
+702 IPEAFN
-708 SFAETVGSVVDSIIS
+708 SFVELVGGVVDSFIG

-772 FALGIYKFATVQLP
+772 FALGIYNFATVQLP
-786 QYVSVIVKWFS
+786 RYIAAIIKWFS
-797 QLPSRIWTWLT
+797 QLPSRIWTWLM

-814 SQFASQLA
+814 AQFATQVG
-822 QKALQAGQ
+822 QKAQ
-830 QFLTNIVKFFT
+830 QTGSAFITAIIQWFT
-841 QLPSKIKTF
+841 QLPSKVQNF
-850 LTRTIQSVT
+850 LTKAVQNVT
-859 SWASSMRTKAIQ
+859 KWAASMRTKAIQ

-888 GKIQQTLSNVINKLT
+888 SKVQQTLSNVINKLT

-908 MHSKGVQGANQLKNG
+908 MHRKGVQGANQLKSG

-947 NGIQGMR
+947 NGIQSMR
-954 SSFVSKVKSFFK
+954 SSFVSRVRSFFK

-981 SKVFDK
+981 SKVFD
-987 EIGQNMVKGVIQGVN
+987 EQVGQNIVKGVIQGVN

-1011 AEQLAK
+1011 AQQLAK

-1040 EVNFWA
+1040 EINFWT
-1046 KMLKESKKGTAK
+1046 KMLKQSKKGTAK
-1058 YKKVSAELRDAKKQ
+1058 YKKISAELSDAKKQ
-1072 RNKKMK
+1072 RNKKIK
-1078 VLDNEYA
+1078 ALDEEYA
-1085 KDVKEVQTKLKEDIQ
+1085 KNVKEVQTKLNEDIQ
-1100 KVMSEYDSVV
+1100 KVMSEYDSAV

-1138 LDNLQSQV
+1138 IDNLQSQV
-1146 GGLKD
+1146 SGLKD

-1184 LLNSMTDTELNKY
+1184 LLNSMTDTELDKY

-1211 AVREIDKET
+1211 AVREIDKTT
-1220 YVKQIRTLV
+1220 YINQIKALV
-1229 NNAGKELDKL
+1229 NNAGNELDKL

-1288 NKITVTAKNTLK
+1288 DKITITAKKTLK
-1300 IKSPSRVFAEIGKF
+1300 IKSPSRVFAEIGGF
-1314 TAQGLQVGFKNQM
+1314 IAQGVGVGLKNEM
-1327 PSVNRT
+1327 PKVN
-1333 VETELNKLSEVDTKP
+1333 EQLGTELDRLSDVDTKQ
-1348 IGLELSLE
+1348 INVGVSFEV
-1356 TYTNQFKEIGQ
+1356 YK
-1367 TVLTSMNEFVI
+1367 NEFSKITDSVLISMQSFVI
-1378 MLKDTF
+1378 IMKNTF
-1384 DVMLDGLSGIKED
+1384 ETMLDGLGSIKED
-1397 MAEILEMLTEL
+1397 MADILEMLEQL
-1408 NAMNTATFERINEQR
+1408 NEMNNATFERISDQR
-1423 EATRQQKEQNVNGDT
+1423 EKVDKTKEQGTDKADRG
-1438 TSSGDTFNFYN
+1438 GDTFNFYN
-1449 TKPEPYE
+1449 TKPNPYE
-1456 YSRQMKR
+1456 YSRQMKK
-1463 AKKELLEGI
+1463 AKKELLYGI

>member
-1 MALNMGSAVAYLELD
+1 MALNMGSAVAFLELD
-16 TSKFKSGFTS
+16 TSKFKSGFKS
-26 AINDLKVFQA
+26 AISDLKVFQA
-36 SGATAEQKLKGL
+36 SGATTEQKLKGL

-70 ATASVGVASKFESA
+70 GAASVGVATKFESA
-84 MSQVAATMGITSE
+84 MSQVAATMGITTE

-249 MADIYTPTSTA
+249 MADIYTPTSKA
-260 QKALDKLGISAYDS
+260 KKALDELGISAYDGS
-274 SGKARDFNDVVDE
+274 EKARDFNDIVDE

-293 GMSDEEANATKNQVF
+293 GMSDEEANATKNQIF

-313 NAFNKMTAATTETV
+313 NAFNKMTAATTKTV

-381 ADFINV
+381 ADVINV
-387 LVTGFNNLTDAQQ
+387 LVTKFNNLTDAQQ
-400 DMIVRVGLVVA
+400 DMIVKIGLVVA
-411 AIGPVMLIMGKM
+411 AIGPVMLIMSKL
-423 FKLVSMAITAFKTFG
+423 FKFVSMAVTAFKTFG
-438 TTMQTIK
+438 TTLQTIK
-445 TSIDLVKAGY
+445 TSIDLVRAGY
-455 AGLATQMGGI
+455 AGLAMQMGGI
-465 PAIVS
+465 PAIIS

-476 SGMLVPILAVVA
+476 SGMLVPVLSVVA
-488 VIGTLVAAFATLWKT
+488 VIGVLVAAFVTLWKT
-503 NDDFRN
+503 NETFRN
-509 KITSTFSD
+509 KIVSVFD
-517 VKTKIGE
+517 EVKTKIGE

-532 LSSLNIDFSGVINAL
+532 LSNLNIDFSGVINVL
-547 KTLWL
+547 KSLWI
-552 GFCNIIALLF
+552 GFCNIIAPLF

-573 ESVMTVIE
+573 ESVMTIIE
-581 GIVQTAVGIINGDAE
+581 GIVQTAVGIINGDVD
-596 LFIEGIGTIFNGLLT
+596 LFTKGIGTIFSGLLT

-631 LNALGLENI
+631 LSALGLEDI
-640 AEIFQTFFETISGIF
+640 AEVFQTFFETISEIF

-670 AFFTETLPQII
+670 AFFTETLPEFIDS
-681 ETALET
+681 AVET
-687 IQGFADNIVSFFTQT
+687 IQGFADNVVTFFTET
-702 IPETFN
+702 IPEAFN
-708 SFAETVGSVVDSIIS
+708 SFVELVGGIVDSFIK

-772 FALGIYKFATVQLP
+772 FALGIYNFATVQLP
-786 QYVSVIVKWFS
+786 QYIAAIIKWFS
-797 QLPSRIWTWLT
+797 QLPSKIWTWLT

-814 SQFASQLA
+814 AQFATQVG
-822 QKALQAGQ
+822 QKAQ
-830 QFLTNIVKFFT
+830 QTGSAFITAIVQWFT
-841 QLPSKIKTF
+841 QLPSKVQNF
-850 LTRTIQSVT
+850 LTKVVQNVT
-859 SWASSMRTKAIQ
+859 KWAASMRTKAIQ

-888 GKIQQTLSNVINKLT
+888 SKVQQTLSNVINKLT

-908 MHSKGVQGANQLKNG
+908 MHSKGVQGANQLKSG

-947 NGIQGMR
+947 NGIQSMR
-954 SSFVSKVKSFFK
+954 SSFVSRVRSFFK

-981 SKVFDK
+981 SKVFD
-987 EIGQNMVKGVIQGVN
+987 EQVGQNIVKGVIQGVN

-1011 AEQLAK
+1011 AQQLAK

-1040 EVNFWA
+1040 EINFWA
-1046 KMLKESKKGTAK
+1046 KMLKQSKKGTAK
-1058 YKKVSAELRDAKKQ
+1058 YKKISAELSDAKKQ
-1072 RNKKMK
+1072 RNKKIK
-1078 VLDNEYA
+1078 ALDEEYA
-1085 KDVKEVQTKLKEDIQ
+1085 KNVKEVQTKLNEDIQ
-1100 KVMSEYDSVV
+1100 KVMSEYDSAV

-1138 LDNLQSQV
+1138 IDNLQSQV
-1146 GGLKD
+1146 SGLKD

-1162 GVAKGLIEELQEA
+1162 GVATGLIEELQEA

-1211 AVREIDKET
+1211 AVREIDKTT
-1220 YVKQIRTLV
+1220 YINQIKALV
-1229 NNAGKELDKL
+1229 NNAGNELDKL
-1239 EQTYKKDLKK
+1239 EQTYKNDLKK
-1249 LGIGVKD
+1249 LGVGVKD

-1288 NKITVTAKNTLK
+1288 DKITVTAKKTLK
-1300 IKSPSRVFAEIGKF
+1300 IKSPSRVFAEIGGF
-1314 TAQGLQVGFKNQM
+1314 IAQGVGVGFKNEM
-1327 PSVNRT
+1327 PKVNEQL
-1333 VETELNKLSEVDTKP
+1333 ETELDKLSDVNTKQINVGVSFEVYKNEFSKITES
-1348 IGLELSLE
+1348 I
-1356 TYTNQFKEIGQ
+1356 
-1367 TVLTSMNEFVI
+1367 LTSMQSFVVI
-1378 MLKDTF
+1378 MKNTF
-1384 DVMLDGLSGIKED
+1384 ENMLDGLGSIKED
-1397 MAEILEMLTEL
+1397 MADILEMLEQL
-1408 NAMNTATFERINEQR
+1408 NEMNNATFERISDQR
-1423 EATRQQKEQNVNGDT
+1423 EKVDKTKEQGTDKADRG
-1438 TSSGDTFNFYN
+1438 GDTFNFYN
-1449 TKPEPYE
+1449 TKPNPYE
-1456 YSRQMKR
+1456 YSRQMKK
-1463 AKKELLEGI
+1463 AKKELLYGI

>member
-1 MALNMGSAVAYLELD
+1 MALNMGSAVAFLELD
-16 TSKFKSGFTS
+16 TSKFKSGFKS
-26 AINDLKVFQA
+26 AISDLRVFQA
-36 SGATAEQKLKGL
+36 SGATTEQKLKGL

-70 ATASVGVASKFESA
+70 GAASVGVATKFESA
-84 MSQVAATMGITSE
+84 MSQVAATMGITTK

-130 LNILAQAGLSADE
+130 LNILAQAGLSANE

-249 MADIYTPTSTA
+249 MADIYTPTSKA
-260 QKALDKLGISAYDS
+260 KKALDELGISAYDG

-293 GMSDEEANATKNQVF
+293 GMSDEEANATKNQIF

-381 ADFINV
+381 ADGINV
-387 LVTGFNNLTDAQQ
+387 LVTKFNNLTDAQQ
-400 DMIVRVGLVVA
+400 DMIVKIGLVVA
-411 AIGPVMLIMGKM
+411 AIGPVMLIMSKL
-423 FKLVSMAITAFKTFG
+423 FKFVSMAVTAFKTFG
-438 TTMQTIK
+438 TTLQTIK
-445 TSIDLVKAGY
+445 ASIDLVRAGY
-455 AGLATQMGGI
+455 AGLAMQMGGI
-465 PAIVS
+465 PAIIS

-476 SGMLVPILAVVA
+476 SGMLVPVLSVVA
-488 VIGTLVAAFATLWKT
+488 VIGVLVAAFVTLWKT
-503 NDDFRN
+503 NETFRN
-509 KITSTFSD
+509 KIVSVFD
-517 VKTKIGE
+517 EVKAKIGE
-524 SINNIKET
+524 SINSIKET
-532 LSSLNIDFSGVINAL
+532 LSSLNVDFSGVINVL
-547 KTLWL
+547 KSLWI
-552 GFCNIIALLF
+552 GFCNMIAPLF

-573 ESVMTVIE
+573 ESVMTIIE
-581 GIVQTAVGIINGDAE
+581 GIVQTAVGIINGDID
-596 LFIEGIGTIFNGLLT
+596 LFTKGIGTIFSGLLT

-631 LNALGLENI
+631 LSALGLEDI
-640 AEIFQTFFETISGIF
+640 AEVFQTFFETISEIF
-655 EQIPEVVNSAFETVG
+655 EQIPEVVNSAFEIVG
-670 AFFTETLPQII
+670 GFFTETLPEFIDS
-681 ETALET
+681 AVET
-687 IQGFADNIVSFFTQT
+687 IQGFADNVVVFFTET
-702 IPETFN
+702 IPEAFN
-708 SFAETVGSVVDSIIS
+708 SFVELVGGVVDSFIG

-772 FALGIYKFATVQLP
+772 FALGIYNFATVQLP
-786 QYVSVIVKWFS
+786 RYIAAIIKWFS
-797 QLPSRIWTWLT
+797 QLPSRIWTWLM

-814 SQFASQLA
+814 AQFATQVG
-822 QKALQAGQ
+822 QKAQ
-830 QFLTNIVKFFT
+830 QTGSAFITAIIQWFT
-841 QLPSKIKTF
+841 QLPSKVQNF
-850 LTRTIQSVT
+850 LTKAVQNVT
-859 SWASSMRTKAIQ
+859 KWAASMRTKAIQ

-888 GKIQQTLSNVINKLT
+888 SKVQQTLSNVINKLT

-908 MHSKGVQGANQLKNG
+908 MHSKGVQGANQLKSG

-947 NGIQGMR
+947 NGIQSMR
-954 SSFVSKVKSFFK
+954 SSFVSRVRSFFK

-981 SKVFDK
+981 SKVFD
-987 EIGQNMVKGVIQGVN
+987 EQVGQNIVKGVIQGVN

-1011 AEQLAK
+1011 AQQLAK

-1040 EVNFWA
+1040 EINFWT
-1046 KMLKESKKGTAK
+1046 KMLKQSKKGTAK
-1058 YKKVSAELRDAKKQ
+1058 YKKISAELSDAKKQ
-1072 RNKKMK
+1072 RNKKIK
-1078 VLDNEYA
+1078 ALDEEYA
-1085 KDVKEVQTKLKEDIQ
+1085 KNVKEVQTKLNEDIQ
-1100 KVMSEYDSVV
+1100 KVMSEYDSAV

-1138 LDNLQSQV
+1138 IDNLQSQV
-1146 GGLKD
+1146 SGLKD

-1184 LLNSMTDTELNKY
+1184 LLNSMTDTELDKY

-1211 AVREIDKET
+1211 AVREIDKTT
-1220 YVKQIRTLV
+1220 YINQIKALV
-1229 NNAGKELDKL
+1229 NNAGNELDKL

-1288 NKITVTAKNTLK
+1288 DKITITAKKTLK
-1300 IKSPSRVFAEIGKF
+1300 IKSPSRVFAEIGGF
-1314 TAQGLQVGFKNQM
+1314 IAQGVGVGLKNEM
-1327 PSVNRT
+1327 PKVN
-1333 VETELNKLSEVDTKP
+1333 EQLGTELDRLSDVDTKQ
-1348 IGLELSLE
+1348 INVGVSFEVYKNEFSKI
-1356 TYTNQFKEIGQ
+1356 TDS
-1367 TVLTSMNEFVI
+1367 VLTSMQSFVI
-1378 MLKDTF
+1378 IMKNTF
-1384 DVMLDGLSGIKED
+1384 ETMLDGLGSIKED
-1397 MAEILEMLTEL
+1397 MADILEMLEQL
-1408 NAMNTATFERINEQR
+1408 NEMNNATFERISDQR
-1423 EATRQQKEQNVNGDT
+1423 EKVDKTKEQGTDKADRG
-1438 TSSGDTFNFYN
+1438 GDTFNFYN
-1449 TKPEPYE
+1449 TKPNPYE
-1456 YSRQMKR
+1456 YSRQMKK
-1463 AKKELLEGI
+1463 AKKELLYGI

>member
-1 MALNMGSAVAYLELD
+1 MALNMGSAVAFLELD
-16 TSKFKSGFTS
+16 TSKFKSGFRS
-26 AINDLKVFQA
+26 AISDLRVFQA
-36 SGATAEQKLKGL
+36 SGATTEQKLKGL

-70 ATASVGVASKFESA
+70 GAASVGVATKFESA
-84 MSQVAATMGITSE
+84 MSQVAATMGITTK

-249 MADIYTPTSTA
+249 MADIYTPTSRA
-260 QKALDKLGISAYDS
+260 KKALDELGISAYDG
-274 SGKARDFNDVVDE
+274 SGKARDFNDIVDE

-381 ADFINV
+381 ADGINV
-387 LVTGFNNLTDAQQ
+387 LVTKFNNLTDAQQ
-400 DMIVRVGLVVA
+400 DMIVKIGLVVA
-411 AIGPVMLIMGKM
+411 AIGPVMLIMSKL
-423 FKLVSMAITAFKTFG
+423 FKFVSMAVTAFKTFG

-445 TSIDLVKAGY
+445 TSIDLVRAGY
-455 AGLATQMGGI
+455 AGLAMQMGGI
-465 PAIVS
+465 PAIIS

-476 SGMLVPILAVVA
+476 SGMLVPVLSVVA
-488 VIGTLVAAFATLWKT
+488 VIGVLVAAFVTLWKT
-503 NDDFRN
+503 NETFRN
-509 KITSTFSD
+509 KIVSVFD
-517 VKTKIGE
+517 EVKTKIGE

-532 LSSLNIDFSGVINAL
+532 LSKLNVDFSGVINSL
-547 KTLWL
+547 KSLWI
-552 GFCNIIALLF
+552 GFCNIIAPLF
-562 TNAFQGVATVI
+562 TNAFKGVATVI
-573 ESVMTVIE
+573 ESVMTIIE
-581 GIVQTAVGIINGDAE
+581 GIVQTAVGIINGDVD
-596 LFIEGIGTIFNGLLT
+596 LFTKGIGTIFNGLLT

-631 LNALGLENI
+631 LSVLGLEDI
-640 AEIFQTFFETISGIF
+640 AEVFQTFFETISEIF
-655 EQIPEVVNSAFETVG
+655 EQIPEVVNSAFEIVG
-670 AFFTETLPQII
+670 GFFTETLPEFIDS
-681 ETALET
+681 AVET
-687 IQGFADNIVSFFTQT
+687 IQGFADNVVAFFTET
-702 IPETFN
+702 IPEAFN
-708 SFAETVGSVVDSIIS
+708 SFVELVGGIVNSFIG

-772 FALGIYKFATVQLP
+772 FALGIYNFATVQLP
-786 QYVSVIVKWFS
+786 KYIAAIIKWFS
-797 QLPSRIWTWLT
+797 QLPSRIWTWLM

-814 SQFASQLA
+814 AQFATQVG
-822 QKALQAGQ
+822 QKAQ
-830 QFLTNIVKFFT
+830 QTGSAFITAIVQWFT
-841 QLPSKIKTF
+841 QLPSKVQSF
-850 LTRTIQSVT
+850 LTKAVQNVT
-859 SWASSMRTKAIQ
+859 KWAASMKAKAIQ

-888 GKIQQTLSNVINKLT
+888 SKVQQTLSNVINKLT

-908 MHSKGVQGANQLKNG
+908 MHSKGVQGANQLKSG

-937 IGANIVNGVW
+937 IGQNIVNGVW
-947 NGIQGMR
+947 NGIQSMR
-954 SSFVSKVKSFFK
+954 SSFVSRVRSFFK

-981 SKVFDK
+981 SKVFD
-987 EIGQNMVKGVIQGVN
+987 EQVGQNIVKGVIQGVN

-1011 AEQLAK
+1011 AQQLAK

-1040 EVNFWA
+1040 EINFWA
-1046 KMLKESKKGTAK
+1046 KMLKQSKKGTAK
-1058 YKKVSAELRDAKKQ
+1058 YKKISAELSDAKKQ
-1072 RNKKMK
+1072 RNKKIK
-1078 VLDNEYA
+1078 ALDEEYA
-1085 KDVKEVQTKLKEDIQ
+1085 KNVKEVQTKLNEDIQ
-1100 KVMSEYDSVV
+1100 KVMSEYDSAV

-1128 SQSENTKQGL
+1128 SQSKNTKQSL
-1138 LDNLQSQV
+1138 IDNLQSQV
-1146 GGLKD
+1146 SGLKD

-1211 AVREIDKET
+1211 AVREIDKTT
-1220 YVKQIRTLV
+1220 YVNQIKALV
-1229 NNAGKELDKL
+1229 NSAGEELDRL
-1239 EQTYKKDLKK
+1239 EQTYKNDLKK
-1249 LGIGVKD
+1249 LGVGVKD

-1288 NKITVTAKNTLK
+1288 DKITITAKKTLK
-1300 IKSPSRVFAEIGKF
+1300 IKSPSRVFAEIGGF
-1314 TAQGLQVGFKNQM
+1314 IAQGVGVGLKNEM
-1327 PSVNRT
+1327 PKVN
-1333 VETELNKLSEVDTKP
+1333 EQLGTELDRLSDVDTKQ
-1348 IGLELSLE
+1348 INVGVSFEVYKNEFRKITDS
-1356 TYTNQFKEIGQ
+1356 
-1367 TVLTSMNEFVI
+1367 VLTSMQSFVI
-1378 MLKDTF
+1378 IMKNTF
-1384 DVMLDGLSGIKED
+1384 ETMLDGLGSIKED
-1397 MAEILEMLTEL
+1397 MSDILEMLEQL
-1408 NAMNTATFERINEQR
+1408 NEMNNATFERISDQR
-1423 EATRQQKEQNVNGDT
+1423 EKVDKTKEQGTDKQDKG
-1438 TSSGDTFNFYN
+1438 GDTFNFYN
-1449 TKPEPYE
+1449 TKPDPYE
-1456 YSRQMKR
+1456 YSRQMKK
-1463 AKKELLEGI
+1463 AKKELLYGI

>member
-1 MALNMGSAVAYLELD
+1 MALNMGSAVAFLELD
-16 TSKFKSGFTS
+16 TSKFKSGFKS
-26 AINDLKVFQA
+26 AISDLKVFQA
-36 SGATAEQKLKGL
+36 SGATTEQKLKGL

-70 ATASVGVASKFESA
+70 GAASVGVATKFESA
-84 MSQVAATMGITSE
+84 MSQVAATMGITTE

-249 MADIYTPTSTA
+249 MADIYTPTSKA
-260 QKALDKLGISAYDS
+260 KKALDELGISVYDG
-274 SGKARDFNDVVDE
+274 SGKARDFNDIVDE

-293 GMSDEEANATKNQVF
+293 GMSDEEANATKNQIF

-313 NAFNKMTAATTETV
+313 NAFNKMTAATTKTV

-381 ADFINV
+381 ADVINV
-387 LVTGFNNLTDAQQ
+387 LVTKFNNLTDAQQ
-400 DMIVRVGLVVA
+400 DMIVKIGLVVA
-411 AIGPVMLIMGKM
+411 AIGPVMLIMSKL
-423 FKLVSMAITAFKTFG
+423 FKFVSMAVTAFKTFG
-438 TTMQTIK
+438 TTLQTIK

-455 AGLATQMGGI
+455 AGLAMQMGGI
-465 PAIVS
+465 PAIIS

-476 SGMLVPILAVVA
+476 SGMLVPVLSVVA
-488 VIGTLVAAFATLWKT
+488 VIGVLVAAFVTLWKT
-503 NDDFRN
+503 NETFRS
-509 KITSTFSD
+509 KIVSVFD
-517 VKTKIGE
+517 EVKTKIGE
-524 SINNIKET
+524 SINSIKET
-532 LSSLNIDFSGVINAL
+532 LSNLNVDFSGVINVL
-547 KTLWL
+547 KSLWV
-552 GFCNIIALLF
+552 GFCNIIAPLF
-562 TNAFQGVATVI
+562 TNAFQGVATAI
-573 ESVMTVIE
+573 ESVMTIIE
-581 GIVQTAVGIINGDAE
+581 GIVQTAVGIINGDVD
-596 LFIEGIGTIFNGLLT
+596 LFTKGIGTIFSGLLT

-631 LNALGLENI
+631 LSALGLEDI
-640 AEIFQTFFETISGIF
+640 AEVFQTFFETISEIF
-655 EQIPEVVNSAFETVG
+655 EQIPEVVNSAFEIVG
-670 AFFTETLPQII
+670 GFFTETLPEFIDS
-681 ETALET
+681 AVET
-687 IQGFADNIVSFFTQT
+687 IQGFADNVVAFFTET
-702 IPETFN
+702 IPEAFN
-708 SFAETVGSVVDSIIS
+708 SFVELVGGIVDSFIG

-786 QYVSVIVKWFS
+786 QYIAAIIKWFS
-797 QLPSRIWTWLT
+797 QLPSKIWTWLM

-814 SQFASQLA
+814 SQFATQVG
-822 QKALQAGQ
+822 QKAQ
-830 QFLTNIVKFFT
+830 QTGSAFITAIIQWFT
-841 QLPSKIKTF
+841 QLPSKIQSF
-850 LTRTIQSVT
+850 LTKAVQNVT
-859 SWASSMRTKAIQ
+859 KWAASMRTKAIQ

-888 GKIQQTLSNVINKLT
+888 SKVQQTLSNVINKLT

-908 MHSKGVQGANQLKNG
+908 MHSKGVQGANQLKSG

-947 NGIQGMR
+947 NGIQSMR
-954 SSFVSKVKSFFK
+954 SSFVSRVRSFFK

-981 SKVFDK
+981 SKVFD
-987 EIGQNMVKGVIQGVN
+987 EQVGQNIVKGVIQGVN

-1011 AEQLAK
+1011 AQQLAK

-1040 EVNFWA
+1040 EINFWA
-1046 KMLKESKKGTAK
+1046 KMLKQSKKGTAK
-1058 YKKVSAELRDAKKQ
+1058 YKKISAELSDAKKQ
-1072 RNKKMK
+1072 RNKKIK
-1078 VLDNEYA
+1078 ALDEEYA
-1085 KDVKEVQTKLKEDIQ
+1085 KNVKEVQTKLNEDIQ
-1100 KVMSEYDSVV
+1100 KVMSEYDSAV

-1138 LDNLQSQV
+1138 IDNLQSQV
-1146 GGLKD
+1146 SGLKD

-1184 LLNSMTDTELNKY
+1184 LLNSMTDTELDKY

-1211 AVREIDKET
+1211 AVREIDKTT
-1220 YVKQIRTLV
+1220 YINQIKALV
-1229 NNAGKELDKL
+1229 NNAGNELDKL

-1288 NKITVTAKNTLK
+1288 DKITITAKKTLK
-1300 IKSPSRVFAEIGKF
+1300 IKSPSRVFAEIGGF
-1314 TAQGLQVGFKNQM
+1314 IAQGVGVGLKNEM
-1327 PSVNRT
+1327 PKVN
-1333 VETELNKLSEVDTKP
+1333 EQLGTELDRLSDVDTKQ
-1348 IGLELSLE
+1348 INVGVSFEVYKNEFSKI
-1356 TYTNQFKEIGQ
+1356 TDS
-1367 TVLTSMNEFVI
+1367 VLTSMQSFVI
-1378 MLKDTF
+1378 IMKNTF
-1384 DVMLDGLSGIKED
+1384 ETMLDGLGSIKKD
-1397 MAEILEMLTEL
+1397 MADILEMLEQL
-1408 NAMNTATFERINEQR
+1408 NEMNNATFERISDQR
-1423 EATRQQKEQNVNGDT
+1423 EKVDKTKEQGTDKAERG
-1438 TSSGDTFNFYN
+1438 GDTFNFYN
-1449 TKPEPYE
+1449 TKPNPYE
-1456 YSRQMKR
+1456 YSRQMKK
-1463 AKKELLEGI
+1463 AKKELLYGI

>member
-1 MALNMGSAVAYLELD
+1 MALNMGSAVAFLELD
-16 TSKFKSGFTS
+16 TSKFKSGFRS
-26 AINDLKVFQA
+26 AISDLKVFQA
-36 SGATAEQKLKGL
+36 SGATTEQKLKGL
-48 SSAFSTVGGGLTKG
+48 SSAFSTIGGGLTKG

-70 ATASVGVASKFESA
+70 GAASVGVATKFESA
-84 MSQVAATMGITSE
+84 MSQVAATMGITTK

-249 MADIYTPTSTA
+249 MADIYTPTSKA
-260 QKALDKLGISAYDS
+260 KKALDELGISAYDG
-274 SGKARDFNDVVDE
+274 SGKARDFNDIVDD

-293 GMSDEEANATKNQVF
+293 GMSDEEANATKNQIF

-313 NAFNKMTAATTETV
+313 NAFNKMTAATTKTV

-381 ADFINV
+381 ADGINV
-387 LVTGFNNLTDAQQ
+387 LVTKFNNLTDAQQ
-400 DMIVRVGLVVA
+400 DMIVKIGLVVA
-411 AIGPVMLIMGKM
+411 AIGPVMLIMSKL
-423 FKLVSMAITAFKTFG
+423 FKFVSMAVTAFKTFG
-438 TTMQTIK
+438 TTLQTIK
-445 TSIDLVKAGY
+445 TSIDIVRAGY
-455 AGLATQMGGI
+455 AGLAMQMGGI

-476 SGMLVPILAVVA
+476 SGMLAPILSVVA
-488 VIGTLVAAFATLWKT
+488 VIGVLVAAFVTLWKT
-503 NDDFRN
+503 NETFRN
-509 KITSTFSD
+509 KIVSVFD
-517 VKTKIGE
+517 EVKTKIGE

-532 LSSLNIDFSGVINAL
+532 LSNLNVDFSGVINVL
-547 KTLWL
+547 KSLWV
-552 GFCNIIALLF
+552 GFCDIIAPLF

-573 ESVMTVIE
+573 ESVMTIIE
-581 GIVQTAVGIINGDAE
+581 GIVQTAVGIINGDVD
-596 LFIEGIGTIFNGLLT
+596 LLTKGIGTIFNGLLT

-631 LNALGLENI
+631 LSALGLEDI
-640 AEIFQTFFETISGIF
+640 AEVFQTFFETISGIF
-655 EQIPEVVNSAFETVG
+655 EQIPEVVNSTFEIVG
-670 AFFTETLPQII
+670 GFFTETLPEFIDS
-681 ETALET
+681 AVET
-687 IQGFADNIVSFFTQT
+687 IQGFADNVVTFFTET
-702 IPETFN
+702 IPEAFN
-708 SFAETVGSVVDSIIS
+708 SFVELVGGIVDSFIK
-723 FFTVTIPEAFTNF
+723 FFTVTIPEAFMNF
-736 VTVTLPNAI
+736 VTVILPNAI

-772 FALGIYKFATVQLP
+772 FALGIYNFATVQLP
-786 QYVSVIVKWFS
+786 QYIAVIIKWFS
-797 QLPSRIWTWLT
+797 QLPSKIWIWLT
-808 QAIQKV
+808 QGIQRIT
-814 SQFASQLA
+814 QFATQVGQKA
-822 QKALQAGQ
+822 QKAGSAFITAIIQW
-830 QFLTNIVKFFT
+830 FT
-841 QLPSKIKTF
+841 QLPSKVQNF
-850 LTRTIQSVT
+850 LTKAIQNVT
-859 SWASSMRTKAIQ
+859 KWAVNMKTKAIQ

-888 GKIQQTLSNVINKLT
+888 SKVQQTLSNVINKLT

-908 MHSKGVQGANQLKNG
+908 MHSKGVQGANQLKSG

-947 NGIQGMR
+947 NGIQSMR
-954 SSFVSKVKSFFK
+954 SSFVSRVRSFFK

-981 SKVFDK
+981 SKVFD
-987 EIGQNMVKGVIQGVN
+987 EQVGQNIVKGVIQGVN

-1011 AEQLAK
+1011 VQQLAK

-1040 EVNFWA
+1040 EINFWA
-1046 KMLKESKKGTAK
+1046 KMLKQSKKGTAK
-1058 YKKVSAELRDAKKQ
+1058 YKKISAELSDAKKQ
-1072 RNKKMK
+1072 RNKKIK
-1078 VLDNEYA
+1078 ALDEEYA
-1085 KDVKEVQTKLKEDIQ
+1085 KNVKEVQTKLNEDIQ
-1100 KVMSEYDSVV
+1100 KVMSEYDSEI

-1146 GGLKD
+1146 SGLKD

-1162 GVAKGLIEELQEA
+1162 GVATGLIEELQEA

-1211 AVREIDKET
+1211 AVREIDKTT
-1220 YVKQIRTLV
+1220 YVNQIKALV
-1229 NNAGKELDKL
+1229 NSAGEELDRL
-1239 EQTYKKDLKK
+1239 EQTYKNDLKK
-1249 LGIGVKD
+1249 LGVGVKD

-1288 NKITVTAKNTLK
+1288 NKITVTAKKTLR
-1300 IKSPSRVFAEIGKF
+1300 IKSPSRVFAEIGGF
-1314 TAQGLQVGFKNQM
+1314 IAQGVGVGFKNEM
-1327 PSVNRT
+1327 PKVNEQL
-1333 VETELNKLSEVDTKP
+1333 ETELDKLSDVNTKQINVGVSFEVYKNEFSKITES
-1348 IGLELSLE
+1348 I
-1356 TYTNQFKEIGQ
+1356 
-1367 TVLTSMNEFVI
+1367 LTSMQSFVI
-1378 MLKDTF
+1378 IMKNTF
-1384 DVMLDGLSGIKED
+1384 ETMLDGLGSIKED
-1397 MAEILEMLTEL
+1397 MADILEMLEQL
-1408 NAMNTATFERINEQR
+1408 NEMNNATFERISDQR
-1423 EATRQQKEQNVNGDT
+1423 EKVDKTKEQGTDKT
-1438 TSSGDTFNFYN
+1438 DKGGDTFNFYN
-1449 TKPEPYE
+1449 TKPDPYE
-1456 YSRQMKR
+1456 YSRQMKK
-1463 AKKELLEGI
+1463 AKKELLYGI

>member
-1 MALNMGSAVAYLELD
+1 MALNMGSVVAFLELD
-16 TSKFKSGFTS
+16 TSKFKSGFKS
-26 AINDLKVFQA
+26 AISDLKVFQA
-36 SGATAEQKLKGL
+36 SGATTEQKLKGL

-70 ATASVGVASKFESA
+70 GAASVGVATKFESA
-84 MSQVAATMGITSE
+84 MSQVAATMGITTE

-249 MADIYTPTSTA
+249 MADIYTPTSKA
-260 QKALDKLGISAYDS
+260 KKALDELGISAYDG
-274 SGKARDFNDVVDE
+274 SGKARDFNDIVDE

-293 GMSDEEANATKNQVF
+293 GMSDEEANATKNQIF

-381 ADFINV
+381 ADGINV
-387 LVTGFNNLTDAQQ
+387 LVTKFNNLTDAQQ
-400 DMIVRVGLVVA
+400 DMIVKIGLVVA
-411 AIGPVMLIMGKM
+411 AIGPVMLIMSKL
-423 FKLVSMAITAFKTFG
+423 FKFVSMVVTAFKTFG
-438 TTMQTIK
+438 TTLQTIK
-445 TSIDLVKAGY
+445 TSIDLVRAGY
-455 AGLATQMGGI
+455 AGLAMQMGGI
-465 PAIVS
+465 PAIIS

-476 SGMLVPILAVVA
+476 SGMLVPVLSVVA
-488 VIGTLVAAFATLWKT
+488 VIGVLVAAFVTLWKT
-503 NDDFRN
+503 NETFKN
-509 KITSTFSD
+509 KIVSVFD
-517 VKTKIGE
+517 EVKTKIGE
-524 SINNIKET
+524 SINSIKET
-532 LSSLNIDFSGVINAL
+532 LSNLNVDFSGVINVL
-547 KTLWL
+547 KSLWV
-552 GFCNIIALLF
+552 GFCNIIAPLF

-573 ESVMTVIE
+573 ESIMTIIE
-581 GIVQTAVGIINGDAE
+581 GIVQTAVGIINGDVD
-596 LFIEGIGTIFNGLLT
+596 LFTKGIGTIFSGLLT

-631 LNALGLENI
+631 LSALGLEDI
-640 AEIFQTFFETISGIF
+640 AEVFQTFFETISEIF
-655 EQIPEVVNSAFETVG
+655 EQIPEVVSSTFEIVG
-670 AFFTETLPQII
+670 GFFTETLPEFIDS
-681 ETALET
+681 AVET
-687 IQGFADNIVSFFTQT
+687 IQGFADNVVTFFTET
-702 IPETFN
+702 IPEAFN
-708 SFAETVGSVVDSIIS
+708 SFVELVGGIVDSFIK
-723 FFTVTIPEAFTNF
+723 FFTVTIPEAFMNF
-736 VTVTLPNAI
+736 VTVILPNAI

-772 FALGIYKFATVQLP
+772 FALGIYNFATVQLP
-786 QYVSVIVKWFS
+786 QYIAAIIKWFS
-797 QLPSRIWTWLT
+797 QLPSKIWIWLT
-808 QAIQKV
+808 QGIQRIT
-814 SQFASQLA
+814 QFATQVGQKA
-822 QKALQAGQ
+822 QKAGSAFITAIIQW
-830 QFLTNIVKFFT
+830 FT
-841 QLPSKIKTF
+841 QLPSKVQNF
-850 LTRTIQSVT
+850 LTKAIQNVT
-859 SWASSMRTKAIQ
+859 KWAVNMKTKAIQ

-888 GKIQQTLSNVINKLT
+888 SKVQQTLSNVINKLT

-908 MHSKGVQGANQLKNG
+908 MHSKGVQGANQLKSG

-947 NGIQGMR
+947 NGIQSMR
-954 SSFVSKVKSFFK
+954 SSFVSRVRSFFK

-981 SKVFDK
+981 SKVFD
-987 EIGQNMVKGVIQGVN
+987 EQVGQNIVKGVIQGVN

-1011 AEQLAK
+1011 AQQLAK

-1040 EVNFWA
+1040 EINFWA
-1046 KMLKESKKGTAK
+1046 KMLKQSKKGTAK
-1058 YKKVSAELRDAKKQ
+1058 YKKISAELSDAKKQ
-1072 RNKKMK
+1072 RNKKIK
-1078 VLDNEYA
+1078 ALDEEYA
-1085 KDVKEVQTKLKEDIQ
+1085 KNVKEVQTKLNEDIQ
-1100 KVMSEYDSVV
+1100 KVMSEYDSAV

-1128 SQSENTKQGL
+1128 SQSKNTKQSL
-1138 LDNLQSQV
+1138 VDNLQSQV
-1146 GGLKD
+1146 SGLKD

-1184 LLNSMTDTELNKY
+1184 LLNSMTDTELDKY

-1211 AVREIDKET
+1211 AVREIDKTT
-1220 YVKQIRTLV
+1220 YINQIKALV
-1229 NNAGKELDKL
+1229 NNAGNELDKL

-1288 NKITVTAKNTLK
+1288 DKITITAKKTLK
-1300 IKSPSRVFAEIGKF
+1300 IKSPSRVFAEIGGF
-1314 TAQGLQVGFKNQM
+1314 IAQGVGVGLKNEM
-1327 PSVNRT
+1327 PKVN
-1333 VETELNKLSEVDTKP
+1333 EQLGTELDRLSDVDTKQ
-1348 IGLELSLE
+1348 INVGVSFEVYKNEFSKI
-1356 TYTNQFKEIGQ
+1356 TDS
-1367 TVLTSMNEFVI
+1367 VLTSMQSFVI
-1378 MLKDTF
+1378 IMKNTF
-1384 DVMLDGLSGIKED
+1384 ETMLDGLGSIKED
-1397 MAEILEMLTEL
+1397 MADILEMLEQL
-1408 NAMNTATFERINEQR
+1408 NEMNNATFERISDQR
-1423 EATRQQKEQNVNGDT
+1423 EKVDKTKEQGTDKT
-1438 TSSGDTFNFYN
+1438 DKGGDTFNFYN
-1449 TKPEPYE
+1449 TKPNPYE
-1456 YSRQMKR
+1456 YSRQMKK
-1463 AKKELLEGI
+1463 AKKELLYGV

>member
-249 MADIYTPTSTA
+249 MADIYTPTSKA
-260 QKALDKLGISAYDS
+260 KKALDELGISAYDG

-400 DMIVRVGLVVA
+400 DMIVRIGLVVA
-411 AIGPVMLIMGKM
+411 AIGPVMLIMS
-423 FKLVSMAITAFKTFG
+423 KLFSVILTIVGAFKKL
-438 TTMQTIK
+438 TIFSQI
-445 TSIDLVKAGY
+445 TESIRLVTAGY

-465 PAIVS
+465 PALVS
-470 SLMAGF
+470 KVMTVFGSF
-476 SGMLVPILAVVA
+476 STAIRVVA
-488 VIGTLVAAFATLWKT
+488 GVIGVLVAAFVTLWKT

-509 KITSTFSD
+509 KITSTFND

-532 LSSLNIDFSGVINAL
+532 LSSLNIDFSGVINVL
-547 KTLWL
+547 KTLWM
-552 GFCNIIALLF
+552 GFCNIIAPLF

-596 LFIEGIGTIFNGLLT
+596 LFTEGIGTIFNGLLT

-687 IQGFADNIVSFFTQT
+687 IQGFAENVVAFFTET

-786 QYVSVIVKWFS
+786 QYISVIVKWFS

-1078 VLDNEYA
+1078 VLDNEYT

-1184 LLNSMTDTELNKY
+1184 LLNSMTDIELNKY

-1333 VETELNKLSEVDTKP
+1333 VETELNKLSEVDTNP

-1408 NAMNTATFERINEQR
+1408 NAMNTATFERINKQR

-1456 YSRQMKR
+1456 YARQMKR